1 MRKFAR
7 IKTKLIS
14 CILLLAMSA
23 LFLASANHVQADQE
37 YLSFDQY
44 KAEHYINYSSYEYF
58 MSDDFKMPYRTT
70 VEKDRSSATFNSLL
84 AAWEVATFSGSN
96 VVEMAN
102 KRKGYYEAFLFDI
115 IYTGTDAVNVTDA
128 MNAGIKAT
136 QASVLS
142 KVTKLMDEG
151 YYKDIDVRKLT
162 EESYAKLVSGLES
175 CGEFND
181 IFSAVNNVGKYVQYA
196 NDIETLVYRMAKI
209 EAICGQSKEY
219 AEVLRDMSKNT
230 TDETLAAAC
239 DEMASICDGVMNAKL
254 MDAIMTGEEVVTNVS
269 KWVTDKIWDYVIDS
283 LGACGIGVT
292 AGQAV
297 GKWASGLLFSTD
309 KTIETYY
316 EMSALYNFDN
326 AIRKVVKKYERQYS
340 RYSSDSVEYAK
351 KFNASVELML
361 KTQELGCDI
370 SIKDAEYKYE
380 KGIANVFVSRFNG
393 KKEAMASYKKSLQGI
408 KKNIAFIYTFAN
420 GDLYNCYKDE
430 YCSNV
435 SDDLGMTDVA
445 TTDDGSSASKAD
457 EKQVTQE
464 LIRTAEACCKKEIKE
479 PMKLTGNVTYYG
491 DVYVSS
497 DLNLNGYKCTVYGNL
512 IQSSG
517 TLTLNGGTLD
527 VSGDYRM
534 ENENVDSTGNV
545 SYSGCYA
552 YLNMTNDSDRVNVGG
567 TFENYTWHDSSY
579 VSYLHAGIMSVKGDF
594 VCKYANDRFSTGGTH
609 KVILNGTGV
618 QKVQIAGGEGFNEL
632 DIQNDNV
639 VFVADTN
646 MKGFKVNHDITLNV
660 SQGKELRI
668 SGTLDLNGHTLY
680 APGNLVL
687 TGDGVNV
694 KGGSIVVDGNLNLS
708 CDVNLGGGKLQ
719 VKGNLIQS
727 DDTLTVAGGTVDVS
741 GDYRM
746 ENENVDS
753 TGNVSY
759 SGCYAYLNMTND
771 SDRVNVGGTFENYT
785 WHDSSYVSYLHA
797 GIMSVK
803 GDFVCKYANDRFSTG
818 GTHKV
823 ILNGTGVQK
832 VQIAGGEGF
841 NELDIQ
847 NDNVVFVADTNMKGF
862 KVNHD
867 ITLNVSQGKEL
878 RISGTLDLNGH
889 TLYAPGNLVLTG
901 DGVNVKGGN
910 IVVDGN
916 LNLSCDVN
924 LGGGN
929 LQVKG
934 NLIQSSYTLTVAGG
948 TVDVSGD
955 YRMENENVD
964 STGNVSYSY
973 GYAILNMT
981 NTDDRV
987 NVRGTFENF
996 SEYNS
1001 DLQAGVMSV
1010 KGDFICRDDY
1020 NGFYTGGTHKV
1031 ILNGTGVQKVQIA
1044 EAKGF
1049 NELDIQNDKV
1059 VFVADTNMKGF
1070 KANHDITLNVSQ
1082 GKTLQIS
1089 GTLDLNGHTLYA
1101 PGNLTLT
1108 GKGVNVKGGS
1118 IVVDGNLNLSCDVN
1132 LGGGKLQVKGNLIQ
1146 SDDTLTVAGGTVDVS
1161 GDYRME
1167 NENVD
1172 STGNVSYSSGSAK
1185 LIMTNSADRVNVGGT
1200 FENYIWSS
1208 SSNIS
1213 NLQAG
1218 VMSVKGDFICRDDCN
1233 GFYTGGTHKVILNGT
1248 GVQKVQIADSMGF
1261 NELDI
1266 QNDNVVFV
1274 ADTDMKGFKANHD
1287 ITLNVSQGKKLYISG
1302 TLDLN
1307 GHTLYAPGNLT
1318 LTGKGVNVK
1327 GGSIVVDG
1335 NLNLS
1340 CDVNLGGGKLQ
1351 VKGNLIQSDDTLTVA
1366 GGTVDVS
1373 GDYRMENENVD
1384 STGNVSY
1391 SGCSAKLNMTN
1402 TNDCVNVG
1410 GTFEFDASDGNLTD
1424 GIICIKKDF
1433 IIKSEY
1439 WRFNPTGNHTIKLDG
1454 DKVQKIQIDNSSN
1467 NKINNLYLTKDKS
1480 TGYNFV
1486 TDNCWNKLYLK
1497 TKVDKVTVSPELKD
1511 VCQGEQLQYSAQVS
1525 GVNSPSQDVTWSVTG
1540 AKSADTH
1547 IDENGLLSVAKDEA
1561 ASNIVIKAVS
1571 AEDSSKTASQTVNI
1585 TKRVPRV
1592 DAVRLSANTAS
1603 MCPGDT
1609 HKFSA
1614 VVLGENDISQE
1625 VVWAVTGQQSADTKV
1640 AKDGTLTVGKDESA
1654 DNISVVATSAVN
1666 NKVSASVKIQIVHII
1681 IDSGVDQVA
1690 IVVKCGGSLS
1700 FEAHIVGINLSSDA
1714 VTWSVSNNTSKATS
1728 ISHEGVLT
1736 VGEDEKAAT
1745 LIVTAT
1751 SVADPV
1757 KSASVNV
1764 KVEGSDNTKV
1774 VGYSVGLSD
1783 MISLNMYTY
1792 VPEKFLSDAGANAV
1806 FTLADGTVTQ
1816 QPLSEFKKAS
1826 YNGVNT
1832 VVINTKM
1839 VPAYITRSVTMKIVG
1854 SDGKESEGFTYSI
1867 YEYAKDY
1874 IKYATTETEYQKALP
1889 LVKAML
1895 DYGAYSQLF
1904 FGVDASNLANYDR
1917 VSNLKL
1923 TEGNVE
1929 QTSCDS
1935 VFNAITN
1942 EETGTLGKEE
1952 LIYQNISL
1960 ICESETSMKLYFQ
1973 NKNNLTLDQ
1982 IKEKYAIKVYDSEG
1996 NVIPD
2001 DGCEMQVEGEKFW
2014 IKIKNLGPVKLSSDY
2029 TVEFTSDAGTQRG
2042 TVSPICYIKKAM
2054 KQDDMNLQNLCKAM
2068 YLYNKATL
2076 EYIGQ

>member
-567 TFENYTWHDSSY
+567 TFENYTVYDSSY
-579 VSYLHAGIMSVKGDF
+579 ASDLHAGIMSVKGDF

-618 QKVQIAGGEGFNEL
+618 QKVQIADGKGFNEL

-639 VFVADTN
+639 VF
-646 MKGFKVNHDITLNV
+646 I
-660 SQGKELRI
+660 
-668 SGTLDLNGHTLY
+668 
-680 APGNLVL
+680 
-687 TGDGVNV
+687 
-694 KGGSIVVDGNLNLS
+694 
-708 CDVNLGGGKLQ
+708 
-719 VKGNLIQS
+719 
-727 DDTLTVAGGTVDVS
+727 
-741 GDYRM
+741 
-746 ENENVDS
+746 
-753 TGNVSY
+753 
-759 SGCYAYLNMTND
+759 
-771 SDRVNVGGTFENYT
+771 
-785 WHDSSYVSYLHA
+785 
-797 GIMSVK
+797 
-803 GDFVCKYANDRFSTG
+803 
-818 GTHKV
+818 
-823 ILNGTGVQK
+823 
-832 VQIAGGEGF
+832 
-841 NELDIQ
+841 
-847 NDNVVFVADTNMKGF
+847 ADTNMKGF

-910 IVVDGN
+910 
-916 LNLSCDVN
+916 
-924 LGGGN
+924 
-929 LQVKG
+929 
-934 NLIQSSYTLTVAGG
+934 
-948 TVDVSGD
+948 
-955 YRMENENVD
+955 
-964 STGNVSYSY
+964 
-973 GYAILNMT
+973 
-981 NTDDRV
+981 
-987 NVRGTFENF
+987 
-996 SEYNS
+996 
-1001 DLQAGVMSV
+1001 
-1010 KGDFICRDDY
+1010 
-1020 NGFYTGGTHKV
+1020 
-1031 ILNGTGVQKVQIA
+1031 
-1044 EAKGF
+1044 
-1049 NELDIQNDKV
+1049 
-1059 VFVADTNMKGF
+1059 
-1070 KANHDITLNVSQ
+1070 
-1082 GKTLQIS
+1082 
-1089 GTLDLNGHTLYA
+1089 
-1101 PGNLTLT
+1101 
-1108 GKGVNVKGGS
+1108 

>member
-219 AEVLRDMSKNT
+219 ADVLRDMSKNT

-239 DEMASICDGVMNAKL
+239 DDMASICDGVMNAKL

-408 KKNIAFIYTFAN
+408 KKNISFIYTFAN

-545 SYSGCYA
+545 SYSG
-552 YLNMTNDSDRVNVGG
+552 G
-567 TFENYTWHDSSY
+567 
-579 VSYLHAGIMSVKGDF
+579 
-594 VCKYANDRFSTGGTH
+594 
-609 KVILNGTGV
+609 
-618 QKVQIAGGEGFNEL
+618 
-632 DIQNDNV
+632 
-639 VFVADTN
+639 
-646 MKGFKVNHDITLNV
+646 
-660 SQGKELRI
+660 
-668 SGTLDLNGHTLY
+668 
-680 APGNLVL
+680 
-687 TGDGVNV
+687 
-694 KGGSIVVDGNLNLS
+694 
-708 CDVNLGGGKLQ
+708 
-719 VKGNLIQS
+719 
-727 DDTLTVAGGTVDVS
+727 
-741 GDYRM
+741 
-746 ENENVDS
+746 
-753 TGNVSY
+753 
-759 SGCYAYLNMTND
+759 
-771 SDRVNVGGTFENYT
+771 
-785 WHDSSYVSYLHA
+785 
-797 GIMSVK
+797 
-803 GDFVCKYANDRFSTG
+803 
-818 GTHKV
+818 
-823 ILNGTGVQK
+823 
-832 VQIAGGEGF
+832 
-841 NELDIQ
+841 
-847 NDNVVFVADTNMKGF
+847 
-862 KVNHD
+862 
-867 ITLNVSQGKEL
+867 
-878 RISGTLDLNGH
+878 
-889 TLYAPGNLVLTG
+889 
-901 DGVNVKGGN
+901 
-910 IVVDGN
+910 
-916 LNLSCDVN
+916 
-924 LGGGN
+924 
-929 LQVKG
+929 
-934 NLIQSSYTLTVAGG
+934 
-948 TVDVSGD
+948 
-955 YRMENENVD
+955 
-964 STGNVSYSY
+964 
-973 GYAILNMT
+973 
-981 NTDDRV
+981 
-987 NVRGTFENF
+987 
-996 SEYNS
+996 
-1001 DLQAGVMSV
+1001 
-1010 KGDFICRDDY
+1010 
-1020 NGFYTGGTHKV
+1020 
-1031 ILNGTGVQKVQIA
+1031 
-1044 EAKGF
+1044 
-1049 NELDIQNDKV
+1049 
-1059 VFVADTNMKGF
+1059 
-1070 KANHDITLNVSQ
+1070 
-1082 GKTLQIS
+1082 
-1089 GTLDLNGHTLYA
+1089 
-1101 PGNLTLT
+1101 
-1108 GKGVNVKGGS
+1108 
-1118 IVVDGNLNLSCDVN
+1118 
-1132 LGGGKLQVKGNLIQ
+1132 
-1146 SDDTLTVAGGTVDVS
+1146 
-1161 GDYRME
+1161 
-1167 NENVD
+1167 
-1172 STGNVSYSSGSAK
+1172 
-1185 LIMTNSADRVNVGGT
+1185 
-1200 FENYIWSS
+1200 
-1208 SSNIS
+1208 
-1213 NLQAG
+1213 
-1218 VMSVKGDFICRDDCN
+1218 
-1233 GFYTGGTHKVILNGT
+1233 
-1248 GVQKVQIADSMGF
+1248 
-1261 NELDI
+1261 
-1266 QNDNVVFV
+1266 
-1274 ADTDMKGFKANHD
+1274 
-1287 ITLNVSQGKKLYISG
+1287 
-1302 TLDLN
+1302 
-1307 GHTLYAPGNLT
+1307 
-1318 LTGKGVNVK
+1318 
-1327 GGSIVVDG
+1327 
-1335 NLNLS
+1335 
-1340 CDVNLGGGKLQ
+1340 
-1351 VKGNLIQSDDTLTVA
+1351 
-1366 GGTVDVS
+1366 
-1373 GDYRMENENVD
+1373 
-1384 STGNVSY
+1384 
-1391 SGCSAKLNMTN
+1391 SAKLNMIN
-1402 TNDCVNVG
+1402 ANDCVNVG
-1410 GTFEFDASDGNLTD
+1410 GTFEFDASDGDLTD

-1433 IIKSEY
+1433 IIKSYY

-1454 DKVQKIQIDNSSN
+1454 DKVQKIQVEGTY

-1497 TKVDKVTVSPELKD
+1497 TKVDKVTVSPELKE
-1511 VCQGEQLQYSAQVS
+1511 VCQGEQIQYAAQVS
-1525 GVNSPSQDVTWSVTG
+1525 GVNSPSQAVTWSVTG

-1614 VVLGENDISQE
+1614 AVLGENDISQE
-1625 VVWAVTGQQSADTKV
+1625 VVWSVTGQQSADTKV
-1640 AKDGTLTVGKDESA
+1640 AKDGTLTVGKDEGA

-1728 ISHEGVLT
+1728 ISQEGVLT

-1745 LIVTAT
+1745 LIVTAM
-1751 SVADPV
+1751 SVADPT

-1764 KVEGSDNTKV
+1764 KVEGSDNAKV

-1935 VFNAITN
+1935 VFNAIKN
-1942 EETGTLGKEE
+1942 EETGTLGNEE

-1973 NKNNLTLDQ
+1973 NKNNLTLNQ

-1996 NVIPD
+1996 NVIQN
-2001 DGCEMQVEGEKFW
+2001 DGCEMQVEGDLFW

>member
-1 MRKFAR
+1 M
-7 IKTKLIS
+7 
-14 CILLLAMSA
+14 
-23 LFLASANHVQADQE
+23 
-37 YLSFDQY
+37 
-44 KAEHYINYSSYEYF
+44 
-58 MSDDFKMPYRTT
+58 
-70 VEKDRSSATFNSLL
+70 
-84 AAWEVATFSGSN
+84 
-96 VVEMAN
+96 
-102 KRKGYYEAFLFDI
+102 
-115 IYTGTDAVNVTDA
+115 
-128 MNAGIKAT
+128 
-136 QASVLS
+136 
-142 KVTKLMDEG
+142 
-151 YYKDIDVRKLT
+151 
-162 EESYAKLVSGLES
+162 
-175 CGEFND
+175 
-181 IFSAVNNVGKYVQYA
+181 
-196 NDIETLVYRMAKI
+196 
-209 EAICGQSKEY
+209 
-219 AEVLRDMSKNT
+219 
-230 TDETLAAAC
+230 
-239 DEMASICDGVMNAKL
+239 
-254 MDAIMTGEEVVTNVS
+254 
-269 KWVTDKIWDYVIDS
+269 
-283 LGACGIGVT
+283 
-292 AGQAV
+292 
-297 GKWASGLLFSTD
+297 
-309 KTIETYY
+309 
-316 EMSALYNFDN
+316 
-326 AIRKVVKKYERQYS
+326 
-340 RYSSDSVEYAK
+340 
-351 KFNASVELML
+351 
-361 KTQELGCDI
+361 
-370 SIKDAEYKYE
+370 
-380 KGIANVFVSRFNG
+380 
-393 KKEAMASYKKSLQGI
+393 
-408 KKNIAFIYTFAN
+408 
-420 GDLYNCYKDE
+420 
-430 YCSNV
+430 
-435 SDDLGMTDVA
+435 
-445 TTDDGSSASKAD
+445 
-457 EKQVTQE
+457 
-464 LIRTAEACCKKEIKE
+464 
-479 PMKLTGNVTYYG
+479 
-491 DVYVSS
+491 
-497 DLNLNGYKCTVYGNL
+497 
-512 IQSSG
+512 
-517 TLTLNGGTLD
+517 D

-545 SYSGCYA
+545 SYSYGRA
-552 YLNMTNDSDRVNVGG
+552 KLIMTNPADRVNVGG
-567 TFENYTWHDSSY
+567 TFENYVDSWTYDSD
-579 VSYLHAGIMSVKGDF
+579 LQAGVMNIKGDF
-594 VCKYANDRFSTGGTH
+594 VCRDDDGFSTGGTH

-618 QKVQIAGGEGFNEL
+618 QKVQIAGGG
-632 DIQNDNV
+632 
-639 VFVADTN
+639 
-646 MKGFKVNHDITLNV
+646 
-660 SQGKELRI
+660 
-668 SGTLDLNGHTLY
+668 
-680 APGNLVL
+680 
-687 TGDGVNV
+687 
-694 KGGSIVVDGNLNLS
+694 
-708 CDVNLGGGKLQ
+708 
-719 VKGNLIQS
+719 
-727 DDTLTVAGGTVDVS
+727 
-741 GDYRM
+741 
-746 ENENVDS
+746 
-753 TGNVSY
+753 
-759 SGCYAYLNMTND
+759 
-771 SDRVNVGGTFENYT
+771 
-785 WHDSSYVSYLHA
+785 
-797 GIMSVK
+797 
-803 GDFVCKYANDRFSTG
+803 
-818 GTHKV
+818 
-823 ILNGTGVQK
+823 
-832 VQIAGGEGF
+832 
-841 NELDIQ
+841 
-847 NDNVVFVADTNMKGF
+847 
-862 KVNHD
+862 
-867 ITLNVSQGKEL
+867 
-878 RISGTLDLNGH
+878 
-889 TLYAPGNLVLTG
+889 
-901 DGVNVKGGN
+901 
-910 IVVDGN
+910 
-916 LNLSCDVN
+916 
-924 LGGGN
+924 
-929 LQVKG
+929 
-934 NLIQSSYTLTVAGG
+934 
-948 TVDVSGD
+948 
-955 YRMENENVD
+955 
-964 STGNVSYSY
+964 
-973 GYAILNMT
+973 
-981 NTDDRV
+981 
-987 NVRGTFENF
+987 
-996 SEYNS
+996 
-1001 DLQAGVMSV
+1001 
-1010 KGDFICRDDY
+1010 
-1020 NGFYTGGTHKV
+1020 
-1031 ILNGTGVQKVQIA
+1031 
-1044 EAKGF
+1044 KGF

-1070 KANHDITLNVSQ
+1070 KANHDITLNVLQ
-1082 GKTLQIS
+1082 GKELCIS

-1101 PGNLTLT
+1101 PGNLILT
-1108 GKGVNVKGGS
+1108 GNGVNVKGGS

-1185 LIMTNSADRVNVGGT
+1185 LIMTNPADRVNVGGT
-1200 FENYIWSS
+1200 FENYISS
-1208 SSNIS
+1208 WTYNSD
-1213 NLQAG
+1213 LQAG
-1218 VMSVKGDFICRDDCN
+1218 VISVKGDFVCRDN
-1233 GFYTGGTHKVILNGT
+1233 GFSTGGTHKVILNGM
-1248 GVQKVQIADSMGF
+1248 GVQKVQITYGYGF

-1266 QNDNVVFV
+1266 QNDKVVFV
-1274 ADTDMKGFKANHD
+1274 ADTNMKGFKANHD
-1287 ITLNVSQGKKLYISG
+1287 ITLNVLQGKELCISG

-1307 GHTLYAPGNLT
+1307 GHTLYAPGNLI
-1318 LTGKGVNVK
+1318 LTGNGVNVK

-1391 SGCSAKLNMTN
+1391 SDCSAELNMTN
-1402 TNDCVNVG
+1402 ANDCVNVG
-1410 GTFEFDASDGNLTD
+1410 GTFEFDASNGDLTD

-1497 TKVDKVTVSPELKD
+1497 TKVDNVTVSPDLKD
-1511 VCQGEQLQYSAQVS
+1511 VCQGEQIQYSAQVS
-1525 GVNSPSQDVTWSVTG
+1525 GVNSPSQAVTWSVTG

-1561 ASNIVIKAVS
+1561 ASNIVIKVVS

-1614 VVLGENDISQE
+1614 AVLGENDISQE
-1625 VVWAVTGQQSADTKV
+1625 VVWSVTGQQSADTKV

-1654 DNISVVATSAVN
+1654 DNISIVATSAVN
-1666 NKVSASVKIQIVHII
+1666 NKVSASAKIQIVHII

-1728 ISHEGVLT
+1728 ISQEGVLT

-1745 LIVTAT
+1745 LIVTAM
-1751 SVADPV
+1751 SVADPT

-1764 KVEGSDNTKV
+1764 KVEGSDNAKV

-1942 EETGTLGKEE
+1942 EETGTLGNEE

-1973 NKNNLTLDQ
+1973 NKNNLTLNQ

>member
-219 AEVLRDMSKNT
+219 ADVLRDMSKNT

-239 DEMASICDGVMNAKL
+239 DDMASICDGVMNAKL

-408 KKNIAFIYTFAN
+408 KKNISFIYTFAN

-545 SYSGCYA
+545 SYSNGRA
-552 YLNMTNDSDRVNVGG
+552 KLIMTNPADRVNVGG
-567 TFENYTWHDSSY
+567 TFENYVDSWTYDSD
-579 VSYLHAGIMSVKGDF
+579 LQAGVMNVKGDF
-594 VCKYANDRFSTGGTH
+594 VCRDDDGFSTGGTH

-618 QKVQIAGGEGFNEL
+618 QKVQIAGGGKGFNEL
-632 DIQNDNV
+632 DIQNDKV

-646 MKGFKVNHDITLNV
+646 MKGFKANHDITLNV
-660 SQGKELRI
+660 SQGKELCI

-680 APGNLVL
+680 APGNLIL
-687 TGDGVNV
+687 TGNGVNV

-759 SGCYAYLNMTND
+759 SNGRAKLIMTNPA
-771 SDRVNVGGTFENYT
+771 DRVNVGGTFENYV
-785 WHDSSYVSYLHA
+785 DSWTYDSDLQA
-797 GIMSVK
+797 GVMNVK
-803 GDFVCKYANDRFSTG
+803 GDFVCRDDDGFSTG

-832 VQIAGGEGF
+832 VQIAGGGKGF

-847 NDNVVFVADTNMKGF
+847 NDKVVFVADTNMKGF
-862 KVNHD
+862 KANHD

-878 RISGTLDLNGH
+878 CISGTLDLNGH
-889 TLYAPGNLVLTG
+889 TLYAPGNLILTG
-901 DGVNVKGGN
+901 NGVNVKGGN

-924 LGGGN
+924 LGGGK

-934 NLIQSSYTLTVAGG
+934 NLIQSSHTLTVAGG

-964 STGNVSYSY
+964 STGNVSYS
-973 GYAILNMT
+973 GCYAYLNMT
-981 NTDDRV
+981 NDSDCV
-987 NVRGTFENF
+987 NVGGTFENYTWYD
-996 SEYNS
+996 SSYVS
-1001 DLQAGVMSV
+1001 DLKAGIMSV
-1010 KGDFICRDDY
+1010 KGDFICKSTNDR
-1020 NGFYTGGTHKV
+1020 FSAGGTHKV

-1044 EAKGF
+1044 DGKGF
-1049 NELDIQNDKV
+1049 NELGIQNDKV
-1059 VFVADTNMKGF
+1059 VFVADTDMKGF

-1101 PGNLTLT
+1101 PGNLILT
-1108 GKGVNVKGGS
+1108 GNGVNVNGGS

-1146 SDDTLTVAGGTVDVS
+1146 SS
-1161 GDYRME
+1161 
-1167 NENVD
+1167 
-1172 STGNVSYSSGSAK
+1172 
-1185 LIMTNSADRVNVGGT
+1185 
-1200 FENYIWSS
+1200 
-1208 SSNIS
+1208 
-1213 NLQAG
+1213 
-1218 VMSVKGDFICRDDCN
+1218 
-1233 GFYTGGTHKVILNGT
+1233 H
-1248 GVQKVQIADSMGF
+1248 
-1261 NELDI
+1261 
-1266 QNDNVVFV
+1266 
-1274 ADTDMKGFKANHD
+1274 
-1287 ITLNVSQGKKLYISG
+1287 
-1302 TLDLN
+1302 
-1307 GHTLYAPGNLT
+1307 
-1318 LTGKGVNVK
+1318 
-1327 GGSIVVDG
+1327 
-1335 NLNLS
+1335 
-1340 CDVNLGGGKLQ
+1340 
-1351 VKGNLIQSDDTLTVA
+1351 TLTVA

-1391 SGCSAKLNMTN
+1391 SGGSAKLNMIN
-1402 TNDCVNVG
+1402 ANDCVNVG
-1410 GTFEFDASDGNLTD
+1410 GTFEFDASDGDLTD

-1433 IIKSEY
+1433 IIKSYY

-1454 DKVQKIQIDNSSN
+1454 DKVQKIQVEGTY

-1497 TKVDKVTVSPELKD
+1497 TKVDKVTVSPELKE
-1511 VCQGEQLQYSAQVS
+1511 VCQGEQIQYAAQVS
-1525 GVNSPSQDVTWSVTG
+1525 GVNSPSQAVTWSVTG

-1614 VVLGENDISQE
+1614 AVLGENDISQE
-1625 VVWAVTGQQSADTKV
+1625 VVWSVTGQQSADTKV
-1640 AKDGTLTVGKDESA
+1640 AKDGTLTVGKDEGA

-1728 ISHEGVLT
+1728 ISQEGVLT

-1745 LIVTAT
+1745 LIVTAM
-1751 SVADPV
+1751 SVADPT

-1764 KVEGSDNTKV
+1764 KVEGSDNAKV

-1935 VFNAITN
+1935 VFNAIKN
-1942 EETGTLGKEE
+1942 EETGTLGNEE

-1960 ICESETSMKLYFQ
+1960 MDVACS
-1973 NKNNLTLDQ
+1973 
-1982 IKEKYAIKVYDSEG
+1982 
-1996 NVIPD
+1996 
-2001 DGCEMQVEGEKFW
+2001 
-2014 IKIKNLGPVKLSSDY
+2014 
-2029 TVEFTSDAGTQRG
+2029 R
-2042 TVSPICYIKKAM
+2042 
-2054 KQDDMNLQNLCKAM
+2054 
-2068 YLYNKATL
+2068 
-2076 EYIGQ
+2076 

>member
-1 MRKFAR
+1 M
-7 IKTKLIS
+7 
-14 CILLLAMSA
+14 
-23 LFLASANHVQADQE
+23 
-37 YLSFDQY
+37 
-44 KAEHYINYSSYEYF
+44 
-58 MSDDFKMPYRTT
+58 
-70 VEKDRSSATFNSLL
+70 
-84 AAWEVATFSGSN
+84 
-96 VVEMAN
+96 
-102 KRKGYYEAFLFDI
+102 FDI

-219 AEVLRDMSKNT
+219 ADVLRDMSKNT

-239 DEMASICDGVMNAKL
+239 DDMASICDGVMNAKL

-408 KKNIAFIYTFAN
+408 KKNISFIYTFAN

-512 IQSSG
+512 IQSDD
-517 TLTLNGGTLD
+517 TLTVAGGTVD

-545 SYSGCYA
+545 SYSNGRA
-552 YLNMTNDSDRVNVGG
+552 KLIMTNPADRVNVGG
-567 TFENYTWHDSSY
+567 TFENYVDPWTYDSD
-579 VSYLHAGIMSVKGDF
+579 LQAGVMNVKGDF
-594 VCKYANDRFSTGGTH
+594 VCRDDDGFSTGGTH

-618 QKVQIAGGEGFNEL
+618 QKVQIAGGGKGFNEL
-632 DIQNDNV
+632 DIQNDKV

-646 MKGFKVNHDITLNV
+646 MKGFKANHDITLNV
-660 SQGKELRI
+660 SQGKELCI

-680 APGNLVL
+680 APGNLIL
-687 TGDGVNV
+687 TGNGVNV

-727 DDTLTVAGGTVDVS
+727 SDTLTVAGGTVDVS

-771 SDRVNVGGTFENYT
+771 SDCVNVGGTFENYT
-785 WHDSSYVSYLHA
+785 WYDSSYVSDLKA

-803 GDFVCKYANDRFSTG
+803 GDFICKSTNDRFSAG

-832 VQIAGGEGF
+832 VQIA
-841 NELDIQ
+841 
-847 NDNVVFVADTNMKGF
+847 
-862 KVNHD
+862 
-867 ITLNVSQGKEL
+867 
-878 RISGTLDLNGH
+878 
-889 TLYAPGNLVLTG
+889 
-901 DGVNVKGGN
+901 DG
-910 IVVDGN
+910 
-916 LNLSCDVN
+916 
-924 LGGGN
+924 
-929 LQVKG
+929 
-934 NLIQSSYTLTVAGG
+934 
-948 TVDVSGD
+948 
-955 YRMENENVD
+955 
-964 STGNVSYSY
+964 
-973 GYAILNMT
+973 
-981 NTDDRV
+981 
-987 NVRGTFENF
+987 
-996 SEYNS
+996 
-1001 DLQAGVMSV
+1001 
-1010 KGDFICRDDY
+1010 
-1020 NGFYTGGTHKV
+1020 
-1031 ILNGTGVQKVQIA
+1031 
-1044 EAKGF
+1044 KGF

-1108 GKGVNVKGGS
+1108 GNGVNVKGGS

-1146 SDDTLTVAGGTVDVS
+1146 SDDTLTVS
-1161 GDYRME
+1161 
-1167 NENVD
+1167 
-1172 STGNVSYSSGSAK
+1172 
-1185 LIMTNSADRVNVGGT
+1185 
-1200 FENYIWSS
+1200 
-1208 SSNIS
+1208 
-1213 NLQAG
+1213 
-1218 VMSVKGDFICRDDCN
+1218 
-1233 GFYTGGTHKVILNGT
+1233 
-1248 GVQKVQIADSMGF
+1248 
-1261 NELDI
+1261 
-1266 QNDNVVFV
+1266 
-1274 ADTDMKGFKANHD
+1274 
-1287 ITLNVSQGKKLYISG
+1287 
-1302 TLDLN
+1302 
-1307 GHTLYAPGNLT
+1307 
-1318 LTGKGVNVK
+1318 
-1327 GGSIVVDG
+1327 
-1335 NLNLS
+1335 
-1340 CDVNLGGGKLQ
+1340 
-1351 VKGNLIQSDDTLTVA
+1351 

-1391 SGCSAKLNMTN
+1391 SGCYAELNMTN
-1402 TNDCVNVG
+1402 ANDCVNVG
-1410 GTFEFDASDGNLTD
+1410 GTFEFDASKGDLTE
-1424 GIICIKKDF
+1424 GIICIKRDL
-1433 IIKSEY
+1433 IIKDSSY
-1439 WRFNPTGNHTIKLDG
+1439 SDRFDPTGNHTIKLDG
-1454 DKVQKIQIDNSSN
+1454 DKVQKIQVEGTY

-1497 TKVDKVTVSPELKD
+1497 TKVDKVTVSPELKE
-1511 VCQGEQLQYSAQVS
+1511 VCQGEQIQYAAQVS
-1525 GVNSPSQDVTWSVTG
+1525 GVNSPSQAVTWSVTG

-1614 VVLGENDISQE
+1614 AVLGENDISQE
-1625 VVWAVTGQQSADTKV
+1625 VVWSVTGQQSADTKV
-1640 AKDGTLTVGKDESA
+1640 AEDGTLTVGKDESA

-1666 NKVSASVKIQIVHII
+1666 NKVSASAKIQIVHII

-1728 ISHEGVLT
+1728 ISQEGVLT

-1751 SVADPV
+1751 SVADPT

-1764 KVEGSDNTKV
+1764 KVEGSDNAKV

-1942 EETGTLGKEE
+1942 EETGTLGNEE

-2001 DGCEMQVEGEKFW
+2001 DGCDMQVEGDLFW

-2029 TVEFTSDAGTQRG
+2029 TVEFTSEAGTQSG

>member
-219 AEVLRDMSKNT
+219 ADVLRDMSKNT

-239 DEMASICDGVMNAKL
+239 DDMASICDGVMNAKL

-408 KKNIAFIYTFAN
+408 KKNISFIYTFAN

-545 SYSGCYA
+545 SYSYGWA
-552 YLNMTNDSDRVNVGG
+552 KLIMTNPADRVNVGG
-567 TFENYTWHDSSY
+567 TFENYISSWTYDSD
-579 VSYLHAGIMSVKGDF
+579 LQAGVMSVKGDF
-594 VCKYANDRFSTGGTH
+594 ICRDNNGFSTGGNH

-618 QKVQIAGGEGFNEL
+618 QKVQITDGYGFNEL

-639 VFVADTN
+639 VFVVDTY
-646 MKGFKVNHDITLNV
+646 MKGFKANHDITLNV
-660 SQGKELRI
+660 SQGKTLQI
-668 SGTLDLNGHTLY
+668 SGTIDLNGHTLY
-680 APGNLVL
+680 APGNLTL
-687 TGDGVNV
+687 TGNGVNV

-759 SGCYAYLNMTND
+759 SNGRAKLIMTNPA
-771 SDRVNVGGTFENYT
+771 DRVNVGGTFENYV
-785 WHDSSYVSYLHA
+785 DSWTYDSDLQA
-797 GIMSVK
+797 GVMNVK
-803 GDFVCKYANDRFSTG
+803 GDFVCRDDDGFSTG

-832 VQIAGGEGF
+832 VQIAGGGKGF

-847 NDNVVFVADTNMKGF
+847 NDKVVFVADTNMKGF
-862 KVNHD
+862 KANHD

-878 RISGTLDLNGH
+878 CISGTLDLNGH
-889 TLYAPGNLVLTG
+889 TLYAPGNLILTG
-901 DGVNVKGGN
+901 NGVNVKGGN

-924 LGGGN
+924 LGGGK

-934 NLIQSSYTLTVAGG
+934 NLIQSSHTLTVAGG

-964 STGNVSYSY
+964 STGNVSYS
-973 GYAILNMT
+973 GCYAYLNMT
-981 NTDDRV
+981 NDSDCV
-987 NVRGTFENF
+987 NVGGTFENYTWYD
-996 SEYNS
+996 SSYVS
-1001 DLQAGVMSV
+1001 DLKAGIMSV
-1010 KGDFICRDDY
+1010 KGDFICKSTNDR
-1020 NGFYTGGTHKV
+1020 FSAGGTHKV

-1044 EAKGF
+1044 DGKGF
-1049 NELDIQNDKV
+1049 NELGIQNDKV
-1059 VFVADTNMKGF
+1059 VFVADTDMKGF

-1101 PGNLTLT
+1101 PGNLILT
-1108 GKGVNVKGGS
+1108 GNGVNVNGGS

-1146 SDDTLTVAGGTVDVS
+1146 SS
-1161 GDYRME
+1161 
-1167 NENVD
+1167 
-1172 STGNVSYSSGSAK
+1172 
-1185 LIMTNSADRVNVGGT
+1185 
-1200 FENYIWSS
+1200 
-1208 SSNIS
+1208 
-1213 NLQAG
+1213 
-1218 VMSVKGDFICRDDCN
+1218 
-1233 GFYTGGTHKVILNGT
+1233 H
-1248 GVQKVQIADSMGF
+1248 
-1261 NELDI
+1261 
-1266 QNDNVVFV
+1266 
-1274 ADTDMKGFKANHD
+1274 
-1287 ITLNVSQGKKLYISG
+1287 
-1302 TLDLN
+1302 
-1307 GHTLYAPGNLT
+1307 
-1318 LTGKGVNVK
+1318 
-1327 GGSIVVDG
+1327 
-1335 NLNLS
+1335 
-1340 CDVNLGGGKLQ
+1340 
-1351 VKGNLIQSDDTLTVA
+1351 TLTVA

-1391 SGCSAKLNMTN
+1391 SGGSAKLNMIN
-1402 TNDCVNVG
+1402 ANDCVNVG
-1410 GTFEFDASDGNLTD
+1410 GTFEFDASDGDLTD

-1433 IIKSEY
+1433 IIKSYY

-1454 DKVQKIQIDNSSN
+1454 DKVQKIQVEGTY

-1497 TKVDKVTVSPELKD
+1497 TKVDKVTVSPELKE
-1511 VCQGEQLQYSAQVS
+1511 VCQGEQIQYAAQVS
-1525 GVNSPSQDVTWSVTG
+1525 GVNSPSQAVTWSVTG

-1614 VVLGENDISQE
+1614 AVLGENDISQE
-1625 VVWAVTGQQSADTKV
+1625 VVWSVTGQQSADTKV
-1640 AKDGTLTVGKDESA
+1640 AKDGTLTVGKDEGA

-1728 ISHEGVLT
+1728 ISQEGVLT

-1745 LIVTAT
+1745 LIVTAM
-1751 SVADPV
+1751 SVADPT

-1764 KVEGSDNTKV
+1764 KVEGSDNAKV

-1935 VFNAITN
+1935 VFNAIKN
-1942 EETGTLGKEE
+1942 EETGTLGNEE

-1973 NKNNLTLDQ
+1973 NKNNLTLNQ

-1996 NVIPD
+1996 NVIQN
-2001 DGCEMQVEGEKFW
+2001 DGCEMQVEGDLFW

>member
-254 MDAIMTGEEVVTNVS
+254 MDAIMTGEKVVTNVS

-408 KKNIAFIYTFAN
+408 KKNISFIYTFAN

-545 SYSGCYA
+545 SYSYGRA
-552 YLNMTNDSDRVNVGG
+552 KLIMTNPADRVNVGG
-567 TFENYTWHDSSY
+567 TFENYVDPWTYDSD
-579 VSYLHAGIMSVKGDF
+579 LQAGVMNVKGDF
-594 VCKYANDRFSTGGTH
+594 VCRDDDGFSTGGTH

-618 QKVQIAGGEGFNEL
+618 QKVQIAGGGKGFNEL
-632 DIQNDNV
+632 DIQNDKV

-646 MKGFKVNHDITLNV
+646 MKGFKANHDITLNV

-759 SGCYAYLNMTND
+759 SYSSAKLIMTNS
-771 SDRVNVGGTFENYT
+771 SDIVNVGGTFENYV
-785 WHDSSYVSYLHA
+785 DSWTYDSDLQA
-797 GIMSVK
+797 GVMNVK
-803 GDFVCKYANDRFSTG
+803 GDFVCRDDDGFSTG

-832 VQIAGGEGF
+832 VQIAGGG
-841 NELDIQ
+841 
-847 NDNVVFVADTNMKGF
+847 
-862 KVNHD
+862 
-867 ITLNVSQGKEL
+867 
-878 RISGTLDLNGH
+878 
-889 TLYAPGNLVLTG
+889 
-901 DGVNVKGGN
+901 
-910 IVVDGN
+910 
-916 LNLSCDVN
+916 
-924 LGGGN
+924 
-929 LQVKG
+929 
-934 NLIQSSYTLTVAGG
+934 
-948 TVDVSGD
+948 
-955 YRMENENVD
+955 
-964 STGNVSYSY
+964 
-973 GYAILNMT
+973 
-981 NTDDRV
+981 
-987 NVRGTFENF
+987 
-996 SEYNS
+996 
-1001 DLQAGVMSV
+1001 
-1010 KGDFICRDDY
+1010 
-1020 NGFYTGGTHKV
+1020 
-1031 ILNGTGVQKVQIA
+1031 
-1044 EAKGF
+1044 KGF

-1082 GKTLQIS
+1082 GKELRIS

-1101 PGNLTLT
+1101 PGNLVLA
-1108 GKGVNVKGGS
+1108 GDGVNVKGGS

-1146 SDDTLTVAGGTVDVS
+1146 SSHTLTVAGGIVDVS

-1172 STGNVSYSSGSAK
+1172 STGNVSYS
-1185 LIMTNSADRVNVGGT
+1185 D
-1200 FENYIWSS
+1200 
-1208 SSNIS
+1208 
-1213 NLQAG
+1213 
-1218 VMSVKGDFICRDDCN
+1218 
-1233 GFYTGGTHKVILNGT
+1233 
-1248 GVQKVQIADSMGF
+1248 
-1261 NELDI
+1261 
-1266 QNDNVVFV
+1266 
-1274 ADTDMKGFKANHD
+1274 
-1287 ITLNVSQGKKLYISG
+1287 
-1302 TLDLN
+1302 
-1307 GHTLYAPGNLT
+1307 
-1318 LTGKGVNVK
+1318 
-1327 GGSIVVDG
+1327 
-1335 NLNLS
+1335 
-1340 CDVNLGGGKLQ
+1340 
-1351 VKGNLIQSDDTLTVA
+1351 
-1366 GGTVDVS
+1366 
-1373 GDYRMENENVD
+1373 
-1384 STGNVSY
+1384 
-1391 SGCSAKLNMTN
+1391 CSAELNMTN
-1402 TNDCVNVG
+1402 ASDCVNVG
-1410 GTFEFDASDGNLTD
+1410 GTFEFDASNGDLTD

-1433 IIKSEY
+1433 IIKSYY

-1497 TKVDKVTVSPELKD
+1497 TKVDNVTVSPELKD
-1511 VCQGEQLQYSAQVS
+1511 VCQGEQIQYAAQVS
-1525 GVNSPSQDVTWSVTG
+1525 GVNGPSQAVTWSVTG

-1614 VVLGENDISQE
+1614 AVLGENDISQE
-1625 VVWAVTGQQSADTKV
+1625 VVWSVTGQQSADTKV
-1640 AKDGTLTVGKDESA
+1640 AKDGTLTVGKDEGA

-1728 ISHEGVLT
+1728 ISQEGVLT

-1751 SVADPV
+1751 SVADPA

-1764 KVEGSDNTKV
+1764 KVEGSDNAKV

-1942 EETGTLGKEE
+1942 EETGTLGNEE

-2001 DGCEMQVEGEKFW
+2001 DGCDMQVEGDLFW

-2029 TVEFTSDAGTQRG
+2029 TVEFTSEAGTQSG

>member
-219 AEVLRDMSKNT
+219 ADVLRDMSKNT

-239 DEMASICDGVMNAKL
+239 DDMASICDGVMNAKL

-297 GKWASGLLFSTD
+297 GTWASGLLFSTD

-408 KKNIAFIYTFAN
+408 KKNISFIYTFAN

-512 IQSSG
+512 IQSNG

-545 SYSGCYA
+545 SYSG
-552 YLNMTNDSDRVNVGG
+552 G
-567 TFENYTWHDSSY
+567 
-579 VSYLHAGIMSVKGDF
+579 
-594 VCKYANDRFSTGGTH
+594 
-609 KVILNGTGV
+609 
-618 QKVQIAGGEGFNEL
+618 
-632 DIQNDNV
+632 
-639 VFVADTN
+639 
-646 MKGFKVNHDITLNV
+646 
-660 SQGKELRI
+660 
-668 SGTLDLNGHTLY
+668 
-680 APGNLVL
+680 
-687 TGDGVNV
+687 
-694 KGGSIVVDGNLNLS
+694 
-708 CDVNLGGGKLQ
+708 
-719 VKGNLIQS
+719 
-727 DDTLTVAGGTVDVS
+727 
-741 GDYRM
+741 
-746 ENENVDS
+746 
-753 TGNVSY
+753 
-759 SGCYAYLNMTND
+759 
-771 SDRVNVGGTFENYT
+771 
-785 WHDSSYVSYLHA
+785 
-797 GIMSVK
+797 
-803 GDFVCKYANDRFSTG
+803 
-818 GTHKV
+818 
-823 ILNGTGVQK
+823 
-832 VQIAGGEGF
+832 
-841 NELDIQ
+841 
-847 NDNVVFVADTNMKGF
+847 
-862 KVNHD
+862 
-867 ITLNVSQGKEL
+867 
-878 RISGTLDLNGH
+878 
-889 TLYAPGNLVLTG
+889 
-901 DGVNVKGGN
+901 
-910 IVVDGN
+910 
-916 LNLSCDVN
+916 
-924 LGGGN
+924 
-929 LQVKG
+929 
-934 NLIQSSYTLTVAGG
+934 
-948 TVDVSGD
+948 
-955 YRMENENVD
+955 
-964 STGNVSYSY
+964 
-973 GYAILNMT
+973 
-981 NTDDRV
+981 
-987 NVRGTFENF
+987 
-996 SEYNS
+996 
-1001 DLQAGVMSV
+1001 
-1010 KGDFICRDDY
+1010 
-1020 NGFYTGGTHKV
+1020 
-1031 ILNGTGVQKVQIA
+1031 
-1044 EAKGF
+1044 
-1049 NELDIQNDKV
+1049 
-1059 VFVADTNMKGF
+1059 
-1070 KANHDITLNVSQ
+1070 
-1082 GKTLQIS
+1082 
-1089 GTLDLNGHTLYA
+1089 
-1101 PGNLTLT
+1101 
-1108 GKGVNVKGGS
+1108 
-1118 IVVDGNLNLSCDVN
+1118 
-1132 LGGGKLQVKGNLIQ
+1132 
-1146 SDDTLTVAGGTVDVS
+1146 
-1161 GDYRME
+1161 
-1167 NENVD
+1167 
-1172 STGNVSYSSGSAK
+1172 
-1185 LIMTNSADRVNVGGT
+1185 
-1200 FENYIWSS
+1200 
-1208 SSNIS
+1208 
-1213 NLQAG
+1213 
-1218 VMSVKGDFICRDDCN
+1218 
-1233 GFYTGGTHKVILNGT
+1233 
-1248 GVQKVQIADSMGF
+1248 
-1261 NELDI
+1261 
-1266 QNDNVVFV
+1266 
-1274 ADTDMKGFKANHD
+1274 
-1287 ITLNVSQGKKLYISG
+1287 
-1302 TLDLN
+1302 
-1307 GHTLYAPGNLT
+1307 
-1318 LTGKGVNVK
+1318 
-1327 GGSIVVDG
+1327 
-1335 NLNLS
+1335 
-1340 CDVNLGGGKLQ
+1340 
-1351 VKGNLIQSDDTLTVA
+1351 
-1366 GGTVDVS
+1366 
-1373 GDYRMENENVD
+1373 
-1384 STGNVSY
+1384 
-1391 SGCSAKLNMTN
+1391 SAKLNMIN
-1402 TNDCVNVG
+1402 ANDCVNVG
-1410 GTFEFDASDGNLTD
+1410 GTFEFDASDGDLTD

-1433 IIKSEY
+1433 IIKSYY

-1497 TKVDKVTVSPELKD
+1497 TKVDKVTVSSELKE
-1511 VCQGEQLQYSAQVS
+1511 VCQGEQIQYAAQVS
-1525 GVNSPSQDVTWSVTG
+1525 GVNSPSQAVTWSVTG

-1614 VVLGENDISQE
+1614 AVLGENDISQE
-1625 VVWAVTGQQSADTKV
+1625 VVWSVTGQQSADTKV
-1640 AKDGTLTVGKDESA
+1640 AKDGTLTVGKDEGA

-1728 ISHEGVLT
+1728 ISQEGVLT

-1745 LIVTAT
+1745 LIVTAM
-1751 SVADPV
+1751 SVADPT

-1764 KVEGSDNTKV
+1764 KVEGSDNAKV

-1935 VFNAITN
+1935 VFNAIKN
-1942 EETGTLGKEE
+1942 EETGTLGNEE

-1973 NKNNLTLDQ
+1973 NKNNLTLNQ

-2001 DGCEMQVEGEKFW
+2001 DGCEMQVEGDLFW

-2029 TVEFTSDAGTQRG
+2029 TVEFTSEAGTQSG

>member
-14 CILLLAMSA
+14 CILLLAMGA

-115 IYTGTDAVNVTDA
+115 IYTGTDAVNVTDS

-162 EESYAKLVSGLES
+162 EESYAKLVSGLEK

-239 DEMASICDGVMNAKL
+239 DEMASICDGVMSAKL

-269 KWVTDKIWDYVIDS
+269 KWVTDKIWDCVIDS
-283 LGACGIGVT
+283 LGVCRIGIT

-297 GKWASGLLFSTD
+297 GKWASGVLFSTD

-316 EMSALYNFDN
+316 EMSALYNSDN
-326 AIRKVVKKYERQYS
+326 AIRKVVKDYEQQYS

-380 KGIANVFVSRFNG
+380 KGVANVFVSRFNG

-408 KKNIAFIYTFAN
+408 KKNISFIYTFAN

-435 SDDLGMTDVA
+435 SDDLGMTDVS

-464 LIRTAEACCKKEIKE
+464 LIRTAEACCKKEINE

-534 ENENVDSTGNV
+534 EEENVDSTGNV
-545 SYSGCYA
+545 SYSYGSA
-552 YLNMTNDSDRVNVGG
+552 KLIMTNSADRVNVGG
-567 TFENYTWHDSSY
+567 TFENYVGSWTYDSD
-579 VSYLHAGIMSVKGDF
+579 LQAGVMNVKGDF
-594 VCKYANDRFSTGGTH
+594 VCRDDDGFSTGGTH

-618 QKVQIAGGEGFNEL
+618 QKVQIAGGGKGFNEL
-632 DIQNDNV
+632 DIQNDKV
-639 VFVADTN
+639 VFVADTD
-646 MKGFKVNHDITLNV
+646 MKGFKANHDITLNV
-660 SQGKELRI
+660 LQGKELYI

-680 APGNLVL
+680 APGNLTL
-687 TGDGVNV
+687 TGNGVNV

-727 DDTLTVAGGTVDVS
+727 S
-741 GDYRM
+741 
-746 ENENVDS
+746 
-753 TGNVSY
+753 
-759 SGCYAYLNMTND
+759 
-771 SDRVNVGGTFENYT
+771 
-785 WHDSSYVSYLHA
+785 
-797 GIMSVK
+797 
-803 GDFVCKYANDRFSTG
+803 
-818 GTHKV
+818 
-823 ILNGTGVQK
+823 
-832 VQIAGGEGF
+832 
-841 NELDIQ
+841 
-847 NDNVVFVADTNMKGF
+847 
-862 KVNHD
+862 
-867 ITLNVSQGKEL
+867 
-878 RISGTLDLNGH
+878 
-889 TLYAPGNLVLTG
+889 
-901 DGVNVKGGN
+901 
-910 IVVDGN
+910 
-916 LNLSCDVN
+916 
-924 LGGGN
+924 
-929 LQVKG
+929 
-934 NLIQSSYTLTVAGG
+934 
-948 TVDVSGD
+948 
-955 YRMENENVD
+955 
-964 STGNVSYSY
+964 
-973 GYAILNMT
+973 
-981 NTDDRV
+981 
-987 NVRGTFENF
+987 
-996 SEYNS
+996 
-1001 DLQAGVMSV
+1001 
-1010 KGDFICRDDY
+1010 
-1020 NGFYTGGTHKV
+1020 
-1031 ILNGTGVQKVQIA
+1031 
-1044 EAKGF
+1044 
-1049 NELDIQNDKV
+1049 
-1059 VFVADTNMKGF
+1059 
-1070 KANHDITLNVSQ
+1070 
-1082 GKTLQIS
+1082 
-1089 GTLDLNGHTLYA
+1089 
-1101 PGNLTLT
+1101 
-1108 GKGVNVKGGS
+1108 
-1118 IVVDGNLNLSCDVN
+1118 
-1132 LGGGKLQVKGNLIQ
+1132 
-1146 SDDTLTVAGGTVDVS
+1146 
-1161 GDYRME
+1161 
-1167 NENVD
+1167 
-1172 STGNVSYSSGSAK
+1172 
-1185 LIMTNSADRVNVGGT
+1185 
-1200 FENYIWSS
+1200 
-1208 SSNIS
+1208 
-1213 NLQAG
+1213 
-1218 VMSVKGDFICRDDCN
+1218 
-1233 GFYTGGTHKVILNGT
+1233 
-1248 GVQKVQIADSMGF
+1248 
-1261 NELDI
+1261 
-1266 QNDNVVFV
+1266 
-1274 ADTDMKGFKANHD
+1274 
-1287 ITLNVSQGKKLYISG
+1287 
-1302 TLDLN
+1302 
-1307 GHTLYAPGNLT
+1307 
-1318 LTGKGVNVK
+1318 
-1327 GGSIVVDG
+1327 
-1335 NLNLS
+1335 
-1340 CDVNLGGGKLQ
+1340 
-1351 VKGNLIQSDDTLTVA
+1351 DTLTVA

-1391 SGCSAKLNMTN
+1391 SGCSAELNMTN
-1402 TNDCVNVG
+1402 ASDCVNVG
-1410 GTFEFDASDGNLTD
+1410 GTFEFDASDGDLTD

-1511 VCQGEQLQYSAQVS
+1511 VCQGEQIQYSAQVS
-1525 GVNSPSQDVTWSVTG
+1525 GVNSPSQAVTWSVTG

-1547 IDENGLLSVAKDEA
+1547 IDENGLLSVAKNEA

-1614 VVLGENDISQE
+1614 AVLGENDISQE
-1625 VVWAVTGQQSADTKV
+1625 VVWSVTGQQSADTKV
-1640 AKDGTLTVGKDESA
+1640 AKDGTLTVGKEESA

-1728 ISHEGVLT
+1728 ISQEGVLT

-1751 SVADPV
+1751 SVADPT

-1929 QTSCDS
+1929 QISCDS

-1942 EETGTLGKEE
+1942 EETGTLGNEE

-1960 ICESETSMKLYFQ
+1960 VCESETSMKLYFQ

-2001 DGCEMQVEGEKFW
+2001 DGCEMQVEGGLFW
-2014 IKIKNLGPVKLSSDY
+2014 IKIKNLGPVNLSSDY
-2029 TVEFTSDAGTQRG
+2029 TIEFTSEAGTQRG

>member
-254 MDAIMTGEEVVTNVS
+254 MDAIMTGEKVVTNVS

-408 KKNIAFIYTFAN
+408 KKNISFIYTFAN

-545 SYSGCYA
+545 SYSYGRA
-552 YLNMTNDSDRVNVGG
+552 KLIMTNPADRVNVGG
-567 TFENYTWHDSSY
+567 TFENYVDPWTYDSD
-579 VSYLHAGIMSVKGDF
+579 LQAGVMNVKGDF
-594 VCKYANDRFSTGGTH
+594 VCRDDDGFSTGGTH

-618 QKVQIAGGEGFNEL
+618 QKVQIAGGGKGFNEL
-632 DIQNDNV
+632 DIQNDKV

-646 MKGFKVNHDITLNV
+646 MKGFKANHDITLNV

-687 TGDGVNV
+687 TGNGVNV

-759 SGCYAYLNMTND
+759 SYSSAKLIMTNS
-771 SDRVNVGGTFENYT
+771 SDIVNVGGTFENYV
-785 WHDSSYVSYLHA
+785 DSWTYDSDLQA
-797 GIMSVK
+797 GVMNVK
-803 GDFVCKYANDRFSTG
+803 GDFVCRDDDGFSTG

-832 VQIAGGEGF
+832 VQIAGGG
-841 NELDIQ
+841 
-847 NDNVVFVADTNMKGF
+847 
-862 KVNHD
+862 
-867 ITLNVSQGKEL
+867 
-878 RISGTLDLNGH
+878 
-889 TLYAPGNLVLTG
+889 
-901 DGVNVKGGN
+901 
-910 IVVDGN
+910 
-916 LNLSCDVN
+916 
-924 LGGGN
+924 
-929 LQVKG
+929 
-934 NLIQSSYTLTVAGG
+934 
-948 TVDVSGD
+948 
-955 YRMENENVD
+955 
-964 STGNVSYSY
+964 
-973 GYAILNMT
+973 
-981 NTDDRV
+981 
-987 NVRGTFENF
+987 
-996 SEYNS
+996 
-1001 DLQAGVMSV
+1001 
-1010 KGDFICRDDY
+1010 
-1020 NGFYTGGTHKV
+1020 
-1031 ILNGTGVQKVQIA
+1031 
-1044 EAKGF
+1044 KGF

-1082 GKTLQIS
+1082 GKELRIS

-1101 PGNLTLT
+1101 PGNLVLA
-1108 GKGVNVKGGS
+1108 GDGVNVKGGS

-1146 SDDTLTVAGGTVDVS
+1146 SSHTLTVAGGTVDVS

-1172 STGNVSYSSGSAK
+1172 STGNVSYS
-1185 LIMTNSADRVNVGGT
+1185 D
-1200 FENYIWSS
+1200 
-1208 SSNIS
+1208 
-1213 NLQAG
+1213 
-1218 VMSVKGDFICRDDCN
+1218 
-1233 GFYTGGTHKVILNGT
+1233 
-1248 GVQKVQIADSMGF
+1248 
-1261 NELDI
+1261 
-1266 QNDNVVFV
+1266 
-1274 ADTDMKGFKANHD
+1274 
-1287 ITLNVSQGKKLYISG
+1287 
-1302 TLDLN
+1302 
-1307 GHTLYAPGNLT
+1307 
-1318 LTGKGVNVK
+1318 
-1327 GGSIVVDG
+1327 
-1335 NLNLS
+1335 
-1340 CDVNLGGGKLQ
+1340 
-1351 VKGNLIQSDDTLTVA
+1351 
-1366 GGTVDVS
+1366 
-1373 GDYRMENENVD
+1373 
-1384 STGNVSY
+1384 
-1391 SGCSAKLNMTN
+1391 CSAELNMTN
-1402 TNDCVNVG
+1402 ASDCVNVG
-1410 GTFEFDASDGNLTD
+1410 GTFEFDASNGDLTD

-1433 IIKSEY
+1433 IIKSYY

-1497 TKVDKVTVSPELKD
+1497 TKVDNVTVSPELKD
-1511 VCQGEQLQYSAQVS
+1511 VCQGEQIQYAAQVS
-1525 GVNSPSQDVTWSVTG
+1525 GVNGPSQAVTWSVTG

-1614 VVLGENDISQE
+1614 AVLGENDISQE
-1625 VVWAVTGQQSADTKV
+1625 VVWSVTGQQSADTKV
-1640 AKDGTLTVGKDESA
+1640 AKDGTLTVGKDEGA

-1728 ISHEGVLT
+1728 ISQEGVLT

-1751 SVADPV
+1751 SVADPA

-1764 KVEGSDNTKV
+1764 KVEGSDNAKV

-1942 EETGTLGKEE
+1942 EETGTLGNEE

-2001 DGCEMQVEGEKFW
+2001 DGCDMQVEGDLFW

-2029 TVEFTSDAGTQRG
+2029 TVEFTSEAGTQSG

>member
-219 AEVLRDMSKNT
+219 ADVLRDMSKNT

-283 LGACGIGVT
+283 LGACGIGIT

-408 KKNIAFIYTFAN
+408 KKNISFIYTFAN

-435 SDDLGMTDVA
+435 SEDLGMTDVA

-512 IQSSG
+512 IQSRG
-517 TLTLNGGTLD
+517 ILTLNGGTLD

-534 ENENVDSTGNV
+534 EYENVDSTGNV
-545 SYSGCYA
+545 SYSYGYA
-552 YLNMTNDSDRVNVGG
+552 ILNMTNANDRVNVGG
-567 TFENYTWHDSSY
+567 TFENYIWNSSY
-579 VSYLHAGIMSVKGDF
+579 ASDLQAGVMSVKGDF
-594 VCKYANDRFSTGGTH
+594 ICKHDDNGFSTGGTH

-618 QKVQIAGGEGFNEL
+618 QKVQIADGKGFNEL

-646 MKGFKVNHDITLNV
+646 MKGFKANHDITLNV
-660 SQGKELRI
+660 SQGKTLQI

-680 APGNLVL
+680 APGNLTLTGNGVNVKGGSIVVDGNLNLSCDVNLGGGKLQVKGNLIQSSHTLTVAGGTVDVSGDYRMENEKVDSTGNVSYLYGYAMLNMTNANDRVNVGGTFENYIWNSSYASDLQAGVMSVKGDFICKHDDNGFSTGGTHKVILNGTGVQKVQIADGKGFNELDIQNDNVVFVADTNMKGFKANHDITLNVSQGKTLQISGTLDLNGHTLYAPGNLTLTGNGVNVKGGSIVVDGNLNLSCDVNLGGGKLQVKGNLIQSDDTLTVAGGTVDVSGDYRMENENVDSTGNVSYSYGRAKLIMTNPTDRVNVGGTFENYIIDWTYNSDLQAGVMSVKGDFICKHDDNGFSTGGTHKVILNGTGVQKVQIADGKGFNELDIQNDNVVFMADTYMKGFKANHDITLNVSQGKELCISGTLDLNGHTLYAPGKLVL

-759 SGCYAYLNMTND
+759 SGCSAELNMTNA
-771 SDRVNVGGTFENYT
+771 S
-785 WHDSSYVSYLHA
+785 
-797 GIMSVK
+797 
-803 GDFVCKYANDRFSTG
+803 
-818 GTHKV
+818 
-823 ILNGTGVQK
+823 
-832 VQIAGGEGF
+832 
-841 NELDIQ
+841 
-847 NDNVVFVADTNMKGF
+847 
-862 KVNHD
+862 
-867 ITLNVSQGKEL
+867 
-878 RISGTLDLNGH
+878 
-889 TLYAPGNLVLTG
+889 
-901 DGVNVKGGN
+901 
-910 IVVDGN
+910 
-916 LNLSCDVN
+916 
-924 LGGGN
+924 
-929 LQVKG
+929 
-934 NLIQSSYTLTVAGG
+934 
-948 TVDVSGD
+948 
-955 YRMENENVD
+955 
-964 STGNVSYSY
+964 
-973 GYAILNMT
+973 
-981 NTDDRV
+981 
-987 NVRGTFENF
+987 
-996 SEYNS
+996 
-1001 DLQAGVMSV
+1001 
-1010 KGDFICRDDY
+1010 
-1020 NGFYTGGTHKV
+1020 
-1031 ILNGTGVQKVQIA
+1031 
-1044 EAKGF
+1044 
-1049 NELDIQNDKV
+1049 
-1059 VFVADTNMKGF
+1059 
-1070 KANHDITLNVSQ
+1070 
-1082 GKTLQIS
+1082 
-1089 GTLDLNGHTLYA
+1089 
-1101 PGNLTLT
+1101 
-1108 GKGVNVKGGS
+1108 
-1118 IVVDGNLNLSCDVN
+1118 
-1132 LGGGKLQVKGNLIQ
+1132 
-1146 SDDTLTVAGGTVDVS
+1146 
-1161 GDYRME
+1161 
-1167 NENVD
+1167 
-1172 STGNVSYSSGSAK
+1172 
-1185 LIMTNSADRVNVGGT
+1185 
-1200 FENYIWSS
+1200 
-1208 SSNIS
+1208 
-1213 NLQAG
+1213 
-1218 VMSVKGDFICRDDCN
+1218 
-1233 GFYTGGTHKVILNGT
+1233 
-1248 GVQKVQIADSMGF
+1248 
-1261 NELDI
+1261 
-1266 QNDNVVFV
+1266 
-1274 ADTDMKGFKANHD
+1274 
-1287 ITLNVSQGKKLYISG
+1287 
-1302 TLDLN
+1302 
-1307 GHTLYAPGNLT
+1307 
-1318 LTGKGVNVK
+1318 
-1327 GGSIVVDG
+1327 
-1335 NLNLS
+1335 
-1340 CDVNLGGGKLQ
+1340 
-1351 VKGNLIQSDDTLTVA
+1351 
-1366 GGTVDVS
+1366 
-1373 GDYRMENENVD
+1373 
-1384 STGNVSY
+1384 
-1391 SGCSAKLNMTN
+1391 
-1402 TNDCVNVG
+1402 DCVNVG
-1410 GTFEFDASDGNLTD
+1410 GTFEFDASNGDLTD

-1433 IIKSEY
+1433 IIKSDY

-1497 TKVDKVTVSPELKD
+1497 TKVDKVIVSPELKD
-1511 VCQGEQLQYSAQVS
+1511 ICQGEQIQYSAQVS

-1571 AEDSSKTASQTVNI
+1571 AEDNSKTASQTVNI

-1592 DAVRLSANTAS
+1592 DAVRLSANTAI

-1614 VVLGENDISQE
+1614 AVLGENDISQE
-1625 VVWAVTGQQSADTKV
+1625 VVWSVTGQQSADTKV

-1728 ISHEGVLT
+1728 ISQEGVLT

-1751 SVADPV
+1751 SVADPA

-1942 EETGTLGKEE
+1942 EETGTLGNEE
-1952 LIYQNISL
+1952 LIYQNMSL
-1960 ICESETSMKLYFQ
+1960 VCESETSMKLYFQ

-1996 NVIPD
+1996 NIIPD
-2001 DGCEMQVEGEKFW
+2001 DGCDMQVEGEKFW
-2014 IKIKNLGPVKLSSDY
+2014 IKIKNLGPVKLSADY

-2054 KQDDMNLQNLCKAM
+2054 KRDDMNLQNLCKAM

>member
-326 AIRKVVKKYERQYS
+326 AIRKVVKNYEQQYS

-393 KKEAMASYKKSLQGI
+393 KKEAMVSYKKSLQGI
-408 KKNIAFIYTFAN
+408 KKNISFIYTFAN

-435 SDDLGMTDVA
+435 SEDLGMTDVA

-479 PMKLTGNVTYYG
+479 PMKLTGNATYYG

-545 SYSGCYA
+545 SYSNGSA
-552 YLNMTNDSDRVNVGG
+552 KLIMTNSADRVNVGG
-567 TFENYTWHDSSY
+567 TFENYVDHWTYDSD
-579 VSYLHAGIMSVKGDF
+579 LQAGVMNVKGDF
-594 VCKYANDRFSTGGTH
+594 VCRDDDGFSTGGTH

-618 QKVQIAGGEGFNEL
+618 QKVQIAGGG
-632 DIQNDNV
+632 
-639 VFVADTN
+639 
-646 MKGFKVNHDITLNV
+646 
-660 SQGKELRI
+660 
-668 SGTLDLNGHTLY
+668 
-680 APGNLVL
+680 
-687 TGDGVNV
+687 
-694 KGGSIVVDGNLNLS
+694 
-708 CDVNLGGGKLQ
+708 
-719 VKGNLIQS
+719 
-727 DDTLTVAGGTVDVS
+727 
-741 GDYRM
+741 
-746 ENENVDS
+746 
-753 TGNVSY
+753 
-759 SGCYAYLNMTND
+759 
-771 SDRVNVGGTFENYT
+771 
-785 WHDSSYVSYLHA
+785 
-797 GIMSVK
+797 
-803 GDFVCKYANDRFSTG
+803 
-818 GTHKV
+818 
-823 ILNGTGVQK
+823 
-832 VQIAGGEGF
+832 
-841 NELDIQ
+841 
-847 NDNVVFVADTNMKGF
+847 
-862 KVNHD
+862 
-867 ITLNVSQGKEL
+867 
-878 RISGTLDLNGH
+878 
-889 TLYAPGNLVLTG
+889 
-901 DGVNVKGGN
+901 
-910 IVVDGN
+910 
-916 LNLSCDVN
+916 
-924 LGGGN
+924 
-929 LQVKG
+929 
-934 NLIQSSYTLTVAGG
+934 
-948 TVDVSGD
+948 
-955 YRMENENVD
+955 
-964 STGNVSYSY
+964 
-973 GYAILNMT
+973 
-981 NTDDRV
+981 
-987 NVRGTFENF
+987 
-996 SEYNS
+996 
-1001 DLQAGVMSV
+1001 
-1010 KGDFICRDDY
+1010 
-1020 NGFYTGGTHKV
+1020 
-1031 ILNGTGVQKVQIA
+1031 
-1044 EAKGF
+1044 KGF

-1108 GKGVNVKGGS
+1108 GNGVNVKGGS

-1132 LGGGKLQVKGNLIQ
+1132 LGGGKLQVKGNLIQSSHTLTVAGGTVDVSRDYRMEHENVDSTGNVSYSNGSAKLIMTNPADRVNVGGTFENYVDSWTYDSDLQAGVMNVKGDFVCRDDDGFSTGGTHKVILNGTGVQKVQIAGGGKGFNELDIQNDKVVFVADTNMKGFKANHDITLNVSQGKTLQISGTLDLNGHTLYAPGNLVLTGDGVNVKGGNIVVDGNLNLSCDVNLGGGKLQVKENLIQ

-1172 STGNVSYSSGSAK
+1172 STGNVSYS
-1185 LIMTNSADRVNVGGT
+1185 D
-1200 FENYIWSS
+1200 
-1208 SSNIS
+1208 
-1213 NLQAG
+1213 
-1218 VMSVKGDFICRDDCN
+1218 
-1233 GFYTGGTHKVILNGT
+1233 
-1248 GVQKVQIADSMGF
+1248 
-1261 NELDI
+1261 
-1266 QNDNVVFV
+1266 
-1274 ADTDMKGFKANHD
+1274 
-1287 ITLNVSQGKKLYISG
+1287 
-1302 TLDLN
+1302 
-1307 GHTLYAPGNLT
+1307 
-1318 LTGKGVNVK
+1318 
-1327 GGSIVVDG
+1327 
-1335 NLNLS
+1335 
-1340 CDVNLGGGKLQ
+1340 
-1351 VKGNLIQSDDTLTVA
+1351 
-1366 GGTVDVS
+1366 
-1373 GDYRMENENVD
+1373 
-1384 STGNVSY
+1384 
-1391 SGCSAKLNMTN
+1391 CSAELNMTN
-1402 TNDCVNVG
+1402 ANDCVNVG
-1410 GTFEFDASDGNLTD
+1410 GTFEFDASNGDLTD

-1497 TKVDKVTVSPELKD
+1497 TKVDNVTVSPDLKD
-1511 VCQGEQLQYSAQVS
+1511 VCQGEQIQYSAQVS
-1525 GVNSPSQDVTWSVTG
+1525 GVNSPSQAVTWSVTG

-1614 VVLGENDISQE
+1614 AVLGENDISQE
-1625 VVWAVTGQQSADTKV
+1625 VVWSVTGQQSADTKI

-1666 NKVSASVKIQIVHII
+1666 NKVSASAKIQIVHII

-1728 ISHEGVLT
+1728 ISQEGVLT

-1745 LIVTAT
+1745 LIVTAM
-1751 SVADPV
+1751 SVADPT

-1764 KVEGSDNTKV
+1764 KVEGSDNAKV

-1826 YNGVNT
+1826 YNGANT

-1935 VFNAITN
+1935 VFSAITN
-1942 EETGTLGKEE
+1942 EETGTLGNEE

-2001 DGCEMQVEGEKFW
+2001 DGCEMQVEGEQFW
-2014 IKIKNLGPVKLSSDY
+2014 IKIKNLGPVNLSSDY
-2029 TVEFTSDAGTQRG
+2029 TIEFTSDAGTQRG

>member
-7 IKTKLIS
+7 IKTKMIS
-14 CILLLAMSA
+14 CILLLAMGA

-239 DEMASICDGVMNAKL
+239 DEMASICDGVMSAKL

-408 KKNIAFIYTFAN
+408 KKNISFIYTFAN

-435 SDDLGMTDVA
+435 SEDLGMTDVA

-497 DLNLNGYKCTVYGNL
+497 DLDLNGYKCIVYGNL
-512 IQSSG
+512 IQSSD

-534 ENENVDSTGNV
+534 E
-545 SYSGCYA
+545 
-552 YLNMTNDSDRVNVGG
+552 
-567 TFENYTWHDSSY
+567 
-579 VSYLHAGIMSVKGDF
+579 K
-594 VCKYANDRFSTGGTH
+594 
-609 KVILNGTGV
+609 
-618 QKVQIAGGEGFNEL
+618 
-632 DIQNDNV
+632 
-639 VFVADTN
+639 
-646 MKGFKVNHDITLNV
+646 
-660 SQGKELRI
+660 
-668 SGTLDLNGHTLY
+668 
-680 APGNLVL
+680 
-687 TGDGVNV
+687 
-694 KGGSIVVDGNLNLS
+694 
-708 CDVNLGGGKLQ
+708 
-719 VKGNLIQS
+719 
-727 DDTLTVAGGTVDVS
+727 
-741 GDYRM
+741 
-746 ENENVDS
+746 
-753 TGNVSY
+753 
-759 SGCYAYLNMTND
+759 
-771 SDRVNVGGTFENYT
+771 
-785 WHDSSYVSYLHA
+785 
-797 GIMSVK
+797 
-803 GDFVCKYANDRFSTG
+803 
-818 GTHKV
+818 
-823 ILNGTGVQK
+823 
-832 VQIAGGEGF
+832 
-841 NELDIQ
+841 
-847 NDNVVFVADTNMKGF
+847 
-862 KVNHD
+862 
-867 ITLNVSQGKEL
+867 
-878 RISGTLDLNGH
+878 
-889 TLYAPGNLVLTG
+889 
-901 DGVNVKGGN
+901 
-910 IVVDGN
+910 
-916 LNLSCDVN
+916 
-924 LGGGN
+924 
-929 LQVKG
+929 
-934 NLIQSSYTLTVAGG
+934 
-948 TVDVSGD
+948 
-955 YRMENENVD
+955 ENVD

-973 GYAILNMT
+973 GYAKLIMT
-981 NTDDRV
+981 NSSDIV
-987 NVRGTFENF
+987 NVGGTFENF
-996 SEYNS
+996 IYNWIFES

-1010 KGDFICRDDY
+1010 KGDFIVKEPSNDRY
-1020 NGFYTGGTHKV
+1020 SSPFKGEGTFKT
-1031 ILNGTGVQKVQIA
+1031 ILNGNTKQMVCLQGYS
-1044 EAKGF
+1044 GF
-1049 NELDIQNDKV
+1049 NELEILNNDV
-1059 VFVADTNMKGF
+1059 IFTSDCYMEGF
-1070 KANHDITLNVSQ
+1070 KTNQDIVVEG
-1082 GKTLQIS
+1082 GKDRELKLS
-1089 GTLDLNGHTLYA
+1089 GVLDLNGHNLIINGDLKINGDSKIYGYDPSSA
-1101 PGNLTLT
+1101 INVNGGAINVNGDLELACNVDLKGGEFLINGNLLH
-1108 GKGVNVKGGS
+1108 S
-1118 IVVDGNLNLSCDVN
+1118 YDNLNIN
-1132 LGGGKLQVKGNLIQ
+1132 
-1146 SDDTLTVAGGTVDVS
+1146 GGTLDVS

-1167 NENVD
+1167 RENVD
-1172 STGNVSYSSGSAK
+1172 STGNVSYSYGYAK
-1185 LIMTNSADRVNVGGT
+1185 LIMTNSSDIVNVGGT
-1200 FENYIWSS
+1200 FENFIYNWIFESD
-1208 SSNIS
+1208 
-1213 NLQAG
+1213 LQAG
-1218 VMSVKGDFICRDDCN
+1218 VMSVKGDFIVKEPSNDRYSSPFK
-1233 GFYTGGTHKVILNGT
+1233 GEGTFKTILNGNT
-1248 GVQKVQIADSMGF
+1248 KQMVCLQGYSGF
-1261 NELDI
+1261 NELEI
-1266 QNDNVVFV
+1266 LNNDVIFTS
-1274 ADTDMKGFKANHD
+1274 DCYMEGFKTNQD
-1287 ITLNVSQGKKLYISG
+1287 IVVEGGKDRELKLSG
-1302 TLDLN
+1302 VLDLN
-1307 GHTLYAPGNLT
+1307 GHNLIINGDLKINGDSKIYGYDPSSAINVNGGAINVNGDLELACNVDLKGGEFLINGNL
-1318 LTGKGVNVK
+1318 LH
-1327 GGSIVVDG
+1327 SHC
-1335 NLNLS
+1335 NLNI
-1340 CDVNLGGGKLQ
+1340 N
-1351 VKGNLIQSDDTLTVA
+1351 
-1366 GGTVDVS
+1366 GGTVKVTQNFRMERRNEDLTGNIS
-1373 GDYRMENENVD
+1373 YYLGDYALTMRQNNDYILIDGNFEMYADD
-1384 STGNVSY
+1384 SVNDF
-1391 SGCSAKLNMTN
+1391 SAGTLEVHGDFILKGPHNDFNINGTN
-1402 TNDCVNVG
+1402 TVILNGLN
-1410 GTFEFDASDGNLTD
+1410 
-1424 GIICIKKDF
+1424 IQ
-1433 IIKSEY
+1433 
-1439 WRFNPTGNHTIKLDG
+1439 
-1454 DKVQKIQIDNSSN
+1454 KVQVDYS
-1467 NKINNLYLTKDKS
+1467 INNLYLTKDKS

-1511 VCQGEQLQYSAQVS
+1511 VCQGEQIQYSAQVS
-1525 GVNSPSQDVTWSVTG
+1525 GINSPSQDVTWAVTG

-1547 IDENGLLSVAKDEA
+1547 IDENGLLS
-1561 ASNIVIKAVS
+1561 
-1571 AEDSSKTASQTVNI
+1571 
-1585 TKRVPRV
+1585 
-1592 DAVRLSANTAS
+1592 
-1603 MCPGDT
+1603 
-1609 HKFSA
+1609 
-1614 VVLGENDISQE
+1614 
-1625 VVWAVTGQQSADTKV
+1625 
-1640 AKDGTLTVGKDESA
+1640 
-1654 DNISVVATSAVN
+1654 
-1666 NKVSASVKIQIVHII
+1666 
-1681 IDSGVDQVA
+1681 
-1690 IVVKCGGSLS
+1690 
-1700 FEAHIVGINLSSDA
+1700 
-1714 VTWSVSNNTSKATS
+1714 
-1728 ISHEGVLT
+1728 

-1751 SVADPV
+1751 SVADPA

-1792 VPEKFLSDAGANAV
+1792 VPKKFLSDAGANAV

-1935 VFNAITN
+1935 VFSAITN
-1942 EETGTLGKEE
+1942 EETGTLGNEE

-1996 NVIPD
+1996 NVITD
-2001 DGCEMQVEGEKFW
+2001 DGCDMQVEGEQFW

-2029 TVEFTSDAGTQRG
+2029 TIEFTSEAGTQSG

>member
-14 CILLLAMSA
+14 CILLLAIGA

-219 AEVLRDMSKNT
+219 ADVLRDMSKNT

-283 LGACGIGVT
+283 LGACGIGIT

-326 AIRKVVKKYERQYS
+326 AIRKVVKEYERQYS
-340 RYSSDSVEYAK
+340 RYSSNSVEYAK

-408 KKNIAFIYTFAN
+408 KKNISFIYTFAN

-512 IQSSG
+512 IQSRG

-545 SYSGCYA
+545 SYSYGSSM
-552 YLNMTNDSDRVNVGG
+552 LFMTNSDDLVNVGG
-567 TFENYTWHDSSY
+567 TFENNVWGVSSY
-579 VSYLHAGIMSVKGDF
+579 NSDLQAGVMSVKGDF
-594 VCKYANDRFSTGGTH
+594 ICKVNNGFCTGGTH

-618 QKVQIAGGEGFNEL
+618 QKVQIADGKGFNEL

-639 VFVADTN
+639 VFVADTY
-646 MKGFKVNHDITLNV
+646 MKGFKANHDITLNV

-719 VKGNLIQS
+719 VN
-727 DDTLTVAGGTVDVS
+727 
-741 GDYRM
+741 
-746 ENENVDS
+746 
-753 TGNVSY
+753 
-759 SGCYAYLNMTND
+759 
-771 SDRVNVGGTFENYT
+771 
-785 WHDSSYVSYLHA
+785 
-797 GIMSVK
+797 
-803 GDFVCKYANDRFSTG
+803 
-818 GTHKV
+818 
-823 ILNGTGVQK
+823 
-832 VQIAGGEGF
+832 
-841 NELDIQ
+841 
-847 NDNVVFVADTNMKGF
+847 
-862 KVNHD
+862 
-867 ITLNVSQGKEL
+867 
-878 RISGTLDLNGH
+878 
-889 TLYAPGNLVLTG
+889 
-901 DGVNVKGGN
+901 
-910 IVVDGN
+910 
-916 LNLSCDVN
+916 
-924 LGGGN
+924 
-929 LQVKG
+929 G
-934 NLIQSSYTLTVAGG
+934 NLIQSS
-948 TVDVSGD
+948 
-955 YRMENENVD
+955 
-964 STGNVSYSY
+964 
-973 GYAILNMT
+973 
-981 NTDDRV
+981 
-987 NVRGTFENF
+987 
-996 SEYNS
+996 
-1001 DLQAGVMSV
+1001 
-1010 KGDFICRDDY
+1010 
-1020 NGFYTGGTHKV
+1020 
-1031 ILNGTGVQKVQIA
+1031 
-1044 EAKGF
+1044 
-1049 NELDIQNDKV
+1049 
-1059 VFVADTNMKGF
+1059 
-1070 KANHDITLNVSQ
+1070 
-1082 GKTLQIS
+1082 
-1089 GTLDLNGHTLYA
+1089 
-1101 PGNLTLT
+1101 
-1108 GKGVNVKGGS
+1108 
-1118 IVVDGNLNLSCDVN
+1118 
-1132 LGGGKLQVKGNLIQ
+1132 
-1146 SDDTLTVAGGTVDVS
+1146 DTLTVAGGTVDVS

-1208 SSNIS
+1208 SSYIS
-1213 NLQAG
+1213 DLQAG
-1218 VMSVKGDFICRDDCN
+1218 VISVKGDFICRHNEN
-1233 GFYTGGTHKVILNGT
+1233 GFSTGGTHKVILNGT
-1248 GVQKVQIADSMGF
+1248 GVQKVQIADGTGF

-1287 ITLNVSQGKKLYISG
+1287 ITLNVSQGKTLQISG

-1318 LTGKGVNVK
+1318 LTGNGVNVK
-1327 GGSIVVDG
+1327 GGRIVVDG

-1351 VKGNLIQSDDTLTVA
+1351 VKGNLIQSSHTLTVA

-1391 SGCSAKLNMTN
+1391 SGCYAELNMTN
-1402 TNDCVNVG
+1402 ANDCVNVG
-1410 GTFEFDASDGNLTD
+1410 GTFEFDASNGDLTD
-1424 GIICIKKDF
+1424 GIICIKRDL
-1433 IIKSEY
+1433 IIKDSSY
-1439 WRFNPTGNHTIKLDG
+1439 SDRFDPTGNHTIKLDG
-1454 DKVQKIQIDNSSN
+1454 DKVQKIQVEGTY

-1497 TKVDKVTVSPELKD
+1497 TKVDKVIVSPELKD
-1511 VCQGEQLQYSAQVS
+1511 ICQGEQIQYSAQVS

-1614 VVLGENDISQE
+1614 AVLGENDISQE
-1625 VVWAVTGQQSADTKV
+1625 VVWSVTGQQSADTKV

-1728 ISHEGVLT
+1728 ISQEGVLT

-1751 SVADPV
+1751 SVADPA

-1935 VFNAITN
+1935 VFNAIKN
-1942 EETGTLGKEE
+1942 EETGTLGNEE

-2001 DGCEMQVEGEKFW
+2001 DGCEMQVEGEQFW
-2014 IKIKNLGPVKLSSDY
+2014 IKIKNLGPVNLSSDY
-2029 TVEFTSDAGTQRG
+2029 TIEFTSDAGTQRG
-2042 TVSPICYIKKAM
+2042 TASPICYIKKAM

>member
-1 MRKFAR
+1 MRKFVR

-219 AEVLRDMSKNT
+219 ADVLRDMSKNT

-239 DEMASICDGVMNAKL
+239 DEMASICDGVMSAKL

-283 LGACGIGVT
+283 LGACGIGIT

-408 KKNIAFIYTFAN
+408 KKNISFIYTFAN

-512 IQSSG
+512 IQSRG

-545 SYSGCYA
+545 SYSYGSSM
-552 YLNMTNDSDRVNVGG
+552 LFMTNSDDLVNVGG
-567 TFENYTWHDSSY
+567 TFENNVWGVSSY
-579 VSYLHAGIMSVKGDF
+579 NSDLQAGVMSVKGDF
-594 VCKYANDRFSTGGTH
+594 ICKVNNGFCTGGTH

-618 QKVQIAGGEGFNEL
+618 QKVQIA
-632 DIQNDNV
+632 
-639 VFVADTN
+639 
-646 MKGFKVNHDITLNV
+646 
-660 SQGKELRI
+660 
-668 SGTLDLNGHTLY
+668 
-680 APGNLVL
+680 
-687 TGDGVNV
+687 DG
-694 KGGSIVVDGNLNLS
+694 
-708 CDVNLGGGKLQ
+708 
-719 VKGNLIQS
+719 
-727 DDTLTVAGGTVDVS
+727 
-741 GDYRM
+741 
-746 ENENVDS
+746 
-753 TGNVSY
+753 
-759 SGCYAYLNMTND
+759 
-771 SDRVNVGGTFENYT
+771 
-785 WHDSSYVSYLHA
+785 
-797 GIMSVK
+797 
-803 GDFVCKYANDRFSTG
+803 
-818 GTHKV
+818 
-823 ILNGTGVQK
+823 
-832 VQIAGGEGF
+832 
-841 NELDIQ
+841 
-847 NDNVVFVADTNMKGF
+847 
-862 KVNHD
+862 
-867 ITLNVSQGKEL
+867 
-878 RISGTLDLNGH
+878 
-889 TLYAPGNLVLTG
+889 
-901 DGVNVKGGN
+901 
-910 IVVDGN
+910 
-916 LNLSCDVN
+916 
-924 LGGGN
+924 
-929 LQVKG
+929 
-934 NLIQSSYTLTVAGG
+934 
-948 TVDVSGD
+948 
-955 YRMENENVD
+955 
-964 STGNVSYSY
+964 
-973 GYAILNMT
+973 
-981 NTDDRV
+981 
-987 NVRGTFENF
+987 
-996 SEYNS
+996 
-1001 DLQAGVMSV
+1001 
-1010 KGDFICRDDY
+1010 
-1020 NGFYTGGTHKV
+1020 
-1031 ILNGTGVQKVQIA
+1031 
-1044 EAKGF
+1044 KGF

-1108 GKGVNVKGGS
+1108 GNGVNVKGGS

-1146 SDDTLTVAGGTVDVS
+1146 SDDTLTVS
-1161 GDYRME
+1161 
-1167 NENVD
+1167 
-1172 STGNVSYSSGSAK
+1172 
-1185 LIMTNSADRVNVGGT
+1185 
-1200 FENYIWSS
+1200 
-1208 SSNIS
+1208 
-1213 NLQAG
+1213 
-1218 VMSVKGDFICRDDCN
+1218 
-1233 GFYTGGTHKVILNGT
+1233 
-1248 GVQKVQIADSMGF
+1248 
-1261 NELDI
+1261 
-1266 QNDNVVFV
+1266 
-1274 ADTDMKGFKANHD
+1274 
-1287 ITLNVSQGKKLYISG
+1287 
-1302 TLDLN
+1302 
-1307 GHTLYAPGNLT
+1307 
-1318 LTGKGVNVK
+1318 
-1327 GGSIVVDG
+1327 
-1335 NLNLS
+1335 
-1340 CDVNLGGGKLQ
+1340 
-1351 VKGNLIQSDDTLTVA
+1351 

-1391 SGCSAKLNMTN
+1391 SGCYAELNMTN
-1402 TNDCVNVG
+1402 ANDCVNVG
-1410 GTFEFDASDGNLTD
+1410 GTFEFDASKGDLTD
-1424 GIICIKKDF
+1424 GIICIKRDL
-1433 IIKSEY
+1433 IIKDSSY
-1439 WRFNPTGNHTIKLDG
+1439 SDRFDPTGNHTIKLDG
-1454 DKVQKIQIDNSSN
+1454 DKVQKIQVEGKY

-1497 TKVDKVTVSPELKD
+1497 TKVDKVTVSPELKE
-1511 VCQGEQLQYSAQVS
+1511 VCQGEQIQYAAQVS
-1525 GVNSPSQDVTWSVTG
+1525 GVNSPSQAVTWSVTG

-1614 VVLGENDISQE
+1614 AVLGENDISQE
-1625 VVWAVTGQQSADTKV
+1625 VVWSVTGQQSADTKV
-1640 AKDGTLTVGKDESA
+1640 VEDGTLTVGKDESA

-1728 ISHEGVLT
+1728 ISQEGVLT

-1751 SVADPV
+1751 SVADPA

-1764 KVEGSDNTKV
+1764 KVEGSDNAKV

-1942 EETGTLGKEE
+1942 EETGTLGNEE

-2001 DGCEMQVEGEKFW
+2001 DGCDMQVEGGLFW

-2042 TVSPICYIKKAM
+2042 TVSPICYIKKVM
-2054 KQDDMNLQNLCKAM
+2054 KQDNVKLQNLCKAM

>member
-219 AEVLRDMSKNT
+219 ADVLRDMSKNT
-230 TDETLAAAC
+230 TDETLAATC
-239 DEMASICDGVMNAKL
+239 DDMASICDGVMNAKL

-408 KKNIAFIYTFAN
+408 KKNISFIYTFAN

-512 IQSSG
+512 IQSNG

-545 SYSGCYA
+545 SYSG
-552 YLNMTNDSDRVNVGG
+552 G
-567 TFENYTWHDSSY
+567 
-579 VSYLHAGIMSVKGDF
+579 
-594 VCKYANDRFSTGGTH
+594 
-609 KVILNGTGV
+609 
-618 QKVQIAGGEGFNEL
+618 
-632 DIQNDNV
+632 
-639 VFVADTN
+639 
-646 MKGFKVNHDITLNV
+646 
-660 SQGKELRI
+660 
-668 SGTLDLNGHTLY
+668 
-680 APGNLVL
+680 
-687 TGDGVNV
+687 
-694 KGGSIVVDGNLNLS
+694 
-708 CDVNLGGGKLQ
+708 
-719 VKGNLIQS
+719 
-727 DDTLTVAGGTVDVS
+727 
-741 GDYRM
+741 
-746 ENENVDS
+746 
-753 TGNVSY
+753 
-759 SGCYAYLNMTND
+759 
-771 SDRVNVGGTFENYT
+771 
-785 WHDSSYVSYLHA
+785 
-797 GIMSVK
+797 
-803 GDFVCKYANDRFSTG
+803 
-818 GTHKV
+818 
-823 ILNGTGVQK
+823 
-832 VQIAGGEGF
+832 
-841 NELDIQ
+841 
-847 NDNVVFVADTNMKGF
+847 
-862 KVNHD
+862 
-867 ITLNVSQGKEL
+867 
-878 RISGTLDLNGH
+878 
-889 TLYAPGNLVLTG
+889 
-901 DGVNVKGGN
+901 
-910 IVVDGN
+910 
-916 LNLSCDVN
+916 
-924 LGGGN
+924 
-929 LQVKG
+929 
-934 NLIQSSYTLTVAGG
+934 
-948 TVDVSGD
+948 
-955 YRMENENVD
+955 
-964 STGNVSYSY
+964 
-973 GYAILNMT
+973 
-981 NTDDRV
+981 
-987 NVRGTFENF
+987 
-996 SEYNS
+996 
-1001 DLQAGVMSV
+1001 
-1010 KGDFICRDDY
+1010 
-1020 NGFYTGGTHKV
+1020 
-1031 ILNGTGVQKVQIA
+1031 
-1044 EAKGF
+1044 
-1049 NELDIQNDKV
+1049 
-1059 VFVADTNMKGF
+1059 
-1070 KANHDITLNVSQ
+1070 
-1082 GKTLQIS
+1082 
-1089 GTLDLNGHTLYA
+1089 
-1101 PGNLTLT
+1101 
-1108 GKGVNVKGGS
+1108 
-1118 IVVDGNLNLSCDVN
+1118 
-1132 LGGGKLQVKGNLIQ
+1132 
-1146 SDDTLTVAGGTVDVS
+1146 
-1161 GDYRME
+1161 
-1167 NENVD
+1167 
-1172 STGNVSYSSGSAK
+1172 
-1185 LIMTNSADRVNVGGT
+1185 
-1200 FENYIWSS
+1200 
-1208 SSNIS
+1208 
-1213 NLQAG
+1213 
-1218 VMSVKGDFICRDDCN
+1218 
-1233 GFYTGGTHKVILNGT
+1233 
-1248 GVQKVQIADSMGF
+1248 
-1261 NELDI
+1261 
-1266 QNDNVVFV
+1266 
-1274 ADTDMKGFKANHD
+1274 
-1287 ITLNVSQGKKLYISG
+1287 
-1302 TLDLN
+1302 
-1307 GHTLYAPGNLT
+1307 
-1318 LTGKGVNVK
+1318 
-1327 GGSIVVDG
+1327 
-1335 NLNLS
+1335 
-1340 CDVNLGGGKLQ
+1340 
-1351 VKGNLIQSDDTLTVA
+1351 
-1366 GGTVDVS
+1366 
-1373 GDYRMENENVD
+1373 
-1384 STGNVSY
+1384 
-1391 SGCSAKLNMTN
+1391 SAKLNMIN
-1402 TNDCVNVG
+1402 ANDCVNVG
-1410 GTFEFDASDGNLTD
+1410 GTFEFDASDGDLTD

-1433 IIKSEY
+1433 IIKSYY

-1497 TKVDKVTVSPELKD
+1497 TKVDKVTVSPELKE
-1511 VCQGEQLQYSAQVS
+1511 VCQGEQIQYAAQVS
-1525 GVNSPSQDVTWSVTG
+1525 GVNSPSQAVTWSVTG

-1625 VVWAVTGQQSADTKV
+1625 VVWSVTGQQSADTKV

-1728 ISHEGVLT
+1728 ISQEGVLT

-1751 SVADPV
+1751 SVADPA

-1764 KVEGSDNTKV
+1764 KVEGSDNAKV

-1929 QTSCDS
+1929 RTSCDS

-1942 EETGTLGKEE
+1942 EATGTLGNEE

-2001 DGCEMQVEGEKFW
+2001 DGCEMQVEGDLFW

-2029 TVEFTSDAGTQRG
+2029 TVEFTSEAGTQSG

>member
-326 AIRKVVKKYERQYS
+326 AIRKVVKNYEQQSS

-408 KKNIAFIYTFAN
+408 KKNISFIYTFAN

-435 SDDLGMTDVA
+435 SEDLGMTDVA

-464 LIRTAEACCKKEIKE
+464 LIRTAEACCKKKIKE

-545 SYSGCYA
+545 SYSYGSSM
-552 YLNMTNDSDRVNVGG
+552 LFMTNSEDLVNVGG
-567 TFENYTWHDSSY
+567 TFENNVWGVSSY
-579 VSYLHAGIMSVKGDF
+579 NSDLQAGIMSVKGDF
-594 VCKYANDRFSTGGTH
+594 ICKVNNGFCTGGTH

-618 QKVQIAGGEGFNEL
+618 QKVQIADGKGFNEL

-646 MKGFKVNHDITLNV
+646 MKGFKANHDITLNV
-660 SQGKELRI
+660 SQGKMLQI

-680 APGNLVL
+680 APGNLTL
-687 TGDGVNV
+687 TGNGVNV
-694 KGGSIVVDGNLNLS
+694 KGGSIVVDGNMNLS

-727 DDTLTVAGGTVDVS
+727 SHTLTVAGGIVDVS

-759 SGCYAYLNMTND
+759 SNGSAKLIMTN
-771 SDRVNVGGTFENYT
+771 SADRVNVGGTFENYSNNNS
-785 WHDSSYVSYLHA
+785 DLQA
-797 GIMSVK
+797 GLMSVK
-803 GDFVCKYANDRFSTG
+803 GDFVCRYYYGFSTG

-832 VQIAGGEGF
+832 VQIADGKGF

-847 NDNVVFVADTNMKGF
+847 NDKVVFVADTNMKGF
-862 KVNHD
+862 KANHD
-867 ITLNVSQGKEL
+867 ITLNVSQGKKL
-878 RISGTLDLNGH
+878 QISGTLDLNGH

-924 LGGGN
+924 LGGG
-929 LQVKG
+929 
-934 NLIQSSYTLTVAGG
+934 
-948 TVDVSGD
+948 
-955 YRMENENVD
+955 
-964 STGNVSYSY
+964 
-973 GYAILNMT
+973 
-981 NTDDRV
+981 
-987 NVRGTFENF
+987 
-996 SEYNS
+996 
-1001 DLQAGVMSV
+1001 
-1010 KGDFICRDDY
+1010 
-1020 NGFYTGGTHKV
+1020 
-1031 ILNGTGVQKVQIA
+1031 
-1044 EAKGF
+1044 
-1049 NELDIQNDKV
+1049 
-1059 VFVADTNMKGF
+1059 
-1070 KANHDITLNVSQ
+1070 
-1082 GKTLQIS
+1082 
-1089 GTLDLNGHTLYA
+1089 
-1101 PGNLTLT
+1101 
-1108 GKGVNVKGGS
+1108 
-1118 IVVDGNLNLSCDVN
+1118 
-1132 LGGGKLQVKGNLIQ
+1132 KLQVKGNLIQ
-1146 SDDTLTVAGGTVDVS
+1146 SDD
-1161 GDYRME
+1161 
-1167 NENVD
+1167 N
-1172 STGNVSYSSGSAK
+1172 
-1185 LIMTNSADRVNVGGT
+1185 
-1200 FENYIWSS
+1200 
-1208 SSNIS
+1208 
-1213 NLQAG
+1213 
-1218 VMSVKGDFICRDDCN
+1218 
-1233 GFYTGGTHKVILNGT
+1233 
-1248 GVQKVQIADSMGF
+1248 
-1261 NELDI
+1261 
-1266 QNDNVVFV
+1266 
-1274 ADTDMKGFKANHD
+1274 
-1287 ITLNVSQGKKLYISG
+1287 
-1302 TLDLN
+1302 
-1307 GHTLYAPGNLT
+1307 
-1318 LTGKGVNVK
+1318 
-1327 GGSIVVDG
+1327 
-1335 NLNLS
+1335 
-1340 CDVNLGGGKLQ
+1340 
-1351 VKGNLIQSDDTLTVA
+1351 LTVA

-1391 SGCSAKLNMTN
+1391 SGCSAELNMTN
-1402 TNDCVNVG
+1402 ASDCVNVG
-1410 GTFEFDASDGNLTD
+1410 GTFEFDASNGDLTD

-1497 TKVDKVTVSPELKD
+1497 TKVDNVTVSPDLKD
-1511 VCQGEQLQYSAQVS
+1511 VCQGEQIQYSAQIS
-1525 GVNSPSQDVTWSVTG
+1525 GVNSPSQAVTWSVTR

-1614 VVLGENDISQE
+1614 AVLGENDISQE
-1625 VVWAVTGQQSADTKV
+1625 VVWSVTGQQSADTKV

-1654 DNISVVATSAVN
+1654 DNISVVATSALN
-1666 NKVSASVKIQIVHII
+1666 NKVSASAKIQIVHII

-1728 ISHEGVLT
+1728 ISQEGVLT

-1745 LIVTAT
+1745 LIVTAM
-1751 SVADPV
+1751 SVADPT

-1792 VPEKFLSDAGANAV
+1792 VPEKFLSDAGATAV

-1935 VFNAITN
+1935 VFNAIKN
-1942 EETGTLGKEE
+1942 EETGTLGNEE

-1973 NKNNLTLDQ
+1973 NKNNLTLNQ

-2001 DGCEMQVEGEKFW
+2001 DGCEMQVEGDLFW

-2054 KQDDMNLQNLCKAM
+2054 KRDDMNLQNLCKAM

>member
-7 IKTKLIS
+7 IKTKMIS
-14 CILLLAMSA
+14 CILLLAMGA

-239 DEMASICDGVMNAKL
+239 DEMASICDGVMSAKL

-408 KKNIAFIYTFAN
+408 KKNISFIYTFAN

-435 SDDLGMTDVA
+435 SEDLGMTDVA

-497 DLNLNGYKCTVYGNL
+497 DLDLNGYKCIVYGNL
-512 IQSSG
+512 IQSSD

-534 ENENVDSTGNV
+534 E
-545 SYSGCYA
+545 
-552 YLNMTNDSDRVNVGG
+552 
-567 TFENYTWHDSSY
+567 
-579 VSYLHAGIMSVKGDF
+579 K
-594 VCKYANDRFSTGGTH
+594 
-609 KVILNGTGV
+609 
-618 QKVQIAGGEGFNEL
+618 
-632 DIQNDNV
+632 
-639 VFVADTN
+639 
-646 MKGFKVNHDITLNV
+646 
-660 SQGKELRI
+660 
-668 SGTLDLNGHTLY
+668 
-680 APGNLVL
+680 
-687 TGDGVNV
+687 
-694 KGGSIVVDGNLNLS
+694 
-708 CDVNLGGGKLQ
+708 
-719 VKGNLIQS
+719 
-727 DDTLTVAGGTVDVS
+727 
-741 GDYRM
+741 
-746 ENENVDS
+746 
-753 TGNVSY
+753 
-759 SGCYAYLNMTND
+759 
-771 SDRVNVGGTFENYT
+771 
-785 WHDSSYVSYLHA
+785 
-797 GIMSVK
+797 
-803 GDFVCKYANDRFSTG
+803 
-818 GTHKV
+818 
-823 ILNGTGVQK
+823 
-832 VQIAGGEGF
+832 
-841 NELDIQ
+841 
-847 NDNVVFVADTNMKGF
+847 
-862 KVNHD
+862 
-867 ITLNVSQGKEL
+867 
-878 RISGTLDLNGH
+878 
-889 TLYAPGNLVLTG
+889 
-901 DGVNVKGGN
+901 
-910 IVVDGN
+910 
-916 LNLSCDVN
+916 
-924 LGGGN
+924 
-929 LQVKG
+929 
-934 NLIQSSYTLTVAGG
+934 
-948 TVDVSGD
+948 
-955 YRMENENVD
+955 ENVD

-973 GYAILNMT
+973 GYAKLIMT
-981 NTDDRV
+981 NSSDIV
-987 NVRGTFENF
+987 NVGGTFENF
-996 SEYNS
+996 IYNWIFES

-1010 KGDFICRDDY
+1010 KGDFIVKEPSDSCYRSPFK
-1020 NGFYTGGTHKV
+1020 GEGTFKT
-1031 ILNGTGVQKVQIA
+1031 ILNGNTKQMVCLQGYS
-1044 EAKGF
+1044 GF
-1049 NELDIQNDKV
+1049 NELEILNNDV
-1059 VFVADTNMKGF
+1059 IFTSDCYMEGF
-1070 KANHDITLNVSQ
+1070 KTNQDIVVEGGKDRELNLRGV
-1082 GKTLQIS
+1082 
-1089 GTLDLNGHTLYA
+1089 LDLNGHNLIINGDLKIDGGSKIDGYVPSSA
-1101 PGNLTLT
+1101 INVNGGGIKVNGDLELACNVDLKGGEFLINGNLLH
-1108 GKGVNVKGGS
+1108 S
-1118 IVVDGNLNLSCDVN
+1118 HCNLNIN
-1132 LGGGKLQVKGNLIQ
+1132 
-1146 SDDTLTVAGGTVDVS
+1146 GGTVKVTQNFRMERRNEDLTGNIS
-1161 GDYRME
+1161 YYLGDYALTMRQNNDYILIDGNFEMYAD
-1167 NENVD
+1167 D
-1172 STGNVSYSSGSAK
+1172 SVNDFSA
-1185 LIMTNSADRVNVGGT
+1185 GT
-1200 FENYIWSS
+1200 LE
-1208 SSNIS
+1208 
-1213 NLQAG
+1213 
-1218 VMSVKGDFICRDDCN
+1218 VHGDFILKGPHNDFNIN
-1233 GFYTGGTHKVILNGT
+1233 GTNTVILNGLNI
-1248 GVQKVQIADSMGF
+1248 QKVQ
-1261 NELDI
+1261 
-1266 QNDNVVFV
+1266 
-1274 ADTDMKGFKANHD
+1274 
-1287 ITLNVSQGKKLYISG
+1287 
-1302 TLDLN
+1302 
-1307 GHTLYAPGNLT
+1307 
-1318 LTGKGVNVK
+1318 
-1327 GGSIVVDG
+1327 VD
-1335 NLNLS
+1335 
-1340 CDVNLGGGKLQ
+1340 
-1351 VKGNLIQSDDTLTVA
+1351 
-1366 GGTVDVS
+1366 
-1373 GDYRMENENVD
+1373 
-1384 STGNVSY
+1384 Y
-1391 SGCSAKLNMTN
+1391 S
-1402 TNDCVNVG
+1402 
-1410 GTFEFDASDGNLTD
+1410 
-1424 GIICIKKDF
+1424 
-1433 IIKSEY
+1433 
-1439 WRFNPTGNHTIKLDG
+1439 
-1454 DKVQKIQIDNSSN
+1454 
-1467 NKINNLYLTKDKS
+1467 INNLYLTKDKS

-1511 VCQGEQLQYSAQVS
+1511 VCQGEQIQYSAQVS
-1525 GVNSPSQDVTWSVTG
+1525 GINSPSQDVTWAVTG

-1547 IDENGLLSVAKDEA
+1547 IDENGLLS
-1561 ASNIVIKAVS
+1561 
-1571 AEDSSKTASQTVNI
+1571 
-1585 TKRVPRV
+1585 
-1592 DAVRLSANTAS
+1592 
-1603 MCPGDT
+1603 
-1609 HKFSA
+1609 
-1614 VVLGENDISQE
+1614 
-1625 VVWAVTGQQSADTKV
+1625 
-1640 AKDGTLTVGKDESA
+1640 
-1654 DNISVVATSAVN
+1654 
-1666 NKVSASVKIQIVHII
+1666 
-1681 IDSGVDQVA
+1681 
-1690 IVVKCGGSLS
+1690 
-1700 FEAHIVGINLSSDA
+1700 
-1714 VTWSVSNNTSKATS
+1714 
-1728 ISHEGVLT
+1728 

-1751 SVADPV
+1751 SVADPA

-1792 VPEKFLSDAGANAV
+1792 VPKKFLSDAGANAV

-1935 VFNAITN
+1935 VFSAITN
-1942 EETGTLGKEE
+1942 EETGTLGNEE

-1996 NVIPD
+1996 NVITD
-2001 DGCEMQVEGEKFW
+2001 DGCDMQVEGEQFW

-2029 TVEFTSDAGTQRG
+2029 TIEFTSEAGTQSG

>member
-1 MRKFAR
+1 
-7 IKTKLIS
+7 
-14 CILLLAMSA
+14 
-23 LFLASANHVQADQE
+23 
-37 YLSFDQY
+37 
-44 KAEHYINYSSYEYF
+44 
-58 MSDDFKMPYRTT
+58 
-70 VEKDRSSATFNSLL
+70 
-84 AAWEVATFSGSN
+84 
-96 VVEMAN
+96 
-102 KRKGYYEAFLFDI
+102 
-115 IYTGTDAVNVTDA
+115 
-128 MNAGIKAT
+128 
-136 QASVLS
+136 
-142 KVTKLMDEG
+142 MDEG

-219 AEVLRDMSKNT
+219 ADVLRDMSKNT

-239 DEMASICDGVMNAKL
+239 DDMASICDGVMNAKL

-408 KKNIAFIYTFAN
+408 KKNISFIYTFAN

-512 IQSSG
+512 IQSNG

-545 SYSGCYA
+545 SYSYGWA
-552 YLNMTNDSDRVNVGG
+552 KLIMTNPADRVNVGG
-567 TFENYTWHDSSY
+567 TFENYISSWTYDSD
-579 VSYLHAGIMSVKGDF
+579 LQAGVMSVKGDF
-594 VCKYANDRFSTGGTH
+594 ICRDNNGFSTGGNH

-618 QKVQIAGGEGFNEL
+618 QKVQITDGYGFNEL

-639 VFVADTN
+639 VFVVDTY
-646 MKGFKVNHDITLNV
+646 MKGFKANHDITLNV
-660 SQGKELRI
+660 SQGKTLQI
-668 SGTLDLNGHTLY
+668 SGTIDLNGHTLY
-680 APGNLVL
+680 APGNLTL
-687 TGDGVNV
+687 TGNGVNV

-759 SGCYAYLNMTND
+759 SYGWAKLIMTNPA
-771 SDRVNVGGTFENYT
+771 DRVNVGGTFENYV
-785 WHDSSYVSYLHA
+785 DSWTYDSDLQA
-797 GIMSVK
+797 GVMNVK
-803 GDFVCKYANDRFSTG
+803 GDFVCRDDDGFSTG

-832 VQIAGGEGF
+832 VQIAGGGKGF

-847 NDNVVFVADTNMKGF
+847 NDKVVFVADTDMKGF
-862 KVNHD
+862 KANHD

-878 RISGTLDLNGH
+878 CISGTLDLNGH
-889 TLYAPGNLVLTG
+889 TLYAPGNLILTG
-901 DGVNVKGGN
+901 NGVNVKGGN

-924 LGGGN
+924 LGGGK

-934 NLIQSSYTLTVAGG
+934 NLIQSSHTLTVAGG

-964 STGNVSYSY
+964 STGNVSYS
-973 GYAILNMT
+973 GCYAYLNMT
-981 NTDDRV
+981 NDSDCV
-987 NVRGTFENF
+987 NVGGTFENYTWYD
-996 SEYNS
+996 SSYVS
-1001 DLQAGVMSV
+1001 DLKAGIMSV
-1010 KGDFICRDDY
+1010 KGDFICKSTNDR
-1020 NGFYTGGTHKV
+1020 FSAGGTHKV

-1044 EAKGF
+1044 DGKGF
-1049 NELDIQNDKV
+1049 NELGIQNDKV
-1059 VFVADTNMKGF
+1059 VFVADTDMKGF

-1101 PGNLTLT
+1101 PGNLILT
-1108 GKGVNVKGGS
+1108 GNGVNVNGGS

-1146 SDDTLTVAGGTVDVS
+1146 SS
-1161 GDYRME
+1161 
-1167 NENVD
+1167 
-1172 STGNVSYSSGSAK
+1172 
-1185 LIMTNSADRVNVGGT
+1185 
-1200 FENYIWSS
+1200 
-1208 SSNIS
+1208 
-1213 NLQAG
+1213 
-1218 VMSVKGDFICRDDCN
+1218 
-1233 GFYTGGTHKVILNGT
+1233 H
-1248 GVQKVQIADSMGF
+1248 
-1261 NELDI
+1261 
-1266 QNDNVVFV
+1266 
-1274 ADTDMKGFKANHD
+1274 
-1287 ITLNVSQGKKLYISG
+1287 
-1302 TLDLN
+1302 
-1307 GHTLYAPGNLT
+1307 
-1318 LTGKGVNVK
+1318 
-1327 GGSIVVDG
+1327 
-1335 NLNLS
+1335 
-1340 CDVNLGGGKLQ
+1340 
-1351 VKGNLIQSDDTLTVA
+1351 TLTVA

-1391 SGCSAKLNMTN
+1391 SGGSAKLNMIN
-1402 TNDCVNVG
+1402 ANDCVNVG
-1410 GTFEFDASDGNLTD
+1410 GTFEFDASDGDLTD

-1433 IIKSEY
+1433 IIKSYY

-1454 DKVQKIQIDNSSN
+1454 DKVQKIQVEGTY

-1497 TKVDKVTVSPELKD
+1497 TKVDKVTVSPELKE
-1511 VCQGEQLQYSAQVS
+1511 VCQGEQIQYAAQVL
-1525 GVNSPSQDVTWSVTG
+1525 GVNSPSQAVTWSVTG

-1561 ASNIVIKAVS
+1561 ASNIVIKVVS

-1614 VVLGENDISQE
+1614 AVLGENDISQD
-1625 VVWAVTGQQSADTKV
+1625 VVWSVTGQQSADTKV

-1728 ISHEGVLT
+1728 ISQEGVLT

-1751 SVADPV
+1751 SVADPT

-1764 KVEGSDNTKV
+1764 KVEGSDNAKV

-1942 EETGTLGKEE
+1942 EETGTLGNEE

-2001 DGCEMQVEGEKFW
+2001 DGCEMQVEGDLFW

-2029 TVEFTSDAGTQRG
+2029 TVEFTSEAGTQSG

>member
-219 AEVLRDMSKNT
+219 ADVLRDMSKNT

-239 DEMASICDGVMNAKL
+239 DDMASICDGVMNAKL

-408 KKNIAFIYTFAN
+408 KKNISFIYTFAN

-545 SYSGCYA
+545 SYSNGRA
-552 YLNMTNDSDRVNVGG
+552 KLIMTNPADRVNVGG
-567 TFENYTWHDSSY
+567 TFENYVDPWTYDSD
-579 VSYLHAGIMSVKGDF
+579 LQAGVMNVKGDF
-594 VCKYANDRFSTGGTH
+594 VCRDDDGFSTGGTH

-618 QKVQIAGGEGFNEL
+618 QKVQIAGGGKGFNEL
-632 DIQNDNV
+632 DIQNDKV

-646 MKGFKVNHDITLNV
+646 MKGFKANHDITLNV
-660 SQGKELRI
+660 SQGKELCI

-680 APGNLVL
+680 APGNLIL
-687 TGDGVNV
+687 TGNGVNV

-759 SGCYAYLNMTND
+759 SNGRAKLIMTNPA
-771 SDRVNVGGTFENYT
+771 DRVNVGGTFENYVDPWT
-785 WHDSSYVSYLHA
+785 YDSDLQA
-797 GIMSVK
+797 GVMNVK
-803 GDFVCKYANDRFSTG
+803 GDFVCRDDDGFSTG

-832 VQIAGGEGF
+832 VQIAGGGKGF

-847 NDNVVFVADTNMKGF
+847 NDKVVFVADTNMKGF
-862 KVNHD
+862 KANHD

-878 RISGTLDLNGH
+878 CISGTLDLNGH
-889 TLYAPGNLVLTG
+889 TLYAPGNLILTG
-901 DGVNVKGGN
+901 NGVNVKGGN

-924 LGGGN
+924 LGGGK

-934 NLIQSSYTLTVAGG
+934 NLIQSSHTLTVAGG

-964 STGNVSYSY
+964 STGNVSYS
-973 GYAILNMT
+973 GCYAYLNMT
-981 NTDDRV
+981 NDSDCV
-987 NVRGTFENF
+987 NVGGTFENYTWYD
-996 SEYNS
+996 SSYVS
-1001 DLQAGVMSV
+1001 DLKAGIMSV
-1010 KGDFICRDDY
+1010 KGDFICKSTNDR
-1020 NGFYTGGTHKV
+1020 FSAGGTHKV

-1044 EAKGF
+1044 DGKGF
-1049 NELDIQNDKV
+1049 NELGIQNDKV
-1059 VFVADTNMKGF
+1059 VFVADTDMKGF

-1101 PGNLTLT
+1101 PGNLILT
-1108 GKGVNVKGGS
+1108 GNGVNVNGGS

-1146 SDDTLTVAGGTVDVS
+1146 SS
-1161 GDYRME
+1161 
-1167 NENVD
+1167 
-1172 STGNVSYSSGSAK
+1172 
-1185 LIMTNSADRVNVGGT
+1185 
-1200 FENYIWSS
+1200 
-1208 SSNIS
+1208 
-1213 NLQAG
+1213 
-1218 VMSVKGDFICRDDCN
+1218 
-1233 GFYTGGTHKVILNGT
+1233 H
-1248 GVQKVQIADSMGF
+1248 
-1261 NELDI
+1261 
-1266 QNDNVVFV
+1266 
-1274 ADTDMKGFKANHD
+1274 
-1287 ITLNVSQGKKLYISG
+1287 
-1302 TLDLN
+1302 
-1307 GHTLYAPGNLT
+1307 
-1318 LTGKGVNVK
+1318 
-1327 GGSIVVDG
+1327 
-1335 NLNLS
+1335 
-1340 CDVNLGGGKLQ
+1340 
-1351 VKGNLIQSDDTLTVA
+1351 TLTVA

-1391 SGCSAKLNMTN
+1391 SGGSAKLNMIN
-1402 TNDCVNVG
+1402 ANDCVNVG
-1410 GTFEFDASDGNLTD
+1410 GTFEFDASDGDLTD

-1433 IIKSEY
+1433 IIKSYY

-1454 DKVQKIQIDNSSN
+1454 DKVQKIQVEGTY

-1497 TKVDKVTVSPELKD
+1497 TKVDKVTVSPELKE
-1511 VCQGEQLQYSAQVS
+1511 VCQGEQIQYAAQVS
-1525 GVNSPSQDVTWSVTG
+1525 GVNSPSQAVTWSVTG

-1614 VVLGENDISQE
+1614 AVLGENDISQE
-1625 VVWAVTGQQSADTKV
+1625 VVWSVTGQQSADTKV
-1640 AKDGTLTVGKDESA
+1640 AKDGTLTVGKDEGA

-1728 ISHEGVLT
+1728 ISQEGVLT

-1745 LIVTAT
+1745 LIVTAM
-1751 SVADPV
+1751 SVADPT

-1764 KVEGSDNTKV
+1764 KVEGSDNAKV

-1935 VFNAITN
+1935 VFNAIKN
-1942 EETGTLGKEE
+1942 EETGTLGNEE

-1973 NKNNLTLDQ
+1973 NKNNLTLNQ

-1996 NVIPD
+1996 NVIQN
-2001 DGCEMQVEGEKFW
+2001 DGCEMQVEGDLFW

>member
-1 MRKFAR
+1 M
-7 IKTKLIS
+7 
-14 CILLLAMSA
+14 
-23 LFLASANHVQADQE
+23 
-37 YLSFDQY
+37 
-44 KAEHYINYSSYEYF
+44 
-58 MSDDFKMPYRTT
+58 
-70 VEKDRSSATFNSLL
+70 
-84 AAWEVATFSGSN
+84 
-96 VVEMAN
+96 
-102 KRKGYYEAFLFDI
+102 
-115 IYTGTDAVNVTDA
+115 
-128 MNAGIKAT
+128 
-136 QASVLS
+136 
-142 KVTKLMDEG
+142 
-151 YYKDIDVRKLT
+151 
-162 EESYAKLVSGLES
+162 
-175 CGEFND
+175 
-181 IFSAVNNVGKYVQYA
+181 
-196 NDIETLVYRMAKI
+196 
-209 EAICGQSKEY
+209 
-219 AEVLRDMSKNT
+219 
-230 TDETLAAAC
+230 
-239 DEMASICDGVMNAKL
+239 
-254 MDAIMTGEEVVTNVS
+254 
-269 KWVTDKIWDYVIDS
+269 
-283 LGACGIGVT
+283 
-292 AGQAV
+292 
-297 GKWASGLLFSTD
+297 
-309 KTIETYY
+309 
-316 EMSALYNFDN
+316 
-326 AIRKVVKKYERQYS
+326 
-340 RYSSDSVEYAK
+340 
-351 KFNASVELML
+351 
-361 KTQELGCDI
+361 
-370 SIKDAEYKYE
+370 
-380 KGIANVFVSRFNG
+380 FVSRFNG

-408 KKNIAFIYTFAN
+408 KKNISFIYTFAN

-545 SYSGCYA
+545 SYSNGRA
-552 YLNMTNDSDRVNVGG
+552 KLIMTNPADRVNVGG
-567 TFENYTWHDSSY
+567 TFENYVDPWTYDSD
-579 VSYLHAGIMSVKGDF
+579 LQAGVMNVKGDF
-594 VCKYANDRFSTGGTH
+594 VCRDDDGFSTGGTH
-609 KVILNGTGV
+609 KVILNGMGV
-618 QKVQIAGGEGFNEL
+618 QKVQIAGGGKGFNEL
-632 DIQNDNV
+632 DIQNDKV

-646 MKGFKVNHDITLNV
+646 MKGFKANHDITLNV
-660 SQGKELRI
+660 SQGKTLQI

-680 APGNLVL
+680 APGNLTL
-687 TGDGVNV
+687 TGNGVNV

-759 SGCYAYLNMTND
+759 SNGRAKLIMTNPA
-771 SDRVNVGGTFENYT
+771 DRVNVGGTFENYVDPWT
-785 WHDSSYVSYLHA
+785 YDSDLQA
-797 GIMSVK
+797 GVMNVK
-803 GDFVCKYANDRFSTG
+803 GDFVCRDDDGFSTG

-823 ILNGTGVQK
+823 ILNGMGVQK
-832 VQIAGGEGF
+832 VQIAGGG
-841 NELDIQ
+841 
-847 NDNVVFVADTNMKGF
+847 
-862 KVNHD
+862 
-867 ITLNVSQGKEL
+867 
-878 RISGTLDLNGH
+878 
-889 TLYAPGNLVLTG
+889 
-901 DGVNVKGGN
+901 
-910 IVVDGN
+910 
-916 LNLSCDVN
+916 
-924 LGGGN
+924 
-929 LQVKG
+929 
-934 NLIQSSYTLTVAGG
+934 
-948 TVDVSGD
+948 
-955 YRMENENVD
+955 
-964 STGNVSYSY
+964 
-973 GYAILNMT
+973 
-981 NTDDRV
+981 
-987 NVRGTFENF
+987 
-996 SEYNS
+996 
-1001 DLQAGVMSV
+1001 
-1010 KGDFICRDDY
+1010 
-1020 NGFYTGGTHKV
+1020 
-1031 ILNGTGVQKVQIA
+1031 
-1044 EAKGF
+1044 KGF

-1108 GKGVNVKGGS
+1108 GNGVNVKGGS

-1146 SDDTLTVAGGTVDVS
+1146 SDDTLTVS
-1161 GDYRME
+1161 
-1167 NENVD
+1167 
-1172 STGNVSYSSGSAK
+1172 
-1185 LIMTNSADRVNVGGT
+1185 
-1200 FENYIWSS
+1200 
-1208 SSNIS
+1208 
-1213 NLQAG
+1213 
-1218 VMSVKGDFICRDDCN
+1218 
-1233 GFYTGGTHKVILNGT
+1233 
-1248 GVQKVQIADSMGF
+1248 
-1261 NELDI
+1261 
-1266 QNDNVVFV
+1266 
-1274 ADTDMKGFKANHD
+1274 
-1287 ITLNVSQGKKLYISG
+1287 
-1302 TLDLN
+1302 
-1307 GHTLYAPGNLT
+1307 
-1318 LTGKGVNVK
+1318 
-1327 GGSIVVDG
+1327 
-1335 NLNLS
+1335 
-1340 CDVNLGGGKLQ
+1340 
-1351 VKGNLIQSDDTLTVA
+1351 

-1391 SGCSAKLNMTN
+1391 SGCYAELNMTN
-1402 TNDCVNVG
+1402 ANDCVNVG
-1410 GTFEFDASDGNLTD
+1410 GTFEFDASKGDLTE
-1424 GIICIKKDF
+1424 GIICIKRDL
-1433 IIKSEY
+1433 IIKDSSY
-1439 WRFNPTGNHTIKLDG
+1439 SDRFDPTGNHTIKLDG
-1454 DKVQKIQIDNSSN
+1454 DKVQKIQVEGTY

-1497 TKVDKVTVSPELKD
+1497 TKVDKVTVSPELKE
-1511 VCQGEQLQYSAQVS
+1511 VCQGEQIQYAAQVS
-1525 GVNSPSQDVTWSVTG
+1525 GVNSPSQAVTWSVTG

-1614 VVLGENDISQE
+1614 AVLGENDISQE
-1625 VVWAVTGQQSADTKV
+1625 VVWSVTGQQSADTKV
-1640 AKDGTLTVGKDESA
+1640 AEDGTLTVGKDESA

-1666 NKVSASVKIQIVHII
+1666 NKVSASAKIQIVHII

-1728 ISHEGVLT
+1728 ISQEGVLT

-1751 SVADPV
+1751 SVADPT

-1764 KVEGSDNTKV
+1764 KVEGSDNAKV

-1942 EETGTLGKEE
+1942 EETGTLGNEE

-2001 DGCEMQVEGEKFW
+2001 DGCDMQVEGDLFW

-2029 TVEFTSDAGTQRG
+2029 TVEFTSEAGTQSG

>member
-1 MRKFAR
+1 M
-7 IKTKLIS
+7 
-14 CILLLAMSA
+14 
-23 LFLASANHVQADQE
+23 
-37 YLSFDQY
+37 
-44 KAEHYINYSSYEYF
+44 
-58 MSDDFKMPYRTT
+58 
-70 VEKDRSSATFNSLL
+70 
-84 AAWEVATFSGSN
+84 
-96 VVEMAN
+96 
-102 KRKGYYEAFLFDI
+102 FDI

-219 AEVLRDMSKNT
+219 ADVLRDMSKNT

-239 DEMASICDGVMNAKL
+239 DDMASICDGVMNAKL

-408 KKNIAFIYTFAN
+408 KKNISFIYTFAN

-512 IQSSG
+512 IQSDD
-517 TLTLNGGTLD
+517 TLTVAGGTVD

-545 SYSGCYA
+545 SYSNGRA
-552 YLNMTNDSDRVNVGG
+552 KLIMTNPADRVNVGG
-567 TFENYTWHDSSY
+567 TFENYVDPWTYDSD
-579 VSYLHAGIMSVKGDF
+579 LQAGVMNVKGDF
-594 VCKYANDRFSTGGTH
+594 VCRDDDGFSTGGTH
-609 KVILNGTGV
+609 KVILNGMGV
-618 QKVQIAGGEGFNEL
+618 QKVQIAGGGKGFNEL
-632 DIQNDNV
+632 DIQNDKV

-646 MKGFKVNHDITLNV
+646 MKGFKANHDITLNV
-660 SQGKELRI
+660 SQGKELCI

-680 APGNLVL
+680 APGNLIL
-687 TGDGVNV
+687 TGNGVNV
-694 KGGSIVVDGNLNLS
+694 KGGNIVVDGNLNLS

-759 SGCYAYLNMTND
+759 SNGRAKLIMTNPA
-771 SDRVNVGGTFENYT
+771 DRVNVGGTFENYVDPWT
-785 WHDSSYVSYLHA
+785 YDSDLQA
-797 GIMSVK
+797 GVMNVK
-803 GDFVCKYANDRFSTG
+803 GDFVCRDDDGFSTG

-823 ILNGTGVQK
+823 ILNGMGVQK
-832 VQIAGGEGF
+832 VQIAGGGKGF

-847 NDNVVFVADTNMKGF
+847 NDKVVFVADTNMKGF
-862 KVNHD
+862 KANHD

-878 RISGTLDLNGH
+878 CISGTLDLNGH
-889 TLYAPGNLVLTG
+889 TLYAPGNLILTG
-901 DGVNVKGGN
+901 NGVNVKGGN

-924 LGGGN
+924 LGGGK

-934 NLIQSSYTLTVAGG
+934 NLIQSDDTLTVSGG

-964 STGNVSYSY
+964 STGNVSYS
-973 GYAILNMT
+973 GCYAYLNMT
-981 NTDDRV
+981 NDSDCV
-987 NVRGTFENF
+987 NVGGTFENYTWYD
-996 SEYNS
+996 SSYVS
-1001 DLQAGVMSV
+1001 DLKAGIMSV
-1010 KGDFICRDDY
+1010 KGDFICKSTNDR
-1020 NGFYTGGTHKV
+1020 FSAGGTHKV

-1044 EAKGF
+1044 DGKGF

-1108 GKGVNVKGGS
+1108 GNGVNVKGGS

-1146 SDDTLTVAGGTVDVS
+1146 SDDTLTVS
-1161 GDYRME
+1161 
-1167 NENVD
+1167 
-1172 STGNVSYSSGSAK
+1172 
-1185 LIMTNSADRVNVGGT
+1185 
-1200 FENYIWSS
+1200 
-1208 SSNIS
+1208 
-1213 NLQAG
+1213 
-1218 VMSVKGDFICRDDCN
+1218 
-1233 GFYTGGTHKVILNGT
+1233 
-1248 GVQKVQIADSMGF
+1248 
-1261 NELDI
+1261 
-1266 QNDNVVFV
+1266 
-1274 ADTDMKGFKANHD
+1274 
-1287 ITLNVSQGKKLYISG
+1287 
-1302 TLDLN
+1302 
-1307 GHTLYAPGNLT
+1307 
-1318 LTGKGVNVK
+1318 
-1327 GGSIVVDG
+1327 
-1335 NLNLS
+1335 
-1340 CDVNLGGGKLQ
+1340 
-1351 VKGNLIQSDDTLTVA
+1351 

-1391 SGCSAKLNMTN
+1391 SGCYAELNMTN
-1402 TNDCVNVG
+1402 ANDCVNVG
-1410 GTFEFDASDGNLTD
+1410 GTFEFDASKGDLTE
-1424 GIICIKKDF
+1424 GIICIKRDL
-1433 IIKSEY
+1433 IIKDSSY
-1439 WRFNPTGNHTIKLDG
+1439 SDRFDPTGNHTIKLDG
-1454 DKVQKIQIDNSSN
+1454 DKVQKIQVEGTY

-1497 TKVDKVTVSPELKD
+1497 TKVDKVTVSPELKE
-1511 VCQGEQLQYSAQVS
+1511 VCQGEQIQYAAQVS
-1525 GVNSPSQDVTWSVTG
+1525 GVNSPSQAVTWSVTG

-1614 VVLGENDISQE
+1614 AVLGENDISQE
-1625 VVWAVTGQQSADTKV
+1625 VVWSVTGQQSADTKV
-1640 AKDGTLTVGKDESA
+1640 AEDGTLTVGKDESA

-1666 NKVSASVKIQIVHII
+1666 NKVSASAKIQIVHII

-1728 ISHEGVLT
+1728 ISQEGVLT

-1751 SVADPV
+1751 SVADPT

-1764 KVEGSDNTKV
+1764 KVEGSDNAKV

-1942 EETGTLGKEE
+1942 EETGTLGNEE

-2001 DGCEMQVEGEKFW
+2001 DGCDMQVEGDLFW

-2029 TVEFTSDAGTQRG
+2029 TVEFTSEAGTQSG

>member
-326 AIRKVVKKYERQYS
+326 AIRKVVKEYERQYS

-408 KKNIAFIYTFAN
+408 KKNISFIYTFAN

-435 SDDLGMTDVA
+435 SEDLGMTDVA

-545 SYSGCYA
+545 SYSYGSSM
-552 YLNMTNDSDRVNVGG
+552 LFMTNSEDLVNVGG
-567 TFENYTWHDSSY
+567 TFENNVWGVSSY
-579 VSYLHAGIMSVKGDF
+579 NSDLQAGIMSVKGDF
-594 VCKYANDRFSTGGTH
+594 ICKVNNGFCTGGTH

-618 QKVQIAGGEGFNEL
+618 QKVQIADGKGFNEL

-639 VFVADTN
+639 VFVADT
-646 MKGFKVNHDITLNV
+646 
-660 SQGKELRI
+660 
-668 SGTLDLNGHTLY
+668 Y
-680 APGNLVL
+680 
-687 TGDGVNV
+687 
-694 KGGSIVVDGNLNLS
+694 
-708 CDVNLGGGKLQ
+708 
-719 VKGNLIQS
+719 
-727 DDTLTVAGGTVDVS
+727 
-741 GDYRM
+741 
-746 ENENVDS
+746 
-753 TGNVSY
+753 
-759 SGCYAYLNMTND
+759 
-771 SDRVNVGGTFENYT
+771 
-785 WHDSSYVSYLHA
+785 
-797 GIMSVK
+797 
-803 GDFVCKYANDRFSTG
+803 
-818 GTHKV
+818 
-823 ILNGTGVQK
+823 
-832 VQIAGGEGF
+832 
-841 NELDIQ
+841 
-847 NDNVVFVADTNMKGF
+847 
-862 KVNHD
+862 
-867 ITLNVSQGKEL
+867 
-878 RISGTLDLNGH
+878 
-889 TLYAPGNLVLTG
+889 
-901 DGVNVKGGN
+901 
-910 IVVDGN
+910 
-916 LNLSCDVN
+916 
-924 LGGGN
+924 
-929 LQVKG
+929 
-934 NLIQSSYTLTVAGG
+934 
-948 TVDVSGD
+948 
-955 YRMENENVD
+955 
-964 STGNVSYSY
+964 
-973 GYAILNMT
+973 
-981 NTDDRV
+981 
-987 NVRGTFENF
+987 
-996 SEYNS
+996 
-1001 DLQAGVMSV
+1001 
-1010 KGDFICRDDY
+1010 
-1020 NGFYTGGTHKV
+1020 
-1031 ILNGTGVQKVQIA
+1031 
-1044 EAKGF
+1044 
-1049 NELDIQNDKV
+1049 
-1059 VFVADTNMKGF
+1059 MKGF

-1108 GKGVNVKGGS
+1108 GDGVNVKGGN

-1146 SDDTLTVAGGTVDVS
+1146 SDDTLTVSGGTVDVS

-1208 SSNIS
+1208 SSYNS
-1213 NLQAG
+1213 DLQAG
-1218 VMSVKGDFICRDDCN
+1218 VMSVKGDFICRDDYN

-1248 GVQKVQIADSMGF
+1248 GVQKVQIADGKGF

-1274 ADTDMKGFKANHD
+1274 ADTYMKGFKANHD
-1287 ITLNVSQGKKLYISG
+1287 ITLNVSQGKTLQISG

-1318 LTGKGVNVK
+1318 LTGDGVNVK
-1327 GGSIVVDG
+1327 GGNIVVDG

-1351 VKGNLIQSDDTLTVA
+1351 VKGNLIQSDDTLTVS

-1391 SGCSAKLNMTN
+1391 SGCYAELNMTN
-1402 TNDCVNVG
+1402 ANDCVNVG
-1410 GTFEFDASDGNLTD
+1410 GTFEFDASKGDLTD
-1424 GIICIKKDF
+1424 GIICIKRDL
-1433 IIKSEY
+1433 IIKDSSY
-1439 WRFNPTGNHTIKLDG
+1439 SDRFDPTGNHTIKLDG
-1454 DKVQKIQIDNSSN
+1454 DKVQKIQVEGKY

-1497 TKVDKVTVSPELKD
+1497 TKVDKVTVSPELKE
-1511 VCQGEQLQYSAQVS
+1511 VCQGEQIQYAAQVS
-1525 GVNSPSQDVTWSVTG
+1525 GVNSPSQAVTWSVIG

-1547 IDENGLLSVAKDEA
+1547 IDENGLLSVAKNEA

-1571 AEDSSKTASQTVNI
+1571 AEDSLKTASQTVNI

-1592 DAVRLSANTAS
+1592 NAVRLSANTAS

-1690 IVVKCGGSLS
+1690 IFVKCGGSLS

-1728 ISHEGVLT
+1728 ISQEGVLT

-1751 SVADPV
+1751 SVADPT

-1764 KVEGSDNTKV
+1764 KIEGSDNTKV

-1935 VFNAITN
+1935 VFNAIKN
-1942 EETGTLGKEE
+1942 EETGTLGNEE

-2001 DGCEMQVEGEKFW
+2001 DDCEMQVEGNLFW

-2029 TVEFTSDAGTQRG
+2029 TVEFTSDAGTQSG

-2054 KQDDMNLQNLCKAM
+2054 KQDDMNLQNMCKAM

>member
-219 AEVLRDMSKNT
+219 ADVLRDMSKNT

-239 DEMASICDGVMNAKL
+239 DDMASICDGVMNAKL

-408 KKNIAFIYTFAN
+408 KKNISFIYTFAN

-545 SYSGCYA
+545 SYSYGWA
-552 YLNMTNDSDRVNVGG
+552 KLIMTNPADRVNVGG
-567 TFENYTWHDSSY
+567 TFENYISSWTYDSD
-579 VSYLHAGIMSVKGDF
+579 LQAGVMSVKGDF
-594 VCKYANDRFSTGGTH
+594 ICRDNNGFSTGGNH

-618 QKVQIAGGEGFNEL
+618 QKVQITDGYGFNEL

-639 VFVADTN
+639 VFVVDTY
-646 MKGFKVNHDITLNV
+646 MKGFKANHDITLNV
-660 SQGKELRI
+660 SQGKTLQI
-668 SGTLDLNGHTLY
+668 SGTIDLNGHTLY
-680 APGNLVL
+680 APGNLTL
-687 TGDGVNV
+687 TGNGVNV

-759 SGCYAYLNMTND
+759 SNGRAKLIMTNPA
-771 SDRVNVGGTFENYT
+771 DRVNVGGTFENYV
-785 WHDSSYVSYLHA
+785 DSWTYDSDLQA
-797 GIMSVK
+797 GVMNVK
-803 GDFVCKYANDRFSTG
+803 GDFVCRDDDGFSTG

-823 ILNGTGVQK
+823 ILNGMGVQK
-832 VQIAGGEGF
+832 VQIAGGG
-841 NELDIQ
+841 
-847 NDNVVFVADTNMKGF
+847 
-862 KVNHD
+862 
-867 ITLNVSQGKEL
+867 
-878 RISGTLDLNGH
+878 
-889 TLYAPGNLVLTG
+889 
-901 DGVNVKGGN
+901 
-910 IVVDGN
+910 
-916 LNLSCDVN
+916 
-924 LGGGN
+924 
-929 LQVKG
+929 
-934 NLIQSSYTLTVAGG
+934 
-948 TVDVSGD
+948 
-955 YRMENENVD
+955 
-964 STGNVSYSY
+964 
-973 GYAILNMT
+973 
-981 NTDDRV
+981 
-987 NVRGTFENF
+987 
-996 SEYNS
+996 
-1001 DLQAGVMSV
+1001 
-1010 KGDFICRDDY
+1010 
-1020 NGFYTGGTHKV
+1020 
-1031 ILNGTGVQKVQIA
+1031 
-1044 EAKGF
+1044 KGF

-1108 GKGVNVKGGS
+1108 GNGVNVKGGNIVVDGNLNLSCDVNLGGGKLQVKGNLIQSSDTLTVAGGTVDVSGDYRMENENVDSTGNVSYSGCYAYLNMTNDSDCVNVGGTFENYTWYDSSYVSDLKAGIMSVKGDFICKSTNDRFSAGGTHKVILNGTGVQKVQIADGKGFNELDIQNDKVVFVADTNMKGFKANHDITLNVSQGKTLQISGTLDLNGHTLYAPGNLTLTGNGVNVKGGS

-1146 SDDTLTVAGGTVDVS
+1146 SDDTLTVS
-1161 GDYRME
+1161 
-1167 NENVD
+1167 
-1172 STGNVSYSSGSAK
+1172 
-1185 LIMTNSADRVNVGGT
+1185 
-1200 FENYIWSS
+1200 
-1208 SSNIS
+1208 
-1213 NLQAG
+1213 
-1218 VMSVKGDFICRDDCN
+1218 
-1233 GFYTGGTHKVILNGT
+1233 
-1248 GVQKVQIADSMGF
+1248 
-1261 NELDI
+1261 
-1266 QNDNVVFV
+1266 
-1274 ADTDMKGFKANHD
+1274 
-1287 ITLNVSQGKKLYISG
+1287 
-1302 TLDLN
+1302 
-1307 GHTLYAPGNLT
+1307 
-1318 LTGKGVNVK
+1318 
-1327 GGSIVVDG
+1327 
-1335 NLNLS
+1335 
-1340 CDVNLGGGKLQ
+1340 
-1351 VKGNLIQSDDTLTVA
+1351 

-1391 SGCSAKLNMTN
+1391 SGCYAELNMTN
-1402 TNDCVNVG
+1402 ANDCVNVG
-1410 GTFEFDASDGNLTD
+1410 GTFEFDASKGDLTE
-1424 GIICIKKDF
+1424 GIICIKRDL
-1433 IIKSEY
+1433 IIKDSSY
-1439 WRFNPTGNHTIKLDG
+1439 SDRFDPTGNHTIKLDG
-1454 DKVQKIQIDNSSN
+1454 DKVQKIQVEGTY

-1497 TKVDKVTVSPELKD
+1497 TKVDKVTVSPELKE
-1511 VCQGEQLQYSAQVS
+1511 VCQGEQIQYAAQVS
-1525 GVNSPSQDVTWSVTG
+1525 GVNSPSQAVTWSVTG

-1614 VVLGENDISQE
+1614 AVLGENDISQE
-1625 VVWAVTGQQSADTKV
+1625 VVWSVTGQQSADTKV
-1640 AKDGTLTVGKDESA
+1640 AKDGTLTVGKDEGA

-1728 ISHEGVLT
+1728 ISQEGVLT

-1745 LIVTAT
+1745 LIVTAM
-1751 SVADPV
+1751 SVADPT

-1764 KVEGSDNTKV
+1764 KVEGSDNAKV

-1935 VFNAITN
+1935 VFNAIKN
-1942 EETGTLGKEE
+1942 EETGTLGNEE

-1973 NKNNLTLDQ
+1973 NKNNLTLNQ

-1996 NVIPD
+1996 NVIQN
-2001 DGCEMQVEGEKFW
+2001 DGCEMQVEGDLFW

>member
-7 IKTKLIS
+7 IKTKMIS
-14 CILLLAMSA
+14 CILLLAMGA

-239 DEMASICDGVMNAKL
+239 DEMASICDGVMSAKL

-408 KKNIAFIYTFAN
+408 KKNISFIYTFAN

-435 SDDLGMTDVA
+435 SEDLGMTDVA

-497 DLNLNGYKCTVYGNL
+497 DLDLNGYKCIVYGNL
-512 IQSSG
+512 IQSSD

-534 ENENVDSTGNV
+534 EEENVDSTGNV
-545 SYSGCYA
+545 SYSDSRA
-552 YLNMTNDSDRVNVGG
+552 KLIMTNSSDIVNVGG
-567 TFENYTWHDSSY
+567 TFENYMQDR
-579 VSYLHAGIMSVKGDF
+579 
-594 VCKYANDRFSTGGTH
+594 KYA
-609 KVILNGTGV
+609 
-618 QKVQIAGGEGFNEL
+618 
-632 DIQNDNV
+632 
-639 VFVADTN
+639 
-646 MKGFKVNHDITLNV
+646 
-660 SQGKELRI
+660 
-668 SGTLDLNGHTLY
+668 
-680 APGNLVL
+680 
-687 TGDGVNV
+687 
-694 KGGSIVVDGNLNLS
+694 
-708 CDVNLGGGKLQ
+708 
-719 VKGNLIQS
+719 
-727 DDTLTVAGGTVDVS
+727 
-741 GDYRM
+741 
-746 ENENVDS
+746 
-753 TGNVSY
+753 
-759 SGCYAYLNMTND
+759 
-771 SDRVNVGGTFENYT
+771 
-785 WHDSSYVSYLHA
+785 
-797 GIMSVK
+797 
-803 GDFVCKYANDRFSTG
+803 
-818 GTHKV
+818 
-823 ILNGTGVQK
+823 
-832 VQIAGGEGF
+832 
-841 NELDIQ
+841 
-847 NDNVVFVADTNMKGF
+847 
-862 KVNHD
+862 
-867 ITLNVSQGKEL
+867 
-878 RISGTLDLNGH
+878 
-889 TLYAPGNLVLTG
+889 
-901 DGVNVKGGN
+901 
-910 IVVDGN
+910 
-916 LNLSCDVN
+916 
-924 LGGGN
+924 
-929 LQVKG
+929 
-934 NLIQSSYTLTVAGG
+934 
-948 TVDVSGD
+948 
-955 YRMENENVD
+955 
-964 STGNVSYSY
+964 
-973 GYAILNMT
+973 
-981 NTDDRV
+981 
-987 NVRGTFENF
+987 
-996 SEYNS
+996 S

-1010 KGDFICRDDY
+1010 KGDFIVKEPSDSCYRSPFK
-1020 NGFYTGGTHKV
+1020 GEGTFKT
-1031 ILNGTGVQKVQIA
+1031 ILNGNTKQMVCLQGYS
-1044 EAKGF
+1044 GF
-1049 NELDIQNDKV
+1049 NELEILNNDV
-1059 VFVADTNMKGF
+1059 IFTSDCYMEGF
-1070 KANHDITLNVSQ
+1070 KTNQDIVVEGGKDRELNLRGV
-1082 GKTLQIS
+1082 
-1089 GTLDLNGHTLYA
+1089 LDLNGHNLIINGDLKIDGGSKIDGYVPSSA
-1101 PGNLTLT
+1101 INVNGGGIKVNGDLELACNVDLKGGEFLINGNLLH
-1108 GKGVNVKGGS
+1108 S
-1118 IVVDGNLNLSCDVN
+1118 HCNLNIN
-1132 LGGGKLQVKGNLIQ
+1132 
-1146 SDDTLTVAGGTVDVS
+1146 GGTVKVTQNFRMERRNEDLTGNIS
-1161 GDYRME
+1161 YYLGDYALTMRQNNDYILIDGNFEMYAD
-1167 NENVD
+1167 D
-1172 STGNVSYSSGSAK
+1172 SVNDFSA
-1185 LIMTNSADRVNVGGT
+1185 GT
-1200 FENYIWSS
+1200 LE
-1208 SSNIS
+1208 
-1213 NLQAG
+1213 
-1218 VMSVKGDFICRDDCN
+1218 VHGDFILKGPHNDFNIN
-1233 GFYTGGTHKVILNGT
+1233 GTNTVILNGLNI
-1248 GVQKVQIADSMGF
+1248 QKVQ
-1261 NELDI
+1261 
-1266 QNDNVVFV
+1266 
-1274 ADTDMKGFKANHD
+1274 
-1287 ITLNVSQGKKLYISG
+1287 
-1302 TLDLN
+1302 
-1307 GHTLYAPGNLT
+1307 
-1318 LTGKGVNVK
+1318 
-1327 GGSIVVDG
+1327 VD
-1335 NLNLS
+1335 
-1340 CDVNLGGGKLQ
+1340 
-1351 VKGNLIQSDDTLTVA
+1351 
-1366 GGTVDVS
+1366 
-1373 GDYRMENENVD
+1373 
-1384 STGNVSY
+1384 Y
-1391 SGCSAKLNMTN
+1391 S
-1402 TNDCVNVG
+1402 
-1410 GTFEFDASDGNLTD
+1410 
-1424 GIICIKKDF
+1424 
-1433 IIKSEY
+1433 
-1439 WRFNPTGNHTIKLDG
+1439 
-1454 DKVQKIQIDNSSN
+1454 
-1467 NKINNLYLTKDKS
+1467 INNLYLTKDKS

-1511 VCQGEQLQYSAQVS
+1511 VCQGEQIQYSAQVS
-1525 GVNSPSQDVTWSVTG
+1525 GINSPSQDVTWAVTG

-1547 IDENGLLSVAKDEA
+1547 IDENGLLS
-1561 ASNIVIKAVS
+1561 
-1571 AEDSSKTASQTVNI
+1571 
-1585 TKRVPRV
+1585 
-1592 DAVRLSANTAS
+1592 
-1603 MCPGDT
+1603 
-1609 HKFSA
+1609 
-1614 VVLGENDISQE
+1614 
-1625 VVWAVTGQQSADTKV
+1625 
-1640 AKDGTLTVGKDESA
+1640 
-1654 DNISVVATSAVN
+1654 
-1666 NKVSASVKIQIVHII
+1666 
-1681 IDSGVDQVA
+1681 
-1690 IVVKCGGSLS
+1690 
-1700 FEAHIVGINLSSDA
+1700 
-1714 VTWSVSNNTSKATS
+1714 
-1728 ISHEGVLT
+1728 

-1751 SVADPV
+1751 SVADPA

-1792 VPEKFLSDAGANAV
+1792 VPKKFLSDAGANAV

-1935 VFNAITN
+1935 VFSAITN
-1942 EETGTLGKEE
+1942 EETGTLGNEE

-1996 NVIPD
+1996 NVITD
-2001 DGCEMQVEGEKFW
+2001 DGCDMQVEGEQFW

-2029 TVEFTSDAGTQRG
+2029 TIEFTSEAGTQSG

>member
-326 AIRKVVKKYERQYS
+326 AIRKVVKNYEQQYS

-393 KKEAMASYKKSLQGI
+393 KKEAMVSYKKSLQGI
-408 KKNIAFIYTFAN
+408 KKNISFIYTFAN

-435 SDDLGMTDVA
+435 SEDLGMTDVA

-479 PMKLTGNVTYYG
+479 PMKLTGNATYYG

-545 SYSGCYA
+545 SYSNGSA
-552 YLNMTNDSDRVNVGG
+552 KLIMTNSADRVNVGG
-567 TFENYTWHDSSY
+567 TFENYVDHWTYDSD
-579 VSYLHAGIMSVKGDF
+579 LQAGVMNVKGDF
-594 VCKYANDRFSTGGTH
+594 VCRDDDGFSTGGTH

-618 QKVQIAGGEGFNEL
+618 QKVQIAGGG
-632 DIQNDNV
+632 
-639 VFVADTN
+639 
-646 MKGFKVNHDITLNV
+646 
-660 SQGKELRI
+660 
-668 SGTLDLNGHTLY
+668 
-680 APGNLVL
+680 
-687 TGDGVNV
+687 
-694 KGGSIVVDGNLNLS
+694 
-708 CDVNLGGGKLQ
+708 
-719 VKGNLIQS
+719 
-727 DDTLTVAGGTVDVS
+727 
-741 GDYRM
+741 
-746 ENENVDS
+746 
-753 TGNVSY
+753 
-759 SGCYAYLNMTND
+759 
-771 SDRVNVGGTFENYT
+771 
-785 WHDSSYVSYLHA
+785 
-797 GIMSVK
+797 
-803 GDFVCKYANDRFSTG
+803 
-818 GTHKV
+818 
-823 ILNGTGVQK
+823 
-832 VQIAGGEGF
+832 
-841 NELDIQ
+841 
-847 NDNVVFVADTNMKGF
+847 
-862 KVNHD
+862 
-867 ITLNVSQGKEL
+867 
-878 RISGTLDLNGH
+878 
-889 TLYAPGNLVLTG
+889 
-901 DGVNVKGGN
+901 
-910 IVVDGN
+910 
-916 LNLSCDVN
+916 
-924 LGGGN
+924 
-929 LQVKG
+929 
-934 NLIQSSYTLTVAGG
+934 
-948 TVDVSGD
+948 
-955 YRMENENVD
+955 
-964 STGNVSYSY
+964 
-973 GYAILNMT
+973 
-981 NTDDRV
+981 
-987 NVRGTFENF
+987 
-996 SEYNS
+996 
-1001 DLQAGVMSV
+1001 
-1010 KGDFICRDDY
+1010 
-1020 NGFYTGGTHKV
+1020 
-1031 ILNGTGVQKVQIA
+1031 
-1044 EAKGF
+1044 KGF

-1108 GKGVNVKGGS
+1108 GNGVNVKGGS
-1118 IVVDGNLNLSCDVN
+1118 IVVDGNLNLSCDVNLGGGKLQVKGNLIQSSHTLTVAGGTVDVSRDYRMEHENVDSTGNVSYSNGSAKLIMTNPADRVNVGGTFENYVDSWTYDSDLQAGVMNVKGDFVCRDDDGFSTGGTHKVILNGTGVQKVQIAGGGKGFNELDIQNDKVVFVADTNMKGFKANHDITLNVSQGKTLQISGTLDLNGHTLYAPGNLTLTGDGVNVKGGSIVVNGNLNLSCDVN

-1185 LIMTNSADRVNVGGT
+1185 LIMTNPADRVNVGGT
-1200 FENYIWSS
+1200 FENYVDSWTYDSD
-1208 SSNIS
+1208 
-1213 NLQAG
+1213 LQAG
-1218 VMSVKGDFICRDDCN
+1218 VMNVKGDFVCRDDD
-1233 GFYTGGTHKVILNGT
+1233 GFSTGGTHKVILNGT
-1248 GVQKVQIADSMGF
+1248 GVQKVQIAGGGKGF

-1266 QNDNVVFV
+1266 QNDKVVFV
-1274 ADTDMKGFKANHD
+1274 ADTNMKGFKANHD
-1287 ITLNVSQGKKLYISG
+1287 ITLNVSQGKTLQISG

-1318 LTGKGVNVK
+1318 LTGDGVNVK
-1327 GGSIVVDG
+1327 GGSIVVNG

-1391 SGCSAKLNMTN
+1391 SDCSAELNMTN
-1402 TNDCVNVG
+1402 ANDCVNVG
-1410 GTFEFDASDGNLTD
+1410 GTFEFDASNGDLTD

-1497 TKVDKVTVSPELKD
+1497 TKVDNVTVSPDLKD
-1511 VCQGEQLQYSAQVS
+1511 VCQGEQIQYSAQVS
-1525 GVNSPSQDVTWSVTG
+1525 GVNSPSQAVTWSVTG

-1614 VVLGENDISQE
+1614 AVLGENDISQE
-1625 VVWAVTGQQSADTKV
+1625 VVWSVTGQQSADTKI

-1666 NKVSASVKIQIVHII
+1666 NKVSASAKIQIVHII

-1728 ISHEGVLT
+1728 ISQEGVLT

-1745 LIVTAT
+1745 LIVTAM
-1751 SVADPV
+1751 SVADPT

-1764 KVEGSDNTKV
+1764 KVEGSDNAKV

-1826 YNGVNT
+1826 YNGANT

-1935 VFNAITN
+1935 VFSAITN
-1942 EETGTLGKEE
+1942 EETGTLGNEE

-2001 DGCEMQVEGEKFW
+2001 DGCEMQVEGEQFW
-2014 IKIKNLGPVKLSSDY
+2014 IKIKNLGPVNLSSDY
-2029 TVEFTSDAGTQRG
+2029 TIEFTSDAGTQRG

>member
-219 AEVLRDMSKNT
+219 ADVLRDMSKNT

-239 DEMASICDGVMNAKL
+239 DDMASICDGVMNAKL

-408 KKNIAFIYTFAN
+408 KKNISFIYTFAN

-479 PMKLTGNVTYYG
+479 PMKLTGNVAYYG

-545 SYSGCYA
+545 SYSNGRA
-552 YLNMTNDSDRVNVGG
+552 KLIMTNPADRVNVGG
-567 TFENYTWHDSSY
+567 TFENYISSWTYDSD
-579 VSYLHAGIMSVKGDF
+579 LQAGVMSVKGDF
-594 VCKYANDRFSTGGTH
+594 ICRDNNGFSTGGNH

-618 QKVQIAGGEGFNEL
+618 QKVQITDGYGFNEL

-639 VFVADTN
+639 VFVVDTY
-646 MKGFKVNHDITLNV
+646 MKGFKANHDITLNV
-660 SQGKELRI
+660 SQGKTLQI
-668 SGTLDLNGHTLY
+668 SGTIDLNGHTLY
-680 APGNLVL
+680 APGNLTL
-687 TGDGVNV
+687 TGNGVNV

-759 SGCYAYLNMTND
+759 SNGRAKLIMTNPA
-771 SDRVNVGGTFENYT
+771 DRVNVGGTFENYV
-785 WHDSSYVSYLHA
+785 DSWTYDSDLQA
-797 GIMSVK
+797 GVMNVK
-803 GDFVCKYANDRFSTG
+803 GDFVCRDDDGFSTG

-832 VQIAGGEGF
+832 VQIAGGG
-841 NELDIQ
+841 
-847 NDNVVFVADTNMKGF
+847 
-862 KVNHD
+862 
-867 ITLNVSQGKEL
+867 
-878 RISGTLDLNGH
+878 
-889 TLYAPGNLVLTG
+889 
-901 DGVNVKGGN
+901 
-910 IVVDGN
+910 
-916 LNLSCDVN
+916 
-924 LGGGN
+924 
-929 LQVKG
+929 
-934 NLIQSSYTLTVAGG
+934 
-948 TVDVSGD
+948 
-955 YRMENENVD
+955 
-964 STGNVSYSY
+964 
-973 GYAILNMT
+973 
-981 NTDDRV
+981 
-987 NVRGTFENF
+987 
-996 SEYNS
+996 
-1001 DLQAGVMSV
+1001 
-1010 KGDFICRDDY
+1010 
-1020 NGFYTGGTHKV
+1020 
-1031 ILNGTGVQKVQIA
+1031 
-1044 EAKGF
+1044 KGF

-1082 GKTLQIS
+1082 GKELCIS

-1101 PGNLTLT
+1101 PGNLILT
-1108 GKGVNVKGGS
+1108 GNGVNVKGGN

-1146 SDDTLTVAGGTVDVS
+1146 SS
-1161 GDYRME
+1161 
-1167 NENVD
+1167 
-1172 STGNVSYSSGSAK
+1172 
-1185 LIMTNSADRVNVGGT
+1185 
-1200 FENYIWSS
+1200 
-1208 SSNIS
+1208 
-1213 NLQAG
+1213 
-1218 VMSVKGDFICRDDCN
+1218 
-1233 GFYTGGTHKVILNGT
+1233 H
-1248 GVQKVQIADSMGF
+1248 
-1261 NELDI
+1261 
-1266 QNDNVVFV
+1266 
-1274 ADTDMKGFKANHD
+1274 
-1287 ITLNVSQGKKLYISG
+1287 
-1302 TLDLN
+1302 
-1307 GHTLYAPGNLT
+1307 
-1318 LTGKGVNVK
+1318 
-1327 GGSIVVDG
+1327 
-1335 NLNLS
+1335 
-1340 CDVNLGGGKLQ
+1340 
-1351 VKGNLIQSDDTLTVA
+1351 TLTVA

-1391 SGCSAKLNMTN
+1391 SGCYAYLNMTN
-1402 TNDCVNVG
+1402 DSDCVNVG
-1410 GTFEFDASDGNLTD
+1410 GTFENYTWYDSSYVSDLKA
-1424 GIICIKKDF
+1424 GIMSVKGDF
-1433 IIKSEY
+1433 ICKSTND
-1439 WRFNPTGNHTIKLDG
+1439 RFSAGGTHKVILNGTGVQ
-1454 DKVQKIQIDNSSN
+1454 KVQI
-1467 NKINNLYLTKDKS
+1467 
-1480 TGYNFV
+1480 
-1486 TDNCWNKLYLK
+1486 
-1497 TKVDKVTVSPELKD
+1497 
-1511 VCQGEQLQYSAQVS
+1511 
-1525 GVNSPSQDVTWSVTG
+1525 
-1540 AKSADTH
+1540 
-1547 IDENGLLSVAKDEA
+1547 
-1561 ASNIVIKAVS
+1561 
-1571 AEDSSKTASQTVNI
+1571 
-1585 TKRVPRV
+1585 
-1592 DAVRLSANTAS
+1592 
-1603 MCPGDT
+1603 
-1609 HKFSA
+1609 
-1614 VVLGENDISQE
+1614 
-1625 VVWAVTGQQSADTKV
+1625 
-1640 AKDGTLTVGKDESA
+1640 
-1654 DNISVVATSAVN
+1654 
-1666 NKVSASVKIQIVHII
+1666 
-1681 IDSGVDQVA
+1681 
-1690 IVVKCGGSLS
+1690 
-1700 FEAHIVGINLSSDA
+1700 
-1714 VTWSVSNNTSKATS
+1714 
-1728 ISHEGVLT
+1728 
-1736 VGEDEKAAT
+1736 
-1745 LIVTAT
+1745 
-1751 SVADPV
+1751 
-1757 KSASVNV
+1757 
-1764 KVEGSDNTKV
+1764 
-1774 VGYSVGLSD
+1774 
-1783 MISLNMYTY
+1783 
-1792 VPEKFLSDAGANAV
+1792 
-1806 FTLADGTVTQ
+1806 ADG
-1816 QPLSEFKKAS
+1816 K
-1826 YNGVNT
+1826 
-1832 VVINTKM
+1832 
-1839 VPAYITRSVTMKIVG
+1839 
-1854 SDGKESEGFTYSI
+1854 GFNELGI
-1867 YEYAKDY
+1867 QNDK
-1874 IKYATTETEYQKALP
+1874 
-1889 LVKAML
+1889 
-1895 DYGAYSQLF
+1895 F
-1904 FGVDASNLANYDR
+1904 
-1917 VSNLKL
+1917 
-1923 TEGNVE
+1923 
-1929 QTSCDS
+1929 
-1935 VFNAITN
+1935 VF
-1942 EETGTLGKEE
+1942 
-1952 LIYQNISL
+1952 
-1960 ICESETSMKLYFQ
+1960 
-1973 NKNNLTLDQ
+1973 
-1982 IKEKYAIKVYDSEG
+1982 
-1996 NVIPD
+1996 
-2001 DGCEMQVEGEKFW
+2001 
-2014 IKIKNLGPVKLSSDY
+2014 
-2029 TVEFTSDAGTQRG
+2029 
-2042 TVSPICYIKKAM
+2042 
-2054 KQDDMNLQNLCKAM
+2054 
-2068 YLYNKATL
+2068 
-2076 EYIGQ
+2076 

>member
-219 AEVLRDMSKNT
+219 ADVLRDMSKNT

-239 DEMASICDGVMNAKL
+239 DDMASICDGVMNAKL

-408 KKNIAFIYTFAN
+408 KKNISFIYTFAN

-512 IQSSG
+512 IQSNG

-545 SYSGCYA
+545 SYSNGRA
-552 YLNMTNDSDRVNVGG
+552 KLIMTNPADRVNVGG
-567 TFENYTWHDSSY
+567 TFENYVDSWTYDSD
-579 VSYLHAGIMSVKGDF
+579 LQAGVMNVKGDF
-594 VCKYANDRFSTGGTH
+594 VCRDDDGFSTGGTH

-618 QKVQIAGGEGFNEL
+618 QKVQIAGGGKGFNEL
-632 DIQNDNV
+632 DIQNDKV

-646 MKGFKVNHDITLNV
+646 MKGFKANHDITLNV
-660 SQGKELRI
+660 SQGKELCI

-680 APGNLVL
+680 APGNLTL
-687 TGDGVNV
+687 TGNGVNV

-727 DDTLTVAGGTVDVS
+727 SHTLTVAGGTVDVS

-771 SDRVNVGGTFENYT
+771 SDCVNVGGTFENYT
-785 WHDSSYVSYLHA
+785 WYDSSYVSDLKA

-803 GDFVCKYANDRFSTG
+803 GDFICKSTNDRFSAG

-832 VQIAGGEGF
+832 VQIA
-841 NELDIQ
+841 
-847 NDNVVFVADTNMKGF
+847 
-862 KVNHD
+862 
-867 ITLNVSQGKEL
+867 
-878 RISGTLDLNGH
+878 
-889 TLYAPGNLVLTG
+889 
-901 DGVNVKGGN
+901 DG
-910 IVVDGN
+910 
-916 LNLSCDVN
+916 
-924 LGGGN
+924 
-929 LQVKG
+929 
-934 NLIQSSYTLTVAGG
+934 
-948 TVDVSGD
+948 
-955 YRMENENVD
+955 
-964 STGNVSYSY
+964 
-973 GYAILNMT
+973 
-981 NTDDRV
+981 
-987 NVRGTFENF
+987 
-996 SEYNS
+996 
-1001 DLQAGVMSV
+1001 
-1010 KGDFICRDDY
+1010 
-1020 NGFYTGGTHKV
+1020 
-1031 ILNGTGVQKVQIA
+1031 
-1044 EAKGF
+1044 KGF
-1049 NELDIQNDKV
+1049 NELGIQNDKV
-1059 VFVADTNMKGF
+1059 VFVADTDMKGF

-1101 PGNLTLT
+1101 PGNLILT
-1108 GKGVNVKGGS
+1108 GNGVNVNGGS

-1146 SDDTLTVAGGTVDVS
+1146 SS
-1161 GDYRME
+1161 
-1167 NENVD
+1167 
-1172 STGNVSYSSGSAK
+1172 
-1185 LIMTNSADRVNVGGT
+1185 
-1200 FENYIWSS
+1200 
-1208 SSNIS
+1208 
-1213 NLQAG
+1213 
-1218 VMSVKGDFICRDDCN
+1218 
-1233 GFYTGGTHKVILNGT
+1233 H
-1248 GVQKVQIADSMGF
+1248 
-1261 NELDI
+1261 
-1266 QNDNVVFV
+1266 
-1274 ADTDMKGFKANHD
+1274 
-1287 ITLNVSQGKKLYISG
+1287 
-1302 TLDLN
+1302 
-1307 GHTLYAPGNLT
+1307 
-1318 LTGKGVNVK
+1318 
-1327 GGSIVVDG
+1327 
-1335 NLNLS
+1335 
-1340 CDVNLGGGKLQ
+1340 
-1351 VKGNLIQSDDTLTVA
+1351 TLTVA

-1391 SGCSAKLNMTN
+1391 SGGSAKLNMIN
-1402 TNDCVNVG
+1402 ANDCVNVG
-1410 GTFEFDASDGNLTD
+1410 GTFEFDASDGDLTD

-1433 IIKSEY
+1433 IIKSYY

-1454 DKVQKIQIDNSSN
+1454 DKVQKIQVEGTY

-1497 TKVDKVTVSPELKD
+1497 TKVDKVTVSPELKE
-1511 VCQGEQLQYSAQVS
+1511 VCQGEQIQYAAQVL
-1525 GVNSPSQDVTWSVTG
+1525 GVNSPSQAVTWSVTG

-1561 ASNIVIKAVS
+1561 ASNIVIKVVS

-1614 VVLGENDISQE
+1614 AVLGENDISQD
-1625 VVWAVTGQQSADTKV
+1625 VVWSVTGQQSADTKV

-1728 ISHEGVLT
+1728 ISQEGVLT

-1751 SVADPV
+1751 SVADPT

-1764 KVEGSDNTKV
+1764 KVEGSDNAKV

-1867 YEYAKDY
+1867 YE
-1874 IKYATTETEYQKALP
+1874 L
-1889 LVKAML
+1889 
-1895 DYGAYSQLF
+1895 
-1904 FGVDASNLANYDR
+1904 
-1917 VSNLKL
+1917 
-1923 TEGNVE
+1923 
-1929 QTSCDS
+1929 
-1935 VFNAITN
+1935 
-1942 EETGTLGKEE
+1942 
-1952 LIYQNISL
+1952 SL
-1960 ICESETSMKLYFQ
+1960 IH
-1973 NKNNLTLDQ
+1973 
-1982 IKEKYAIKVYDSEG
+1982 I
-1996 NVIPD
+1996 
-2001 DGCEMQVEGEKFW
+2001 
-2014 IKIKNLGPVKLSSDY
+2014 
-2029 TVEFTSDAGTQRG
+2029 
-2042 TVSPICYIKKAM
+2042 
-2054 KQDDMNLQNLCKAM
+2054 
-2068 YLYNKATL
+2068 
-2076 EYIGQ
+2076 

>member
-1 MRKFAR
+1 MRKFVR

-239 DEMASICDGVMNAKL
+239 DEMASICDGVMSAKL

-408 KKNIAFIYTFAN
+408 KKNISFIYTFAN

-435 SDDLGMTDVA
+435 SEDLGMTDVA

-497 DLNLNGYKCTVYGNL
+497 DLDLNGYKCIVYGNL
-512 IQSSG
+512 IQSSD

-534 ENENVDSTGNV
+534 EYENVDSTGNV
-545 SYSGCYA
+545 SYSYGYA
-552 YLNMTNDSDRVNVGG
+552 MLNMTNADDRVNVGG
-567 TFENYTWHDSSY
+567 TFENYIWNSSSY
-579 VSYLHAGIMSVKGDF
+579 ASDLQAGVMSVKGDF
-594 VCKYANDRFSTGGTH
+594 ICRQAANGFSAEGTH

-618 QKVQIAGGEGFNEL
+618 QKVQIADGKGFNEL
-632 DIQNDNV
+632 DIQNDN
-639 VFVADTN
+639 
-646 MKGFKVNHDITLNV
+646 
-660 SQGKELRI
+660 
-668 SGTLDLNGHTLY
+668 
-680 APGNLVL
+680 
-687 TGDGVNV
+687 
-694 KGGSIVVDGNLNLS
+694 
-708 CDVNLGGGKLQ
+708 
-719 VKGNLIQS
+719 
-727 DDTLTVAGGTVDVS
+727 
-741 GDYRM
+741 
-746 ENENVDS
+746 
-753 TGNVSY
+753 
-759 SGCYAYLNMTND
+759 
-771 SDRVNVGGTFENYT
+771 
-785 WHDSSYVSYLHA
+785 
-797 GIMSVK
+797 
-803 GDFVCKYANDRFSTG
+803 
-818 GTHKV
+818 
-823 ILNGTGVQK
+823 
-832 VQIAGGEGF
+832 
-841 NELDIQ
+841 
-847 NDNVVFVADTNMKGF
+847 
-862 KVNHD
+862 
-867 ITLNVSQGKEL
+867 
-878 RISGTLDLNGH
+878 
-889 TLYAPGNLVLTG
+889 
-901 DGVNVKGGN
+901 
-910 IVVDGN
+910 
-916 LNLSCDVN
+916 
-924 LGGGN
+924 
-929 LQVKG
+929 
-934 NLIQSSYTLTVAGG
+934 
-948 TVDVSGD
+948 
-955 YRMENENVD
+955 
-964 STGNVSYSY
+964 
-973 GYAILNMT
+973 
-981 NTDDRV
+981 
-987 NVRGTFENF
+987 
-996 SEYNS
+996 
-1001 DLQAGVMSV
+1001 
-1010 KGDFICRDDY
+1010 
-1020 NGFYTGGTHKV
+1020 
-1031 ILNGTGVQKVQIA
+1031 
-1044 EAKGF
+1044 
-1049 NELDIQNDKV
+1049 V

-1101 PGNLTLT
+1101 PGNLKLT
-1108 GKGVNVKGGS
+1108 GNGVNVKGGS

-1146 SDDTLTVAGGTVDVS
+1146 SSDTLTVAGGTVDVS
-1161 GDYRME
+1161 
-1167 NENVD
+1167 
-1172 STGNVSYSSGSAK
+1172 S
-1185 LIMTNSADRVNVGGT
+1185 
-1200 FENYIWSS
+1200 
-1208 SSNIS
+1208 
-1213 NLQAG
+1213 
-1218 VMSVKGDFICRDDCN
+1218 
-1233 GFYTGGTHKVILNGT
+1233 
-1248 GVQKVQIADSMGF
+1248 
-1261 NELDI
+1261 
-1266 QNDNVVFV
+1266 
-1274 ADTDMKGFKANHD
+1274 
-1287 ITLNVSQGKKLYISG
+1287 
-1302 TLDLN
+1302 
-1307 GHTLYAPGNLT
+1307 
-1318 LTGKGVNVK
+1318 
-1327 GGSIVVDG
+1327 
-1335 NLNLS
+1335 
-1340 CDVNLGGGKLQ
+1340 
-1351 VKGNLIQSDDTLTVA
+1351 
-1366 GGTVDVS
+1366 
-1373 GDYRMENENVD
+1373 DYRMENENVD

-1391 SGCSAKLNMTN
+1391 SGCYAELNMTN
-1402 TNDCVNVG
+1402 ANDCVNVG
-1410 GTFEFDASDGNLTD
+1410 GTFEFDASNGDLTD
-1424 GIICIKKDF
+1424 GIICVKRDL
-1433 IIKSEY
+1433 IIKDSSY
-1439 WRFNPTGNHTIKLDG
+1439 SDRFDPTGNHTIKLDG
-1454 DKVQKIQIDNSSN
+1454 DKVQKIQVEGTY

-1497 TKVDKVTVSPELKD
+1497 TKVDNVTVSPKLKE
-1511 VCQGEQLQYSAQVS
+1511 VCQGEQIQYAAQVS
-1525 GVNSPSQDVTWSVTG
+1525 GVNSPSQAVTWSVTG

-1614 VVLGENDISQE
+1614 AVLGENDISQE
-1625 VVWAVTGQQSADTKV
+1625 VVWSVTGQQSADTKV
-1640 AKDGTLTVGKDESA
+1640 AEDGTLTVGKDESA

-1728 ISHEGVLT
+1728 ISQEGVLT

-1751 SVADPV
+1751 SVADPT

-1792 VPEKFLSDAGANAV
+1792 VPEKFLSDTGATAV

-1839 VPAYITRSVTMKIVG
+1839 VPAYITCSVTMKIVG

-1904 FGVDASNLANYDR
+1904 FGVDALNLANYDR

-1935 VFNAITN
+1935 VFNAIKN
-1942 EETGTLGKEE
+1942 EETGILGNEE

-2001 DGCEMQVEGEKFW
+2001 DGCEMQVEGELFW

-2029 TVEFTSDAGTQRG
+2029 TIEFTSDAGTQSG

-2054 KQDDMNLQNLCKAM
+2054 NQDDMNLQNLCKAM

>member
-7 IKTKLIS
+7 IKTKMIS
-14 CILLLAMSA
+14 CILLLAMGA

-239 DEMASICDGVMNAKL
+239 DEMASICDGVMSAKL

-408 KKNIAFIYTFAN
+408 KKNISFIYTFAN

-435 SDDLGMTDVA
+435 SEDLGMTDVA

-497 DLNLNGYKCTVYGNL
+497 DLDLNGYKCIVYGNL
-512 IQSSG
+512 IQSSD

-534 ENENVDSTGNV
+534 E
-545 SYSGCYA
+545 
-552 YLNMTNDSDRVNVGG
+552 
-567 TFENYTWHDSSY
+567 
-579 VSYLHAGIMSVKGDF
+579 K
-594 VCKYANDRFSTGGTH
+594 
-609 KVILNGTGV
+609 
-618 QKVQIAGGEGFNEL
+618 
-632 DIQNDNV
+632 
-639 VFVADTN
+639 
-646 MKGFKVNHDITLNV
+646 
-660 SQGKELRI
+660 
-668 SGTLDLNGHTLY
+668 
-680 APGNLVL
+680 
-687 TGDGVNV
+687 
-694 KGGSIVVDGNLNLS
+694 
-708 CDVNLGGGKLQ
+708 
-719 VKGNLIQS
+719 
-727 DDTLTVAGGTVDVS
+727 
-741 GDYRM
+741 
-746 ENENVDS
+746 
-753 TGNVSY
+753 
-759 SGCYAYLNMTND
+759 
-771 SDRVNVGGTFENYT
+771 
-785 WHDSSYVSYLHA
+785 
-797 GIMSVK
+797 
-803 GDFVCKYANDRFSTG
+803 
-818 GTHKV
+818 
-823 ILNGTGVQK
+823 
-832 VQIAGGEGF
+832 
-841 NELDIQ
+841 
-847 NDNVVFVADTNMKGF
+847 
-862 KVNHD
+862 
-867 ITLNVSQGKEL
+867 
-878 RISGTLDLNGH
+878 
-889 TLYAPGNLVLTG
+889 
-901 DGVNVKGGN
+901 
-910 IVVDGN
+910 
-916 LNLSCDVN
+916 
-924 LGGGN
+924 
-929 LQVKG
+929 
-934 NLIQSSYTLTVAGG
+934 
-948 TVDVSGD
+948 
-955 YRMENENVD
+955 ENVD

-973 GYAILNMT
+973 GYAKLIMT
-981 NTDDRV
+981 NSSDIV
-987 NVRGTFENF
+987 NVGGTFENF
-996 SEYNS
+996 IYNWIFES

-1010 KGDFICRDDY
+1010 KGDFIVKEPSNDRYCSPFK
-1020 NGFYTGGTHKV
+1020 GEGTFKT
-1031 ILNGTGVQKVQIA
+1031 ILNGNTKQMVCLQGYS
-1044 EAKGF
+1044 GF
-1049 NELDIQNDKV
+1049 NELEILNNDV
-1059 VFVADTNMKGF
+1059 IFTSDCYMEGF
-1070 KANHDITLNVSQ
+1070 KTNQDIVVEG
-1082 GKTLQIS
+1082 GKDRELKLS
-1089 GTLDLNGHTLYA
+1089 GVLDLNGHNLIINGDLKINGDSKIYGYDPSSA
-1101 PGNLTLT
+1101 INVNGGAINVNGDLELACNVDLKGGEFLINGNLLH
-1108 GKGVNVKGGS
+1108 S
-1118 IVVDGNLNLSCDVN
+1118 HCNLNIN
-1132 LGGGKLQVKGNLIQ
+1132 
-1146 SDDTLTVAGGTVDVS
+1146 GGTVKVTQNFRMERRNEDLTGNIS
-1161 GDYRME
+1161 YYLGDYALTMRQNNDYILIDGNFEMYAD
-1167 NENVD
+1167 D
-1172 STGNVSYSSGSAK
+1172 SVNDFSA
-1185 LIMTNSADRVNVGGT
+1185 GT
-1200 FENYIWSS
+1200 LE
-1208 SSNIS
+1208 
-1213 NLQAG
+1213 
-1218 VMSVKGDFICRDDCN
+1218 VHGDFILKGPHNDFNIN
-1233 GFYTGGTHKVILNGT
+1233 GTNTVILNGLNI
-1248 GVQKVQIADSMGF
+1248 QKVQ
-1261 NELDI
+1261 
-1266 QNDNVVFV
+1266 
-1274 ADTDMKGFKANHD
+1274 
-1287 ITLNVSQGKKLYISG
+1287 
-1302 TLDLN
+1302 
-1307 GHTLYAPGNLT
+1307 
-1318 LTGKGVNVK
+1318 
-1327 GGSIVVDG
+1327 VD
-1335 NLNLS
+1335 
-1340 CDVNLGGGKLQ
+1340 
-1351 VKGNLIQSDDTLTVA
+1351 
-1366 GGTVDVS
+1366 
-1373 GDYRMENENVD
+1373 
-1384 STGNVSY
+1384 Y
-1391 SGCSAKLNMTN
+1391 S
-1402 TNDCVNVG
+1402 
-1410 GTFEFDASDGNLTD
+1410 
-1424 GIICIKKDF
+1424 
-1433 IIKSEY
+1433 
-1439 WRFNPTGNHTIKLDG
+1439 
-1454 DKVQKIQIDNSSN
+1454 
-1467 NKINNLYLTKDKS
+1467 INNLYLTKDKS

-1511 VCQGEQLQYSAQVS
+1511 VCQGEQIQYSAQVS
-1525 GVNSPSQDVTWSVTG
+1525 GINSPSQDVTWAVTG

-1547 IDENGLLSVAKDEA
+1547 IDENGLLS
-1561 ASNIVIKAVS
+1561 
-1571 AEDSSKTASQTVNI
+1571 
-1585 TKRVPRV
+1585 
-1592 DAVRLSANTAS
+1592 
-1603 MCPGDT
+1603 
-1609 HKFSA
+1609 
-1614 VVLGENDISQE
+1614 
-1625 VVWAVTGQQSADTKV
+1625 
-1640 AKDGTLTVGKDESA
+1640 
-1654 DNISVVATSAVN
+1654 
-1666 NKVSASVKIQIVHII
+1666 
-1681 IDSGVDQVA
+1681 
-1690 IVVKCGGSLS
+1690 
-1700 FEAHIVGINLSSDA
+1700 
-1714 VTWSVSNNTSKATS
+1714 
-1728 ISHEGVLT
+1728 

-1751 SVADPV
+1751 SVADPA

-1792 VPEKFLSDAGANAV
+1792 VPKKFLSDAGANAV

-1935 VFNAITN
+1935 VFSAITN
-1942 EETGTLGKEE
+1942 EETGTLGNEE

-1996 NVIPD
+1996 NVITD
-2001 DGCEMQVEGEKFW
+2001 DGCDMQVEGEQFW

-2029 TVEFTSDAGTQRG
+2029 TIEFTSEAGTQSG

>member
-37 YLSFDQY
+37 YLSFYQY

-219 AEVLRDMSKNT
+219 ADVLRDMSKNT

-239 DEMASICDGVMNAKL
+239 DDMASICDGVMNAKL

-408 KKNIAFIYTFAN
+408 KKNISFIYTFAN

-512 IQSSG
+512 IQSNG

-545 SYSGCYA
+545 SYSG
-552 YLNMTNDSDRVNVGG
+552 G
-567 TFENYTWHDSSY
+567 
-579 VSYLHAGIMSVKGDF
+579 
-594 VCKYANDRFSTGGTH
+594 
-609 KVILNGTGV
+609 
-618 QKVQIAGGEGFNEL
+618 
-632 DIQNDNV
+632 
-639 VFVADTN
+639 
-646 MKGFKVNHDITLNV
+646 
-660 SQGKELRI
+660 
-668 SGTLDLNGHTLY
+668 
-680 APGNLVL
+680 
-687 TGDGVNV
+687 
-694 KGGSIVVDGNLNLS
+694 
-708 CDVNLGGGKLQ
+708 
-719 VKGNLIQS
+719 
-727 DDTLTVAGGTVDVS
+727 
-741 GDYRM
+741 
-746 ENENVDS
+746 
-753 TGNVSY
+753 
-759 SGCYAYLNMTND
+759 
-771 SDRVNVGGTFENYT
+771 
-785 WHDSSYVSYLHA
+785 
-797 GIMSVK
+797 
-803 GDFVCKYANDRFSTG
+803 
-818 GTHKV
+818 
-823 ILNGTGVQK
+823 
-832 VQIAGGEGF
+832 
-841 NELDIQ
+841 
-847 NDNVVFVADTNMKGF
+847 
-862 KVNHD
+862 
-867 ITLNVSQGKEL
+867 
-878 RISGTLDLNGH
+878 
-889 TLYAPGNLVLTG
+889 
-901 DGVNVKGGN
+901 
-910 IVVDGN
+910 
-916 LNLSCDVN
+916 
-924 LGGGN
+924 
-929 LQVKG
+929 
-934 NLIQSSYTLTVAGG
+934 
-948 TVDVSGD
+948 
-955 YRMENENVD
+955 
-964 STGNVSYSY
+964 
-973 GYAILNMT
+973 
-981 NTDDRV
+981 
-987 NVRGTFENF
+987 
-996 SEYNS
+996 
-1001 DLQAGVMSV
+1001 
-1010 KGDFICRDDY
+1010 
-1020 NGFYTGGTHKV
+1020 
-1031 ILNGTGVQKVQIA
+1031 
-1044 EAKGF
+1044 
-1049 NELDIQNDKV
+1049 
-1059 VFVADTNMKGF
+1059 
-1070 KANHDITLNVSQ
+1070 
-1082 GKTLQIS
+1082 
-1089 GTLDLNGHTLYA
+1089 
-1101 PGNLTLT
+1101 
-1108 GKGVNVKGGS
+1108 
-1118 IVVDGNLNLSCDVN
+1118 
-1132 LGGGKLQVKGNLIQ
+1132 
-1146 SDDTLTVAGGTVDVS
+1146 
-1161 GDYRME
+1161 
-1167 NENVD
+1167 
-1172 STGNVSYSSGSAK
+1172 
-1185 LIMTNSADRVNVGGT
+1185 
-1200 FENYIWSS
+1200 
-1208 SSNIS
+1208 
-1213 NLQAG
+1213 
-1218 VMSVKGDFICRDDCN
+1218 
-1233 GFYTGGTHKVILNGT
+1233 
-1248 GVQKVQIADSMGF
+1248 
-1261 NELDI
+1261 
-1266 QNDNVVFV
+1266 
-1274 ADTDMKGFKANHD
+1274 
-1287 ITLNVSQGKKLYISG
+1287 
-1302 TLDLN
+1302 
-1307 GHTLYAPGNLT
+1307 
-1318 LTGKGVNVK
+1318 
-1327 GGSIVVDG
+1327 
-1335 NLNLS
+1335 
-1340 CDVNLGGGKLQ
+1340 
-1351 VKGNLIQSDDTLTVA
+1351 
-1366 GGTVDVS
+1366 
-1373 GDYRMENENVD
+1373 
-1384 STGNVSY
+1384 
-1391 SGCSAKLNMTN
+1391 SAKLNMIN
-1402 TNDCVNVG
+1402 ANDCVNVG
-1410 GTFEFDASDGNLTD
+1410 GTFEFDASDGDLTD

-1433 IIKSEY
+1433 IIKSYY

-1497 TKVDKVTVSPELKD
+1497 TKVDKVTVSPELKE
-1511 VCQGEQLQYSAQVS
+1511 VCQGEQIQYAAQVS
-1525 GVNSPSQDVTWSVTG
+1525 GVNSPSQAVTWSVTG

-1625 VVWAVTGQQSADTKV
+1625 VVWSVTGQQSADTKV

-1728 ISHEGVLT
+1728 ISQEGVLT

-1751 SVADPV
+1751 SVADPA

-1764 KVEGSDNTKV
+1764 KVEGSDNAKV

-1929 QTSCDS
+1929 RTSCDS

-1942 EETGTLGKEE
+1942 EATGTLGNEE

-2001 DGCEMQVEGEKFW
+2001 DGCEMQVEGDLFW

-2029 TVEFTSDAGTQRG
+2029 TVEFTSEAGTQSG

>member
-1 MRKFAR
+1 M
-7 IKTKLIS
+7 
-14 CILLLAMSA
+14 
-23 LFLASANHVQADQE
+23 
-37 YLSFDQY
+37 
-44 KAEHYINYSSYEYF
+44 
-58 MSDDFKMPYRTT
+58 
-70 VEKDRSSATFNSLL
+70 
-84 AAWEVATFSGSN
+84 
-96 VVEMAN
+96 
-102 KRKGYYEAFLFDI
+102 FDI

-219 AEVLRDMSKNT
+219 ADVLRDMSKNT

-239 DEMASICDGVMNAKL
+239 DDMASICDGVMNAKL

-408 KKNIAFIYTFAN
+408 KKNISFIYTFAN

-545 SYSGCYA
+545 SYSYGWA
-552 YLNMTNDSDRVNVGG
+552 KLIMTNPADRVNVGG
-567 TFENYTWHDSSY
+567 TFENYISSWTYDSD
-579 VSYLHAGIMSVKGDF
+579 LQAGVMSVKGDF
-594 VCKYANDRFSTGGTH
+594 ICRDNNGFSTGGNH

-618 QKVQIAGGEGFNEL
+618 QKVQITDGYGFNEL

-639 VFVADTN
+639 VFVVDTY
-646 MKGFKVNHDITLNV
+646 MKGFKANHDITLNV
-660 SQGKELRI
+660 SQGKTLQI
-668 SGTLDLNGHTLY
+668 SGTIDLNGHTLY
-680 APGNLVL
+680 APGNLTL
-687 TGDGVNV
+687 TGNGVNV

-759 SGCYAYLNMTND
+759 SNGRAKLIMTNPA
-771 SDRVNVGGTFENYT
+771 DRVNVGGTFENYVDPWT
-785 WHDSSYVSYLHA
+785 YDSDLQA
-797 GIMSVK
+797 GVMNVK
-803 GDFVCKYANDRFSTG
+803 GDFVCRDDDGFSTG

-823 ILNGTGVQK
+823 ILNGMGVQK
-832 VQIAGGEGF
+832 VQIAGGG
-841 NELDIQ
+841 
-847 NDNVVFVADTNMKGF
+847 
-862 KVNHD
+862 
-867 ITLNVSQGKEL
+867 
-878 RISGTLDLNGH
+878 
-889 TLYAPGNLVLTG
+889 
-901 DGVNVKGGN
+901 
-910 IVVDGN
+910 
-916 LNLSCDVN
+916 
-924 LGGGN
+924 
-929 LQVKG
+929 
-934 NLIQSSYTLTVAGG
+934 
-948 TVDVSGD
+948 
-955 YRMENENVD
+955 
-964 STGNVSYSY
+964 
-973 GYAILNMT
+973 
-981 NTDDRV
+981 
-987 NVRGTFENF
+987 
-996 SEYNS
+996 
-1001 DLQAGVMSV
+1001 
-1010 KGDFICRDDY
+1010 
-1020 NGFYTGGTHKV
+1020 
-1031 ILNGTGVQKVQIA
+1031 
-1044 EAKGF
+1044 KGF

-1082 GKTLQIS
+1082 GKELCIS

-1101 PGNLTLT
+1101 PGNLILT
-1108 GKGVNVKGGS
+1108 GNGVNVKGGS

-1146 SDDTLTVAGGTVDVS
+1146 SS
-1161 GDYRME
+1161 
-1167 NENVD
+1167 
-1172 STGNVSYSSGSAK
+1172 
-1185 LIMTNSADRVNVGGT
+1185 
-1200 FENYIWSS
+1200 
-1208 SSNIS
+1208 
-1213 NLQAG
+1213 
-1218 VMSVKGDFICRDDCN
+1218 
-1233 GFYTGGTHKVILNGT
+1233 H
-1248 GVQKVQIADSMGF
+1248 
-1261 NELDI
+1261 
-1266 QNDNVVFV
+1266 
-1274 ADTDMKGFKANHD
+1274 
-1287 ITLNVSQGKKLYISG
+1287 
-1302 TLDLN
+1302 
-1307 GHTLYAPGNLT
+1307 
-1318 LTGKGVNVK
+1318 
-1327 GGSIVVDG
+1327 
-1335 NLNLS
+1335 
-1340 CDVNLGGGKLQ
+1340 
-1351 VKGNLIQSDDTLTVA
+1351 TLTVA

-1391 SGCSAKLNMTN
+1391 SGGSAKLNMIN
-1402 TNDCVNVG
+1402 ANDCVNVG
-1410 GTFEFDASDGNLTD
+1410 GTFEFDASDGDLTD

-1433 IIKSEY
+1433 IIKSYY

-1497 TKVDKVTVSPELKD
+1497 TKVDKVTVSPELKE
-1511 VCQGEQLQYSAQVS
+1511 VCQGEQIQYAAQVS
-1525 GVNSPSQDVTWSVTG
+1525 GVNSPSQAVTWSVTG

-1614 VVLGENDISQE
+1614 AVLGENDISQE
-1625 VVWAVTGQQSADTKV
+1625 VVWSVTGQQSADTKV
-1640 AKDGTLTVGKDESA
+1640 AEDGTLTVGKDESA

-1666 NKVSASVKIQIVHII
+1666 NKVSASAKIQIVHII

-1728 ISHEGVLT
+1728 ISQEGVLT

-1751 SVADPV
+1751 SVADPT

-1764 KVEGSDNTKV
+1764 KVEGSDNAKV

-1942 EETGTLGKEE
+1942 EETGTLGNEE

-2001 DGCEMQVEGEKFW
+2001 DGCEMQVEGDLFW
-2014 IKIKNLGPVKLSSDY
+2014 IKIKNLGQVKLSSDY

-2042 TVSPICYIKKAM
+2042 TVSPICYIKKVM
-2054 KQDDMNLQNLCKAM
+2054 KQDNVKLQNLCKAM

-2076 EYIGQ
+2076 EYVGQ

>member
-1 MRKFAR
+1 
-7 IKTKLIS
+7 
-14 CILLLAMSA
+14 MSA

-239 DEMASICDGVMNAKL
+239 DEMASICDGVMSAKL

-408 KKNIAFIYTFAN
+408 KKNISFIYTFAN

-435 SDDLGMTDVA
+435 SEDLGMTDVA

-497 DLNLNGYKCTVYGNL
+497 DLDLNGYKCIVYGNL
-512 IQSSG
+512 IQSSD
-517 TLTLNGGTLD
+517 TLTLDGGTLD

-534 ENENVDSTGNV
+534 E
-545 SYSGCYA
+545 
-552 YLNMTNDSDRVNVGG
+552 
-567 TFENYTWHDSSY
+567 
-579 VSYLHAGIMSVKGDF
+579 K
-594 VCKYANDRFSTGGTH
+594 
-609 KVILNGTGV
+609 
-618 QKVQIAGGEGFNEL
+618 
-632 DIQNDNV
+632 
-639 VFVADTN
+639 
-646 MKGFKVNHDITLNV
+646 
-660 SQGKELRI
+660 
-668 SGTLDLNGHTLY
+668 
-680 APGNLVL
+680 
-687 TGDGVNV
+687 
-694 KGGSIVVDGNLNLS
+694 
-708 CDVNLGGGKLQ
+708 
-719 VKGNLIQS
+719 
-727 DDTLTVAGGTVDVS
+727 
-741 GDYRM
+741 
-746 ENENVDS
+746 
-753 TGNVSY
+753 
-759 SGCYAYLNMTND
+759 
-771 SDRVNVGGTFENYT
+771 
-785 WHDSSYVSYLHA
+785 
-797 GIMSVK
+797 
-803 GDFVCKYANDRFSTG
+803 
-818 GTHKV
+818 
-823 ILNGTGVQK
+823 
-832 VQIAGGEGF
+832 
-841 NELDIQ
+841 
-847 NDNVVFVADTNMKGF
+847 
-862 KVNHD
+862 
-867 ITLNVSQGKEL
+867 
-878 RISGTLDLNGH
+878 
-889 TLYAPGNLVLTG
+889 
-901 DGVNVKGGN
+901 
-910 IVVDGN
+910 
-916 LNLSCDVN
+916 
-924 LGGGN
+924 
-929 LQVKG
+929 
-934 NLIQSSYTLTVAGG
+934 
-948 TVDVSGD
+948 
-955 YRMENENVD
+955 ENVD

-973 GYAILNMT
+973 GYAKLIMT
-981 NTDDRV
+981 NSSDIV
-987 NVRGTFENF
+987 NVGGTFEN
-996 SEYNS
+996 YIQDRKYAS

-1010 KGDFICRDDY
+1010 KGDFIVKEPSDDRY
-1020 NGFYTGGTHKV
+1020 CSPFKGEGTFKT
-1031 ILNGTGVQKVQIA
+1031 ILNGNTKQMVCLQGYS
-1044 EAKGF
+1044 GF
-1049 NELDIQNDKV
+1049 NELEILNNDV
-1059 VFVADTNMKGF
+1059 IFTSDCYMEGF
-1070 KANHDITLNVSQ
+1070 KTNQDIVVEGGKDRELNLRGV
-1082 GKTLQIS
+1082 
-1089 GTLDLNGHTLYA
+1089 LDLNGHNLIINGDLKIEGYDSSSA
-1101 PGNLTLT
+1101 INVNGGAINVNGDLELACNVDLKGGEFLINGNLLH
-1108 GKGVNVKGGS
+1108 S
-1118 IVVDGNLNLSCDVN
+1118 HCNLNIN
-1132 LGGGKLQVKGNLIQ
+1132 
-1146 SDDTLTVAGGTVDVS
+1146 GGTVKVTQNFRMERRNEDLTGNIS
-1161 GDYRME
+1161 YYLGDYALTMRQNNDYILIDGNFEMYAD
-1167 NENVD
+1167 D
-1172 STGNVSYSSGSAK
+1172 SVNDFSA
-1185 LIMTNSADRVNVGGT
+1185 GT
-1200 FENYIWSS
+1200 LE
-1208 SSNIS
+1208 
-1213 NLQAG
+1213 
-1218 VMSVKGDFICRDDCN
+1218 VHGDFILKGPHNDFNIN
-1233 GFYTGGTHKVILNGT
+1233 GTNTVILNGLNI
-1248 GVQKVQIADSMGF
+1248 QKVQ
-1261 NELDI
+1261 
-1266 QNDNVVFV
+1266 
-1274 ADTDMKGFKANHD
+1274 
-1287 ITLNVSQGKKLYISG
+1287 
-1302 TLDLN
+1302 
-1307 GHTLYAPGNLT
+1307 
-1318 LTGKGVNVK
+1318 
-1327 GGSIVVDG
+1327 VD
-1335 NLNLS
+1335 
-1340 CDVNLGGGKLQ
+1340 
-1351 VKGNLIQSDDTLTVA
+1351 
-1366 GGTVDVS
+1366 
-1373 GDYRMENENVD
+1373 
-1384 STGNVSY
+1384 Y
-1391 SGCSAKLNMTN
+1391 S
-1402 TNDCVNVG
+1402 
-1410 GTFEFDASDGNLTD
+1410 
-1424 GIICIKKDF
+1424 
-1433 IIKSEY
+1433 
-1439 WRFNPTGNHTIKLDG
+1439 
-1454 DKVQKIQIDNSSN
+1454 
-1467 NKINNLYLTKDKS
+1467 INNLYLTKDKS

-1511 VCQGEQLQYSAQVS
+1511 VCQGEQIQYSAQVS
-1525 GVNSPSQDVTWSVTG
+1525 GINSPSQDVTWAVTG

-1547 IDENGLLSVAKDEA
+1547 IDENGLLS
-1561 ASNIVIKAVS
+1561 
-1571 AEDSSKTASQTVNI
+1571 
-1585 TKRVPRV
+1585 
-1592 DAVRLSANTAS
+1592 
-1603 MCPGDT
+1603 
-1609 HKFSA
+1609 
-1614 VVLGENDISQE
+1614 
-1625 VVWAVTGQQSADTKV
+1625 
-1640 AKDGTLTVGKDESA
+1640 
-1654 DNISVVATSAVN
+1654 
-1666 NKVSASVKIQIVHII
+1666 
-1681 IDSGVDQVA
+1681 
-1690 IVVKCGGSLS
+1690 
-1700 FEAHIVGINLSSDA
+1700 
-1714 VTWSVSNNTSKATS
+1714 
-1728 ISHEGVLT
+1728 

-1751 SVADPV
+1751 SVADPA

-1792 VPEKFLSDAGANAV
+1792 VPKKFLSDAGANAV

-1816 QPLSEFKKAS
+1816 QPLSEFKKVS

-1935 VFNAITN
+1935 VFSAITN
-1942 EETGTLGKEE
+1942 EETGTLGNEE

-1996 NVIPD
+1996 NVITD
-2001 DGCEMQVEGEKFW
+2001 DGCDMQVEGEQFW

-2029 TVEFTSDAGTQRG
+2029 TIEFTSEAGTQSG

>member
-7 IKTKLIS
+7 IKTKMIS
-14 CILLLAMSA
+14 CILLLAMGA

-239 DEMASICDGVMNAKL
+239 DEMASICDGVMSAKL

-408 KKNIAFIYTFAN
+408 KKNISFIYTFAN

-435 SDDLGMTDVA
+435 SEDLGMTDVA

-497 DLNLNGYKCTVYGNL
+497 DLDLNGYKCIVYGNL
-512 IQSSG
+512 IQSSD

-534 ENENVDSTGNV
+534 E
-545 SYSGCYA
+545 
-552 YLNMTNDSDRVNVGG
+552 
-567 TFENYTWHDSSY
+567 
-579 VSYLHAGIMSVKGDF
+579 K
-594 VCKYANDRFSTGGTH
+594 
-609 KVILNGTGV
+609 
-618 QKVQIAGGEGFNEL
+618 
-632 DIQNDNV
+632 
-639 VFVADTN
+639 
-646 MKGFKVNHDITLNV
+646 
-660 SQGKELRI
+660 
-668 SGTLDLNGHTLY
+668 
-680 APGNLVL
+680 
-687 TGDGVNV
+687 
-694 KGGSIVVDGNLNLS
+694 
-708 CDVNLGGGKLQ
+708 
-719 VKGNLIQS
+719 
-727 DDTLTVAGGTVDVS
+727 
-741 GDYRM
+741 
-746 ENENVDS
+746 
-753 TGNVSY
+753 
-759 SGCYAYLNMTND
+759 
-771 SDRVNVGGTFENYT
+771 
-785 WHDSSYVSYLHA
+785 
-797 GIMSVK
+797 
-803 GDFVCKYANDRFSTG
+803 
-818 GTHKV
+818 
-823 ILNGTGVQK
+823 
-832 VQIAGGEGF
+832 
-841 NELDIQ
+841 
-847 NDNVVFVADTNMKGF
+847 
-862 KVNHD
+862 
-867 ITLNVSQGKEL
+867 
-878 RISGTLDLNGH
+878 
-889 TLYAPGNLVLTG
+889 
-901 DGVNVKGGN
+901 
-910 IVVDGN
+910 
-916 LNLSCDVN
+916 
-924 LGGGN
+924 
-929 LQVKG
+929 
-934 NLIQSSYTLTVAGG
+934 
-948 TVDVSGD
+948 
-955 YRMENENVD
+955 ENVD

-973 GYAILNMT
+973 GYAKLIMT
-981 NTDDRV
+981 NSSDIV
-987 NVRGTFENF
+987 NVGGTFENF
-996 SEYNS
+996 IYNWIFES

-1010 KGDFICRDDY
+1010 KGDFIVKEPSDSCYRSPFK
-1020 NGFYTGGTHKV
+1020 GEGTFKT
-1031 ILNGTGVQKVQIA
+1031 ILNGNTKQMVCLQGYS
-1044 EAKGF
+1044 GF
-1049 NELDIQNDKV
+1049 NELEILNNDV
-1059 VFVADTNMKGF
+1059 IFTSDCYMEGF
-1070 KANHDITLNVSQ
+1070 KTNQDIVVEGGKDRELNLRGV
-1082 GKTLQIS
+1082 
-1089 GTLDLNGHTLYA
+1089 LDLNGHNLIINGDLKIDGGSKIDGYVPSSA
-1101 PGNLTLT
+1101 INVNGGGIKVNGDLELACNVDLKGGEFLINGNLLH
-1108 GKGVNVKGGS
+1108 S
-1118 IVVDGNLNLSCDVN
+1118 HCNLNIN
-1132 LGGGKLQVKGNLIQ
+1132 
-1146 SDDTLTVAGGTVDVS
+1146 GGTVKVTQNFRMERRNEDLTGNIS
-1161 GDYRME
+1161 YYLGDYALTMRQNNDYILIDGNFEMYAD
-1167 NENVD
+1167 D
-1172 STGNVSYSSGSAK
+1172 SVNDFSA
-1185 LIMTNSADRVNVGGT
+1185 GT
-1200 FENYIWSS
+1200 LE
-1208 SSNIS
+1208 
-1213 NLQAG
+1213 
-1218 VMSVKGDFICRDDCN
+1218 VHGDFILKGPHNDFNIN
-1233 GFYTGGTHKVILNGT
+1233 GTNTVILNGLNI
-1248 GVQKVQIADSMGF
+1248 QKVQ
-1261 NELDI
+1261 
-1266 QNDNVVFV
+1266 
-1274 ADTDMKGFKANHD
+1274 
-1287 ITLNVSQGKKLYISG
+1287 
-1302 TLDLN
+1302 
-1307 GHTLYAPGNLT
+1307 
-1318 LTGKGVNVK
+1318 
-1327 GGSIVVDG
+1327 VD
-1335 NLNLS
+1335 
-1340 CDVNLGGGKLQ
+1340 
-1351 VKGNLIQSDDTLTVA
+1351 
-1366 GGTVDVS
+1366 
-1373 GDYRMENENVD
+1373 
-1384 STGNVSY
+1384 Y
-1391 SGCSAKLNMTN
+1391 S
-1402 TNDCVNVG
+1402 
-1410 GTFEFDASDGNLTD
+1410 
-1424 GIICIKKDF
+1424 
-1433 IIKSEY
+1433 
-1439 WRFNPTGNHTIKLDG
+1439 
-1454 DKVQKIQIDNSSN
+1454 
-1467 NKINNLYLTKDKS
+1467 INNLYLTKDKS

-1511 VCQGEQLQYSAQVS
+1511 VCQGEQIQYSAQVS
-1525 GVNSPSQDVTWSVTG
+1525 GINSPSQDVTWAVTG

-1547 IDENGLLSVAKDEA
+1547 IDENGLLS
-1561 ASNIVIKAVS
+1561 
-1571 AEDSSKTASQTVNI
+1571 
-1585 TKRVPRV
+1585 
-1592 DAVRLSANTAS
+1592 
-1603 MCPGDT
+1603 
-1609 HKFSA
+1609 
-1614 VVLGENDISQE
+1614 
-1625 VVWAVTGQQSADTKV
+1625 
-1640 AKDGTLTVGKDESA
+1640 
-1654 DNISVVATSAVN
+1654 
-1666 NKVSASVKIQIVHII
+1666 
-1681 IDSGVDQVA
+1681 
-1690 IVVKCGGSLS
+1690 
-1700 FEAHIVGINLSSDA
+1700 
-1714 VTWSVSNNTSKATS
+1714 
-1728 ISHEGVLT
+1728 

-1751 SVADPV
+1751 SVADPT

-1764 KVEGSDNTKV
+1764 KVEGSDNAKV

-1867 YEYAKDY
+1867 YEYAKNY

-1935 VFNAITN
+1935 VFDAITN
-1942 EETGTLGKEE
+1942 EATGTLGNEE

-2001 DGCEMQVEGEKFW
+2001 DGCEMQVEGDLFW

-2042 TVSPICYIKKAM
+2042 TVSPICYIKKVM
-2054 KQDDMNLQNLCKAM
+2054 KQDNVKLQNLCKAM

>member
-219 AEVLRDMSKNT
+219 ADVLRDMSKNT

-239 DEMASICDGVMNAKL
+239 DDMASICDGVMNAKL

-408 KKNIAFIYTFAN
+408 KKNISFIYTFAN

-512 IQSSG
+512 IQSNG

-545 SYSGCYA
+545 SYSYGWA
-552 YLNMTNDSDRVNVGG
+552 KLIMTNPADRVNVGG
-567 TFENYTWHDSSY
+567 TFENYISSWTYDSD
-579 VSYLHAGIMSVKGDF
+579 LQAGVMSVKGDF
-594 VCKYANDRFSTGGTH
+594 ICRDNNGFSTGGNH

-618 QKVQIAGGEGFNEL
+618 QKVQITDGYGFNEL

-639 VFVADTN
+639 VFVVDTY
-646 MKGFKVNHDITLNV
+646 MKGFKANHDITLNV
-660 SQGKELRI
+660 SQGKTLQI
-668 SGTLDLNGHTLY
+668 SGTIDLNGHTLY
-680 APGNLVL
+680 APGNLTL
-687 TGDGVNV
+687 TGNGVNV

-759 SGCYAYLNMTND
+759 SNGRAKLIMTNPA
-771 SDRVNVGGTFENYT
+771 DRVNVGGTFENYV
-785 WHDSSYVSYLHA
+785 DSWTYDSDLQA
-797 GIMSVK
+797 GVMNVK
-803 GDFVCKYANDRFSTG
+803 GDFVCRDDDGFSTG

-832 VQIAGGEGF
+832 VQIAGGGKGF

-847 NDNVVFVADTNMKGF
+847 NDKVVFVADTNMKGF
-862 KVNHD
+862 KANHD

-878 RISGTLDLNGH
+878 CISGTLDLNGH
-889 TLYAPGNLVLTG
+889 TLYAPGNLILTG
-901 DGVNVKGGN
+901 NGVNVKGGN

-924 LGGGN
+924 LGGGK

-934 NLIQSSYTLTVAGG
+934 NLIQSSHTLTVAGG

-964 STGNVSYSY
+964 STGNVSYS
-973 GYAILNMT
+973 GCYAYLNMT
-981 NTDDRV
+981 NDSDCV
-987 NVRGTFENF
+987 NVGGTFENYTWYD
-996 SEYNS
+996 SSYVS
-1001 DLQAGVMSV
+1001 DLKAGIMSV
-1010 KGDFICRDDY
+1010 KGDFICKSTNDR
-1020 NGFYTGGTHKV
+1020 FSAGGTHKV

-1044 EAKGF
+1044 DGKGF
-1049 NELDIQNDKV
+1049 NELGIQNDKV
-1059 VFVADTNMKGF
+1059 VFVADTDMKGF

-1101 PGNLTLT
+1101 PGNLILT
-1108 GKGVNVKGGS
+1108 GNGVNVNGGS

-1146 SDDTLTVAGGTVDVS
+1146 SS
-1161 GDYRME
+1161 
-1167 NENVD
+1167 
-1172 STGNVSYSSGSAK
+1172 
-1185 LIMTNSADRVNVGGT
+1185 
-1200 FENYIWSS
+1200 
-1208 SSNIS
+1208 
-1213 NLQAG
+1213 
-1218 VMSVKGDFICRDDCN
+1218 
-1233 GFYTGGTHKVILNGT
+1233 H
-1248 GVQKVQIADSMGF
+1248 
-1261 NELDI
+1261 
-1266 QNDNVVFV
+1266 
-1274 ADTDMKGFKANHD
+1274 
-1287 ITLNVSQGKKLYISG
+1287 
-1302 TLDLN
+1302 
-1307 GHTLYAPGNLT
+1307 
-1318 LTGKGVNVK
+1318 
-1327 GGSIVVDG
+1327 
-1335 NLNLS
+1335 
-1340 CDVNLGGGKLQ
+1340 
-1351 VKGNLIQSDDTLTVA
+1351 TLTVA

-1391 SGCSAKLNMTN
+1391 SGGSAKLNMIN
-1402 TNDCVNVG
+1402 ANDCVNVG
-1410 GTFEFDASDGNLTD
+1410 GTFEFDASDGDLTD

-1433 IIKSEY
+1433 IIKSYY

-1454 DKVQKIQIDNSSN
+1454 DKVQKIQVEGTY

-1497 TKVDKVTVSPELKD
+1497 TKVDKVTVSPELKE
-1511 VCQGEQLQYSAQVS
+1511 VCQGEQIQYAAQVL
-1525 GVNSPSQDVTWSVTG
+1525 GVNSPSQAVTWSVTG

-1561 ASNIVIKAVS
+1561 ASNIVIKVVS

-1614 VVLGENDISQE
+1614 AVLGENDISQD
-1625 VVWAVTGQQSADTKV
+1625 VVWSVTGQQSADTKV

-1728 ISHEGVLT
+1728 ISQEGVLT

-1751 SVADPV
+1751 SVADPT

-1764 KVEGSDNTKV
+1764 KVEGSDNAKV

-1942 EETGTLGKEE
+1942 EETGTLGNEE

-2001 DGCEMQVEGEKFW
+2001 DGCEMQVEGDLFW

-2029 TVEFTSDAGTQRG
+2029 TVEFTSEAGTQSG

>member
-219 AEVLRDMSKNT
+219 ADVLRDMSKNT

-239 DEMASICDGVMNAKL
+239 DDMASICDGVMNAKL

-408 KKNIAFIYTFAN
+408 KKNISFIYTFAN

-512 IQSSG
+512 IQSNG

-545 SYSGCYA
+545 SYSNGRA
-552 YLNMTNDSDRVNVGG
+552 KLIMTNPADRVNVGG
-567 TFENYTWHDSSY
+567 TFENYISSWTYDSD
-579 VSYLHAGIMSVKGDF
+579 LQAGVMSVKGDF
-594 VCKYANDRFSTGGTH
+594 ICRDNNGFSTGGNH

-618 QKVQIAGGEGFNEL
+618 QKVQITDGYGFNEL

-639 VFVADTN
+639 VFVVDTY
-646 MKGFKVNHDITLNV
+646 MKGFKANHDITLNV
-660 SQGKELRI
+660 SQGKTLQI
-668 SGTLDLNGHTLY
+668 SGTIDLNGHTLY
-680 APGNLVL
+680 APGNLTL
-687 TGDGVNV
+687 TGNGVNV

-759 SGCYAYLNMTND
+759 SNGRAKLIMTNPA
-771 SDRVNVGGTFENYT
+771 DRVNVGGTFENYV
-785 WHDSSYVSYLHA
+785 DSWTYDSDLQA
-797 GIMSVK
+797 GVMNVK
-803 GDFVCKYANDRFSTG
+803 GDFVCRDDDGFSTG

-832 VQIAGGEGF
+832 VQIAGGGKGF

-847 NDNVVFVADTNMKGF
+847 NDKVVFVADTNMKGF
-862 KVNHD
+862 KANHD

-878 RISGTLDLNGH
+878 CISGTLDLNGH
-889 TLYAPGNLVLTG
+889 TLYAPGNLTLTG
-901 DGVNVKGGN
+901 NGVNVKGGS

-924 LGGGN
+924 LGGGK

-934 NLIQSSYTLTVAGG
+934 NLIQSSHTLTVAGG

-964 STGNVSYSY
+964 STGNVSYS
-973 GYAILNMT
+973 GCYAYLNMT
-981 NTDDRV
+981 NDSDCV
-987 NVRGTFENF
+987 NVGGTFENYTWYD
-996 SEYNS
+996 SSYVS
-1001 DLQAGVMSV
+1001 DLKAGIMSV
-1010 KGDFICRDDY
+1010 KGDFICKSTNDR
-1020 NGFYTGGTHKV
+1020 FSAGGTHKV

-1044 EAKGF
+1044 DGKGF
-1049 NELDIQNDKV
+1049 NELGIQNDKV
-1059 VFVADTNMKGF
+1059 VFVADTDMKGF

-1101 PGNLTLT
+1101 PGNLILT
-1108 GKGVNVKGGS
+1108 GNGVNVNGGS

-1146 SDDTLTVAGGTVDVS
+1146 SS
-1161 GDYRME
+1161 
-1167 NENVD
+1167 
-1172 STGNVSYSSGSAK
+1172 
-1185 LIMTNSADRVNVGGT
+1185 
-1200 FENYIWSS
+1200 
-1208 SSNIS
+1208 
-1213 NLQAG
+1213 
-1218 VMSVKGDFICRDDCN
+1218 
-1233 GFYTGGTHKVILNGT
+1233 H
-1248 GVQKVQIADSMGF
+1248 
-1261 NELDI
+1261 
-1266 QNDNVVFV
+1266 
-1274 ADTDMKGFKANHD
+1274 
-1287 ITLNVSQGKKLYISG
+1287 
-1302 TLDLN
+1302 
-1307 GHTLYAPGNLT
+1307 
-1318 LTGKGVNVK
+1318 
-1327 GGSIVVDG
+1327 
-1335 NLNLS
+1335 
-1340 CDVNLGGGKLQ
+1340 
-1351 VKGNLIQSDDTLTVA
+1351 TLTVA

-1391 SGCSAKLNMTN
+1391 SGGSAKLNMIN
-1402 TNDCVNVG
+1402 ANDCVNVG
-1410 GTFEFDASDGNLTD
+1410 GTFEFDASDGDLTD

-1433 IIKSEY
+1433 IIKSYY

-1454 DKVQKIQIDNSSN
+1454 DKVQKIQVEGTY

-1497 TKVDKVTVSPELKD
+1497 TKVDKVTVSPELKE
-1511 VCQGEQLQYSAQVS
+1511 VCQGEQIQYAAQVL
-1525 GVNSPSQDVTWSVTG
+1525 GVNSPSQAVTWSVTG

-1561 ASNIVIKAVS
+1561 ASNIVIKVVS

-1614 VVLGENDISQE
+1614 AVLGENDISQD
-1625 VVWAVTGQQSADTKV
+1625 VVWSVTGQQSADTKV

-1728 ISHEGVLT
+1728 ISQEGVLT

-1751 SVADPV
+1751 SVADPT

-1764 KVEGSDNTKV
+1764 KVEGSDNAKV

-1942 EETGTLGKEE
+1942 EETGTLGNEE

-2001 DGCEMQVEGEKFW
+2001 DGCEMQVEGDLFW

-2029 TVEFTSDAGTQRG
+2029 TVEFTSEAGTQSG

>member
-239 DEMASICDGVMNAKL
+239 DGMASICDGVMNVKL

-326 AIRKVVKKYERQYS
+326 AIRKVVKNYEQQYS

-408 KKNIAFIYTFAN
+408 KKNISFIYTFAN

-435 SDDLGMTDVA
+435 SEDLGMTDVA

-479 PMKLTGNVTYYG
+479 PMKLTGNATYYG

-545 SYSGCYA
+545 SYSNGSA
-552 YLNMTNDSDRVNVGG
+552 KLIMTNSADRVNVGG
-567 TFENYTWHDSSY
+567 TFENYVDSWTYDSD
-579 VSYLHAGIMSVKGDF
+579 LQAGVMNVKGDF
-594 VCKYANDRFSTGGTH
+594 VCRDDDGFSTGGTH

-618 QKVQIAGGEGFNEL
+618 QKVQIAGGG
-632 DIQNDNV
+632 
-639 VFVADTN
+639 
-646 MKGFKVNHDITLNV
+646 
-660 SQGKELRI
+660 
-668 SGTLDLNGHTLY
+668 
-680 APGNLVL
+680 
-687 TGDGVNV
+687 
-694 KGGSIVVDGNLNLS
+694 
-708 CDVNLGGGKLQ
+708 
-719 VKGNLIQS
+719 
-727 DDTLTVAGGTVDVS
+727 
-741 GDYRM
+741 
-746 ENENVDS
+746 
-753 TGNVSY
+753 
-759 SGCYAYLNMTND
+759 
-771 SDRVNVGGTFENYT
+771 
-785 WHDSSYVSYLHA
+785 
-797 GIMSVK
+797 
-803 GDFVCKYANDRFSTG
+803 
-818 GTHKV
+818 
-823 ILNGTGVQK
+823 
-832 VQIAGGEGF
+832 
-841 NELDIQ
+841 
-847 NDNVVFVADTNMKGF
+847 
-862 KVNHD
+862 
-867 ITLNVSQGKEL
+867 
-878 RISGTLDLNGH
+878 
-889 TLYAPGNLVLTG
+889 
-901 DGVNVKGGN
+901 
-910 IVVDGN
+910 
-916 LNLSCDVN
+916 
-924 LGGGN
+924 
-929 LQVKG
+929 
-934 NLIQSSYTLTVAGG
+934 
-948 TVDVSGD
+948 
-955 YRMENENVD
+955 
-964 STGNVSYSY
+964 
-973 GYAILNMT
+973 
-981 NTDDRV
+981 
-987 NVRGTFENF
+987 
-996 SEYNS
+996 
-1001 DLQAGVMSV
+1001 
-1010 KGDFICRDDY
+1010 
-1020 NGFYTGGTHKV
+1020 
-1031 ILNGTGVQKVQIA
+1031 
-1044 EAKGF
+1044 KGF

-1108 GKGVNVKGGS
+1108 GNGVNVKGGS

-1146 SDDTLTVAGGTVDVS
+1146 SSDTLTVAGGTVDVS

-1172 STGNVSYSSGSAK
+1172 STGNVSYS
-1185 LIMTNSADRVNVGGT
+1185 D
-1200 FENYIWSS
+1200 
-1208 SSNIS
+1208 
-1213 NLQAG
+1213 
-1218 VMSVKGDFICRDDCN
+1218 
-1233 GFYTGGTHKVILNGT
+1233 
-1248 GVQKVQIADSMGF
+1248 
-1261 NELDI
+1261 
-1266 QNDNVVFV
+1266 
-1274 ADTDMKGFKANHD
+1274 
-1287 ITLNVSQGKKLYISG
+1287 
-1302 TLDLN
+1302 
-1307 GHTLYAPGNLT
+1307 
-1318 LTGKGVNVK
+1318 
-1327 GGSIVVDG
+1327 
-1335 NLNLS
+1335 
-1340 CDVNLGGGKLQ
+1340 
-1351 VKGNLIQSDDTLTVA
+1351 
-1366 GGTVDVS
+1366 
-1373 GDYRMENENVD
+1373 
-1384 STGNVSY
+1384 
-1391 SGCSAKLNMTN
+1391 CSAELNMTN
-1402 TNDCVNVG
+1402 ANDCVNVG
-1410 GTFEFDASDGNLTD
+1410 GTFEFDASNGDLTD

-1497 TKVDKVTVSPELKD
+1497 TKVDNVTVSPDLKE
-1511 VCQGEQLQYSAQVS
+1511 VCQGEQIQYSAQVS
-1525 GVNSPSQDVTWSVTG
+1525 GVNSPSQAVTWSVTG

-1585 TKRVPRV
+1585 TKRLPRV

-1728 ISHEGVLT
+1728 ISQEGVLT

-1751 SVADPV
+1751 SVADPT

-1764 KVEGSDNTKV
+1764 KVEGSDNAKV

-1935 VFNAITN
+1935 VFNAIKN
-1942 EETGTLGKEE
+1942 EETGTLGNEE

-1973 NKNNLTLDQ
+1973 NKNNLTLNQ